1 MHCRILSPETFDKI
15 KELIE
20 KSKYEGQEGMSPI
33 KHLANK
39 VEKVQ
44 ALIAYTEM
52 TQGYEFTNDQLTK
65 KSTISILERKF
76 QELVKNNE
84 DVDAILDKI
93 GKMDPKGRPIQ
104 ETDGYKAVMSYV
116 PHYIKNALEKT
127 SYEFLNQDAIDK
139 VNDINS
145 AILVRILDNVYKKR
159 ARYAM
164 DRSDLEKN
172 IERVAKIIQ
181 SGFKDYRKSDGSV
194 DTGAVLNE
202 LIKNGDGKTRLSDDA
217 VDRIKEEFVDV
228 STNMVNEAMKAKMPI
243 IDVLHSLAGNGEIR
257 MLSVAERNA
266 MGIVDSTIYSLIA
279 SEAKNMVDKGV
290 RVLHDAS
297 VLGYR
302 QNADASARAI
312 ESRKN
317 RREQRVLTDVVKG
330 VVSSLLKEDGGF
342 LHDFKSKE
350 SKETLYALTK
360 AAISNRIDKA
370 DEMAKDVIIERA
382 LRNVGLEEKEI
393 FAEALKKHLVFSED
407 SNGVLDRTALDEAII
422 KAVRLQ
428 NDPEISKQRDAI
440 IEAVAVS
447 YSFVMS
453 ERDTLKNIK
462 TNIEKDERMFH
473 LATNKVAR
481 SILGSTIALEK
492 ISEVEELK
500 DADEEEDGDDDL
512 YEGNLFDDLFDEEG
526 DQEED
531 SEETGSSEEGDA
543 GEDVRFL
550 EAEEKSVMSTI
561 TPAVRALFSVIE
573 DIDLDGK
580 PITDSFGYT
589 KFKSLGETYNTLA
602 SLMEGI
608 ENSEDMLER
617 LEIMETVEPW
627 IRQLRHYIDY
637 RNEESIPKRKRMKA
651 MASQLFS
658 AINKIRIKYAVRD
671 SNGFVFM
678 ADRSSNLDVI
688 SKWASKFTEAF
699 GVDGLTLSVEEID
712 KIATEIDQSMIK
724 LVELDIR
731 RDNGLQM
738 SLQDAEDLINLQE
751 RVSKLLQKFGVFVEP
766 RMLSIEWTKSAQTTR
781 GFNNSANSMPPTGDR
796 NIAGQRYDI
805 LYMLRFSMADYAKKL
820 RNLAAQMGDGKKFTL
835 KSPIDFTKD
844 SNFSYVY
851 NSLAKI
857 SAAFYTGV
865 LSHDTTGTSV
875 EGLLFASSLAPS
887 YRDMAFQELQLRGN
901 NMHPKI
907 VNTIQREY
915 LDKDEIYR
923 NQVKVKLEEFNG
935 YHTANAFLNG
945 AYAARN
951 FVSGLFSRKRVV
963 VHNGR
968 KMDKWNS
975 NELANLYYD
984 SQRDKDNA
992 YYWAHLPVAAEAS
1005 TLEFVKVRR
1014 LNPMEQDKSGKYVD
1028 RDYAIDHL
1036 TMLAYNEARRAQ
1048 HVLYGKDKAMEIG
1061 KRKSMAHRFVS
1072 LPGLNDYKTEI
1083 EGIKDVEY
1091 NIMGAMIDKN
1101 LTDIDR
1107 VRFVHAYNRDH
1118 NTTFEKLEEVLRH
1131 EVELQFNQEVQNE
1144 VKSWDEFALDH
1155 KGQAMEQ
1162 YALAFNGVFWRIQ
1175 IGHLL
1180 YGDKAVLGSMVNEVK
1195 RAKQAQSNIQRLD
1208 LEKNA
1213 VRRTV
1218 VINDRMADRLTKEI
1232 KNILD
1237 KKKELHLIT
1246 QAGYDASLKAY
1257 SDITATDGQA
1267 WLSPSGYKR
1276 ILEGTGQGYTDGAIE
1291 ALEEMS
1297 KAIKEGREP
1306 DYAKIKDHRF
1316 NVIKSLYYGDI
1327 HVEDGDRDTKVIQQY
1342 KHSEAL
1348 LTGLNEEGVSSP
1360 FLNALVKFMEDNQI
1374 DAIEYN
1380 SASKVGNYATVDLS
1394 MDKIDPI
1401 EYTFE
1406 VNGKSRTIT
1415 AASLEQFDEKMAG
1428 YVKKK
1433 ELSEEEVKKYRAEFS
1448 KIMTDDISDLITAQL
1463 VESSTEVEIDGR
1475 KRHIVDRDQ
1484 DGRIKLDDKKVKDM
1498 PYKYYGIQTS
1508 TPLHSFNTWQRLGT
1522 QLRKI
1527 ITTNLNNLDTFEIAG
1542 LEVSGYQI
1550 KAAINEIVGQHAI
1563 DEFIKS
1569 GIEMNPDGEKI
1580 NKKSVKSYNKRFDR
1594 LRKQILDA
1602 LRDSDYYD
1610 PASEDYLQVEVDKYG
1625 RKHFTNDIYDP
1636 SFQDALHSAFYA
1648 MAAKKI
1654 YRMMVPGGSLIQM
1667 SSAEASNDLK
1677 VKYKEDGS
1685 IDYVPVRVT
1694 PHSSEILGYANEK
1707 GEIDIKKIEKDGR
1720 EDLLELVAYRIPTES
1735 KYSAFPLRIVGF
1747 LPRAAGGVIQV
1758 PHECIA
1764 QAGFDFDVDKL
1775 FFMKKDV
1782 GPGKKK
1788 IAEIK
1793 KKYDDKV
1800 RQARIEGKSDK
1811 EMPKRPK
1818 VLDLNYSAAEVFKN
1832 GGVNTRGLNQ
1842 RQRTNVLFDII
1853 RGVLRSPQAALE
1865 MAQPGGY
1872 DGVKKDLKIGY
1883 IISNISKERLEEIL
1897 EQVLDEKD
1905 DKKIGDKNIFEYLH
1919 SLDLDKIND
1928 IVDIFRSG
1936 KNIAL
1941 SEVEMEMQ
1949 RQNKA
1954 GLGLVGVFANE
1965 NTATSVFQQAK
1976 LLELEKPIKITGAT
1990 YQSLNGM
1997 IGDDKTYVSRI
2008 LEEYSAASVDNA
2020 KDPVIGLADITMDN
2034 ASIIATMVRMGV
2046 PGSIIGL
2053 ITATPLWKHIANL
2066 EGDEGRSQALFKAI
2080 AQGGEIKSNRSVDV
2094 SMADLIECSKFET
2107 QALIR
2112 EALNATDDKVVEAF
2126 NKLDARTKESVKRV
2140 ADLLIDVVNAA
2151 SELKDL
2157 VFQSKSD
2164 VSSSGPKGGVTESV
2178 FAMVKSIDQIER
2190 AQNHRYIRHE
2200 GIIVPLRS
2208 LPGLNPESTTNTF
2221 IEQNKGGHFYK
2232 MYLGLGLF
2240 GTMHAES
2247 VYNPKVSPMFAL
2259 SIVETAR
2266 RLGVKPTMD
2275 FTKKFLSAYD
2285 QYVSSAITTYS
2296 EDEQKK
2302 NVLAQEII
2310 TKFPDIF
2317 NRTVPESLRKIV
2329 GLGKENI
2336 VPVRI
2341 NNQWDKRKFQT
2352 LVFKSLGT
2360 PSEEKAMARATAVF
2374 EDIIEQAHNN
2384 RLTGVERAKALRDYE
2399 LLKGLALYATYMS
2412 GNPNMKAM
2420 LQAIPQSVKA
2430 LMMGRNAMLE
2440 RIKFD
2445 ALELRAGQ
2453 ELDTE
2458 FTHQFMQN
2466 YVRGNIRKIGRVVPQ
2481 QDAVALLETTGG
2493 IAPDYIMVTSEK
2505 RDPVYVIADKDQPN
2519 RGIIYVQGIDSRAY
2533 AGDTVYTRIDPRG
2546 IVTEDGT
2553 LYNDYRMDGDYLLP
2567 SLQRAQPEKL
2577 NLVRLSENGLIEQ
2590 SGPLKAKAHSEAV
2603 SYSSLFGV
2611 IAEVEKNQTEENNNA
2626 CRQ

>member
-1 MHCRILSPETFDKI
+1 MHCRILSPETHNEI
-15 KELIE
+15 KRLINE
-20 KSKYEGQEGMSPI
+20 SEYEGQKGMSPI
-33 KHLANK
+33 KHLADK

-52 TQGYEFTNDQLTK
+52 TQGYEFTNEQLTK
-65 KSTISILERKF
+65 KSTIRILERKF

-84 DVDAILDKI
+84 EVDAVLDKI

-104 ETDGYKAVMSYV
+104 ETEGYKAVMSYV

-139 VNDINS
+139 VNDLNS
-145 AILVRILDNVYKKR
+145 AILVRILENVYKKR
-159 ARYAM
+159 ARYAL
-164 DRSDLEKN
+164 DRTDLEKN
-172 IERVAKIIQ
+172 IERVAGIIQ
-181 SGFKDYRKSDGSV
+181 SGFKGFRKSDGSV

-266 MGIVDSTIYSLIA
+266 MGVVDSTIYSLIA

-302 QNADASARAI
+302 QNVDATARAQ
-312 ESRKN
+312 ESRAM
-317 RREQRVLTDVVKG
+317 RREERVLTDVVKG
-330 VVSSLLKEDGGF
+330 VVSSLLKDDGWF

-350 SKETLYALTK
+350 SKETLYAMTK
-360 AAISNRIDKA
+360 AAIRNRIDKA
-370 DEMAKDVIIERA
+370 EHMAKNVIIDRA
-382 LRNVGLEEKEI
+382 LRNVGLEDKEI
-393 FAEALKKHLVFSED
+393 FSEALKRDLEFNTP
-407 SNGVLDRTALDEAII
+407 NGILDRTALDEAII

-440 IEAVAVS
+440 IEAVAAS
-447 YSFVMS
+447 YGFVMS
-453 ERDTLKNIK
+453 ERDTLKNIE
-462 TNIEKDERMFH
+462 TNIDKDERMFH

-481 SILGSTIALEK
+481 SILGSTIALER
-492 ISEVEELK
+492 ISEAEALE
-500 DADEEEDGDDDL
+500 DADEAEDGDDDL
-512 YEGNLFDDLFDEEG
+512 YEGNLFDDLFDEDEG
-526 DQEED
+526 DQVED

-561 TPAVRALFSVIE
+561 TPAVRAMFSVIE
-573 DIDLDGK
+573 DVDLDGK

-617 LEIMETVEPW
+617 LENMEVVEPW
-627 IRQLRHYIDY
+627 IKQLRPYIDY

-724 LVELDIR
+724 LVGLDVSM
-731 RDNGLQM
+731 DSGLQM
-738 SLQDAEDLINLQE
+738 KLSEAEDLIQLQE
-751 RVSKLLQKFGVFVEP
+751 RVSKLLQKFGIFVEP
-766 RMLSIEWTKSAQTTR
+766 RMLSIEWTKAAQTTR
-781 GFNNSANSMPPTGDR
+781 GYNNSASTMPPTGGRDLS
-796 NIAGQRYDI
+796 GQRYDI
-805 LYMLRFSMADYAKKL
+805 LTMLRFSIADYAKNL
-820 RNLAAQMGDGKKFTL
+820 RKLAAQMGDGKKFTL
-835 KSPIDFTKD
+835 KSPIDFTRGSD
-844 SNFSYVY
+844 FSYVY
-851 NSLAKI
+851 SSLSKI

-865 LSHDTTGTSV
+865 LSYDTTGTSV
-875 EGLLFASSLAPS
+875 EGILFASSLAPS
-887 YRDMAFQELQLRGN
+887 YRDMAFQELQFRGN
-901 NMHPKI
+901 NRHPKI
-907 VNTIQREY
+907 VDTIQREY
-915 LDKDEIYR
+915 LDKDEIYK
-923 NQVKVKLEEFNG
+923 NQVTLKGIQGV
-935 YHTANAFLNG
+935 YHTANAFLNE
-945 AYAARN
+945 AYAAKS

-968 KMDKWNS
+968 KMNKWNS

-984 SQRDKDNA
+984 SQKDKDKA

-1061 KRKSMAHRFVS
+1061 KRDSMAHRFVL
-1072 LPGLNDYKTEI
+1072 LPGLNYYKTEI
-1083 EGIKDVEY
+1083 EGIKGVEY
-1091 NIMGAMIDKN
+1091 NIMGAMIDKG

-1107 VRFVHAYNRDH
+1107 VHFVHAYNRDH

-1144 VKSWDEFALDH
+1144 VQSWDEFDLDH
-1155 KGQAMEQ
+1155 KAEAMEQ

-1180 YGDKAVLGSMVNEVK
+1180 YGDKAVLGSIVNEVK
-1195 RAKQAQSNIQRLD
+1195 RAKQAQSNTQRLD
-1208 LEKNA
+1208 FEKNA

-1232 KNILD
+1232 KAILD
-1237 KKKELHLIT
+1237 KKKELGLIT
-1246 QAGYDASLKAY
+1246 KAGYDASLKAY
-1257 SDITATDGQA
+1257 SKITATDGQA

-1276 ILEGTGQGYTDGAIE
+1276 ILEGLGQGYTDGAIE
-1291 ALEEMS
+1291 ALEEMAN
-1297 KAIKEGREP
+1297 AIKEGREP
-1306 DYAKIKDHRF
+1306 DYTKIKDHRF

-1327 HVEDGDRDTKVIQQY
+1327 HVKDGDRDTKVIQQY

-1374 DAIEYN
+1374 DAIEYD
-1380 SASKVGNYATVDLS
+1380 SASKVGNYATVDLDLKDLS
-1394 MDKIDPI
+1394 PI
-1401 EYTFE
+1401 KYTFE
-1406 VNGKSRTIT
+1406 VKGKSRSIT
-1415 AASLEQFDEKMAG
+1415 AASLEEFNEKMAE

-1433 ELSEEEVKKYRAEFS
+1433 ELSEEEVEKYRSEFS
-1448 KIMTDDISDLITAQL
+1448 KMVTNEIYEYITGQL
-1463 VESSTEVEIDGR
+1463 AESSNQVEIDGR
-1475 KRHIVDRDQ
+1475 KKWIVDRDKN
-1484 DGRIKLDDKKVKDM
+1484 GNIILDDKKVKDM

-1542 LEVSGYQI
+1542 TKVSGYQI

-1563 DEFIKS
+1563 DEFVKS
-1569 GIEMNPDGEKI
+1569 GIEMNPDSKKI
-1580 NKKSVKSYNKRFDR
+1580 NKKSVKSYNRRFDR

-1610 PASEDYLQVEVDKYG
+1610 PASEDYLQVEVDQYG

-1654 YRMMVPGGSLIQM
+1654 YRTMVPGGSLIQM

-1694 PHSSEILGYANEK
+1694 PHSSEILEYANGK

-1747 LPRAAGGVIQV
+1747 LPRTAGGVIQV

-1775 FFMKKDV
+1775 YFMKKDA

-1793 KKYDDKV
+1793 KKYDEEV
-1800 RQARIEGKSDK
+1800 RQARIEGRDEKK
-1811 EMPKRPK
+1811 VKRPA
-1818 VLDLNYSAAEVFKN
+1818 VLDLDYSAVEVFKN
-1832 GGVNTRGLNQ
+1832 DGVNTRDLNQ

-1853 RGVLRSPQAALE
+1853 RGILRSPQAALE

-1897 EQVLDEKD
+1897 EQVLDKKE
-1905 DKKIGDKNIFEYLH
+1905 DKKIGDKVILEYLH
-1919 SLDLDKIND
+1919 NLDLDKINK

-1965 NTATSVFQQAK
+1965 NTATSVFQQAQ
-1976 LLELEKPIKITGAT
+1976 LLELSKPIKIAGEK
-1990 YQSLNGM
+1990 YQSLNRVLGVD
-1997 IGDDKTYVSRI
+1997 GTHVSRI
-2008 LEEYSAASVDNA
+2008 FEEYSAASVDNA

-2046 PGSIIGL
+2046 PGNIISL

-2066 EGDEGRSQALFKAI
+2066 EGDEGRSQALFRALG
-2080 AQGGEIKSNRSVDV
+2080 QGGPVDSNRSVDV
-2094 SMADLIECSKFET
+2094 SMDDLIECSKFET

-2112 EALNATDDKVVEAF
+2112 EALNATDDKLVEAF
-2126 NKLDARTKESVKRV
+2126 GKLDARTQHAVKSV
-2140 ADLLIDVVNAA
+2140 ASLLIDVVNAA
-2151 SELKDL
+2151 SEIKDL

-2190 AQNHRYIRHE
+2190 AQNHRYIKHE
-2200 GIIVPLRS
+2200 GIIVSLRS
-2208 LPGLNPESTTNTF
+2208 LPGLSPEATTKTF
-2221 IEQNKGGHFYK
+2221 IEQNKDGHFYK

-2240 GTMHAES
+2240 GTMYAES

-2296 EDEQKK
+2296 EDEEGK

-2310 TKFPDIF
+2310 IKFPDIF
-2317 NRTVPESLRKIV
+2317 NRTAPESLKKIV

-2341 NNQWDKRKFQT
+2341 NNQWETKAFQT

-2458 FTHQFMQN
+2458 FTHQFMAN
-2466 YVRGNIRKIGRVVPQ
+2466 YVRENIRKIGRVVSQ
-2481 QDAVALLETTGG
+2481 KDAEALMNSTGG
-2493 IAPDYIMVTSEK
+2493 VVPNYIMVKGEK
-2505 RDPVYVIADKDQPN
+2505 REPVYVIADENQPN
-2519 RGIIYVQGIDSRAY
+2519 RGIIYVQGRDSKAS
-2533 AGDTVYTRIDPRG
+2533 AEDTVYTRVTPRG

-2553 LYNDYRMDGDYLLP
+2553 LYNDYRMDGGYLLP
-2567 SLQRAQPEKL
+2567 SLQKAQPEKL
-2577 NLVRLSENGLIEQ
+2577 NITRLAGYGLIEP
-2590 SGPLKAKAHSEAV
+2590 SGPFKANAHAEAV
-2603 SYSSLFGV
+2603 SYFSLFGV
-2611 IAEVEKNQTEENNNA
+2611 IANEEANATKENKNP

>member
-1 MHCRILSPETFDKI
+1 MHCRILSPETHNEI
-15 KELIE
+15 KRLINE
-20 KSKYEGQEGMSPI
+20 SEYEGQKGMSPI
-33 KHLANK
+33 KHLADK

-52 TQGYEFTNDQLTK
+52 TQGYEFTNEQLTK
-65 KSTISILERKF
+65 KSTIRILERKF

-84 DVDAILDKI
+84 EVDAVLDKI

-104 ETDGYKAVMSYV
+104 ETEGYKAVMSYV

-139 VNDINS
+139 VNDLNS

-172 IERVAKIIQ
+172 IERVAEIIQ
-181 SGFKDYRKSDGSV
+181 SGFKGFRKSDGSV

-257 MLSVAERNA
+257 MLSVTERNA
-266 MGIVDSTIYSLIA
+266 MGVVDSTIYSLIA

-302 QNADASARAI
+302 QNVDATARAQ
-312 ESRKN
+312 ESRAM
-317 RREQRVLTDVVKG
+317 RREERVLADVVKG
-330 VVSSLLKEDGGF
+330 VVSSLLKDDGWF

-350 SKETLYALTK
+350 SKENLYAMTK

-370 DEMAKDVIIERA
+370 EHMAKNVIIDRA
-382 LRNVGLEEKEI
+382 LRNVGLEDKEI
-393 FAEALKKHLVFSED
+393 FSEALKRDLEFNTP
-407 SNGVLDRTALDEAII
+407 NGILDRTALDEAII

-440 IEAVAVS
+440 IEAVAAAYGV
-447 YSFVMS
+447 VMS
-453 ERDTLKNIK
+453 ERDTLKNISTK
-462 TNIEKDERMFH
+462 IEKDEKMFH

-481 SILGSTIALEK
+481 QILGSTIALER
-492 ISEVEELK
+492 INEAEALK
-500 DADEEEDGDDDL
+500 DADEAEDGDDDL
-512 YEGNLFDDLFDEEG
+512 YERNLFDDLFDEEEG
-526 DQEED
+526 DQVED
-531 SEETGSSEEGDA
+531 SEEAGSSEEGDA

-561 TPAVRALFSVIE
+561 TPAVRAMFSVIE
-573 DIDLDGK
+573 DVDLDGK

-617 LEIMETVEPW
+617 LENMEVVEPW
-627 IRQLRHYIDY
+627 IKQLRPYIDY

-699 GVDGLTLSVEEID
+699 GVDGLTLSVKEID

-724 LVELDIR
+724 LVGLDVSM
-731 RDNGLQM
+731 DSGLQM
-738 SLQDAEDLINLQE
+738 KLSEAEDLIQLQE
-751 RVSKLLQKFGVFVEP
+751 RVSKLLQKFGIFVEP
-766 RMLSIEWTKSAQTTR
+766 RMLSIEWTKAAQTTR
-781 GFNNSANSMPPTGDR
+781 GYNNSASTMPPTGDR
-796 NIAGQRYDI
+796 NLSGQRYDI
-805 LYMLRFSMADYAKKL
+805 LTMLRFSIADYAKNL
-820 RNLAAQMGDGKKFTL
+820 RKLAAQMGDGKKFTL
-835 KSPIDFTKD
+835 KSPIDFTRGSD
-844 SNFSYVY
+844 FSYVY
-851 NSLAKI
+851 SSLSKI

-865 LSHDTTGTSV
+865 LSYDTTGTSV

-887 YRDMAFQELQLRGN
+887 YRDMAFQELQFRGN
-901 NMHPKI
+901 NRHPKI
-907 VNTIQREY
+907 VDTIQREY
-915 LDKDEIYR
+915 LDKDEIYK
-923 NQVKVKLEEFNG
+923 NQVTLKGIQGV
-935 YHTANAFLNG
+935 YHTANAFLNE
-945 AYAARN
+945 AYAAKS

-968 KMDKWNS
+968 KMNKWNS

-984 SQRDKDNA
+984 SQKDKDKA

-1014 LNPMEQDKSGKYVD
+1014 LNPMEQDKSGKYED

-1061 KRKSMAHRFVS
+1061 KRDSMAHRFVL

-1083 EGIKDVEY
+1083 EGIKGVEY
-1091 NIMGAMIDKN
+1091 NIMGAMIDKG

-1107 VRFVHAYNRDH
+1107 VHFVHAYNRDH
-1118 NTTFEKLEEVLRH
+1118 NMTFEKLEEVLRH

-1144 VKSWDEFALDH
+1144 VQSWDEFDLDH
-1155 KGQAMEQ
+1155 KAEAMEQ

-1180 YGDKAVLGSMVNEVK
+1180 YGDKAVLGSIVNEVK
-1195 RAKQAQSNIQRLD
+1195 RAKQAQSNTQRLD

-1232 KNILD
+1232 KAILD
-1237 KKKELHLIT
+1237 KKKELGLIT

-1257 SDITATDGQA
+1257 SKITATDGQA

-1306 DYAKIKDHRF
+1306 DYSKIKDHRF

-1327 HVEDGDRDTKVIQQY
+1327 HVKDGERDTKVIQQY

-1374 DAIEYN
+1374 DAIEYD
-1380 SASKVGNYATVDLS
+1380 SASKVGNYATVDLDLKDLS
-1394 MDKIDPI
+1394 PI
-1401 EYTFE
+1401 KYTFE
-1406 VNGKSRTIT
+1406 VKGKSRVIT
-1415 AASLEQFDEKMAG
+1415 AASLEEFNEKMAE

-1433 ELSEEEVKKYRAEFS
+1433 ELSEEEVEKYRSEFS
-1448 KIMTDDISDLITAQL
+1448 KMVTNEISEYITGQL
-1463 VESSTEVEIDGR
+1463 AESSNQVEIDGR
-1475 KRHIVDRDQ
+1475 KKWIVDRDEN
-1484 DGRIKLDDKKVKDM
+1484 GNIILDDKKVKDM

-1527 ITTNLNNLDTFEIAG
+1527 ITTNLNNEDTFEIAG
-1542 LEVSGYQI
+1542 VKVSGLQI
-1550 KAAINEIVGQHAI
+1550 KAAINQIVGQHAI
-1563 DEFIKS
+1563 DEFVKS
-1569 GIEMNPDGEKI
+1569 GIEMNPDSESI
-1580 NKKSVKSYNKRFDR
+1580 NKKSVKSYNRRFDR

-1610 PASEDYLQVEVDKYG
+1610 PASEDYLQVEVDQYG

-1694 PHSSEILGYANEK
+1694 PHSSEILEYANDK

-1747 LPRAAGGVIQV
+1747 LPRTAGGVIQV

-1775 FFMKKDV
+1775 YFMKKDA
-1782 GPGKKK
+1782 GPEKKK

-1793 KKYDDKV
+1793 KKYDEEV
-1800 RQARIEGKSDK
+1800 RQARIEGRDEKK
-1811 EMPKRPK
+1811 VKRPA
-1818 VLDLNYSAAEVFKN
+1818 VLDLDYSAAEVFKN
-1832 GGVNTRGLNQ
+1832 GGVNTRDLNQ

-1897 EQVLDEKD
+1897 EQVLDKKE
-1905 DKKIGDKNIFEYLH
+1905 DKKIGDKVIFEYLH
-1919 SLDLDKIND
+1919 NLDLDKINK

-1965 NTATSVFQQAK
+1965 NTATSVFQQAQ
-1976 LLELEKPIKITGAT
+1976 LLELSKSIKIAGEK
-1990 YQSLNGM
+1990 YQSLNRVLGVD
-1997 IGDDKTYVSRI
+1997 GTHVSRI

-2046 PGSIIGL
+2046 PGNIIGL

-2066 EGDEGRSQALFKAI
+2066 EGDEGRSQALFRALG
-2080 AQGGEIKSNRSVDV
+2080 QGGPVDSNRSVDV
-2094 SMADLIECSKFET
+2094 SMDYLIECSKFET

-2112 EALNATDDKVVEAF
+2112 EALNATDDKLVEAF
-2126 NKLDARTKESVKRV
+2126 GKLDARTQHAVKSV
-2140 ADLLIDVVNAA
+2140 ASLLIDVVNAA
-2151 SELKDL
+2151 SEIKDL

-2190 AQNHRYIRHE
+2190 AQNHRYIKHE
-2200 GIIVPLRS
+2200 GIIVSLRS
-2208 LPGLNPESTTNTF
+2208 LPGLSPEATTKTF
-2221 IEQNKGGHFYK
+2221 IEQNKDGHFYK

-2240 GTMHAES
+2240 GTMYAES

-2275 FTKKFLSAYD
+2275 FTKKFISAYD

-2296 EDEQKK
+2296 EDEEKR

-2317 NRTVPESLRKIV
+2317 NRTAPESLKKIV

-2336 VPVRI
+2336 IPVLI
-2341 NNQWDKRKFQT
+2341 DKQWQKRTFQS

-2360 PSEEKAMARATAVF
+2360 PSEEKAMAKATAAF
-2374 EDIIEQAHNN
+2374 EDIIEQAHNT

-2458 FTHQFMQN
+2458 FTHQFMAN
-2466 YVRGNIRKIGRVVPQ
+2466 YVRENIRKIGRVVSQ
-2481 QDAVALLETTGG
+2481 KDAEALMNSTGG
-2493 IAPDYIMVTSEK
+2493 VVPNYIMVKGEK
-2505 RDPVYVIADKDQPN
+2505 REPVYVIADENQPN
-2519 RGIIYVQGIDSRAY
+2519 RGIIYVQGRDSKAS
-2533 AGDTVYTRIDPRG
+2533 AEDTVYIRVTTRG

-2553 LYNDYRMDGDYLLP
+2553 LYNDYRMDGGYLLP
-2567 SLQRAQPEKL
+2567 SLQKAQPEKL
-2577 NLVRLSENGLIEQ
+2577 NITRLAGYGLIEP
-2590 SGPLKAKAHSEAV
+2590 SGPFKANAHAEAV
-2603 SYSSLFGV
+2603 SYFSLFGV
-2611 IAEVEKNQTEENNNA
+2611 IANEEANATKENKNP

>member
-1 MHCRILSPETFDKI
+1 MHCRILSPETYEEI
-15 KELIE
+15 KKLINE
-20 KSKYEGQEGMSPI
+20 SEYEGQEGMSPI
-33 KHLANK
+33 KHLADK

-52 TQGYEFTNDQLTK
+52 TQGYEFTNEQLTK
-65 KSTISILERKF
+65 KSTIRILERKF

-84 DVDAILDKI
+84 EVDAVLDKI

-104 ETDGYKAVMSYV
+104 ETEGYKAVMSYV

-139 VNDINS
+139 VNDLNS
-145 AILVRILDNVYKKR
+145 AILVRILENVYKKR
-159 ARYAM
+159 ARYAL
-164 DRSDLEKN
+164 DRTDLEKN
-172 IERVAKIIQ
+172 IERVAGIIQ
-181 SGFKDYRKSDGSV
+181 SGFKGFRKSDGSV

-266 MGIVDSTIYSLIA
+266 MGVVDSTIYSLIA

-302 QNADASARAI
+302 QNVDATARAQ
-312 ESRKN
+312 ESRAM
-317 RREQRVLTDVVKG
+317 RREERVLTDVVKG
-330 VVSSLLKEDGGF
+330 VVSSLLKDDGWF

-350 SKETLYALTK
+350 SKENLYAMTK
-360 AAISNRIDKA
+360 AAIRNRIDKA
-370 DEMAKDVIIERA
+370 DNMAKDVIIDRA
-382 LRNVGLEEKEI
+382 LRNVGLEDKEI
-393 FAEALKKHLVFSED
+393 FADALKRDLEFNTT
-407 SNGVLDRTALDEAII
+407 NGILDRTTLDEAII
-422 KAVRLQ
+422 KAVQLQ
-428 NDPEISKQRDAI
+428 NDPEISKQRDAV
-440 IEAVAVS
+440 IEAVAAAYGV
-447 YSFVMS
+447 VMS
-453 ERDTLKNIK
+453 ERDTLKNISTK
-462 TNIEKDERMFH
+462 IGKDEKMFN

-481 SILGSTIALEK
+481 QILGSTIALER
-492 ISEVEELK
+492 INEAEALK
-500 DADEEEDGDDDL
+500 DADEAEDGDDDL
-512 YEGNLFDDLFDEEG
+512 YERNLFDDLFDEEEG
-526 DQEED
+526 DQVED
-531 SEETGSSEEGDA
+531 SEEAGSSEEGDA

-550 EAEEKSVMSTI
+550 EAEDKSVMSTI
-561 TPAVRALFSVIE
+561 TPAVRAMFSVIE
-573 DIDLDGK
+573 DVDLDGK

-589 KFKSLGETYNTLA
+589 KFKPLGETYNTLA

-617 LEIMETVEPW
+617 LENMEVVEPW
-627 IRQLRHYIDY
+627 IKQLRPYIDY

-678 ADRSSNLDVI
+678 ADRSSNLDI
-688 SKWASKFTEAF
+688 IGKWASKFTETF

-724 LVELDIR
+724 LVGLDVSM
-731 RDNGLQM
+731 DSGLQM
-738 SLQDAEDLINLQE
+738 KLSEAEDLIQLQE
-751 RVSKLLQKFGVFVEP
+751 RASKLLQKFGIFVEP
-766 RMLSIEWTKSAQTTR
+766 RMLSIEWTKAAQTTR
-781 GFNNSANSMPPTGDR
+781 GYNNSASTMPPTGGRDLS
-796 NIAGQRYDI
+796 GQRYDI
-805 LYMLRFSMADYAKKL
+805 LTMLRFSIADYAKNL
-820 RNLAAQMGDGKKFTL
+820 RKLAAQMGDGKKFTL
-835 KSPIDFTKD
+835 KSPIDFTRGSD
-844 SNFSYVY
+844 FSYVY
-851 NSLAKI
+851 SSLSKI

-865 LSHDTTGTSV
+865 LSYDTTGTSV
-875 EGLLFASSLAPS
+875 EGLLFASSLSPS
-887 YRDMAFQELQLRGN
+887 YRDMAFQELQFRGN
-901 NMHPKI
+901 NRHPKI
-907 VNTIQREY
+907 VDTIQREY
-915 LDKDEIYR
+915 LDKDEIYK
-923 NQVKVKLEEFNG
+923 NQVTLKGIQGV
-935 YHTANAFLNG
+935 YHTANAFLNE
-945 AYAARN
+945 AYAAKS

-968 KMDKWNS
+968 KMNKWNS

-984 SQRDKDNA
+984 SQKDKDKA

-1036 TMLAYNEARRAQ
+1036 TMIAYNEARRAQ

-1061 KRKSMAHRFVS
+1061 KRDSMAHRFVL

-1083 EGIKDVEY
+1083 EGIKGVEY
-1091 NIMGAMIDKN
+1091 NIMGAMIDKG

-1107 VRFVHAYNRDH
+1107 VHFVHAYNRDH

-1144 VKSWDEFALDH
+1144 VQSWDEFDLDH
-1155 KGQAMEQ
+1155 KAEAMEQ

-1180 YGDKAVLGSMVNEVK
+1180 YGDKAVLGSIVNEVK
-1195 RAKQAQSNIQRLD
+1195 RAKQAQSNTQRLD
-1208 LEKNA
+1208 LKKNA

-1232 KNILD
+1232 KAILD
-1237 KKKELHLIT
+1237 KKKELGLIT
-1246 QAGYDASLKAY
+1246 KAGYDASLKAY
-1257 SDITATDGQA
+1257 SKITATDGQA

-1276 ILEGTGQGYTDGAIE
+1276 ILEGSGQGYTDGAIE
-1291 ALEEMS
+1291 ALEEMAN
-1297 KAIKEGREP
+1297 AIKEGREP
-1306 DYAKIKDHRF
+1306 DYTKIKDHRF

-1327 HVEDGDRDTKVIQQY
+1327 HVKDGERDTKVIQQY

-1348 LTGLNEEGVSSP
+1348 LTGLNEEGISSP

-1374 DAIEYN
+1374 DAIEYD
-1380 SASKVGNYATVDLS
+1380 SASKVGNYATVDLDLKDLS
-1394 MDKIDPI
+1394 PI
-1401 EYTFE
+1401 KYTFE
-1406 VNGKSRTIT
+1406 VKGKSGAIT
-1415 AASLEQFDEKMAG
+1415 AASLEEFNEKMAE

-1433 ELSEEEVKKYRAEFS
+1433 ELSEEEVEKYRSEFS
-1448 KIMTDDISDLITAQL
+1448 KMVTNEISEYITGQL
-1463 VESSTEVEIDGR
+1463 AESSNQVEIDGR
-1475 KRHIVDRDQ
+1475 KKWIVDRDQ

-1527 ITTNLNNLDTFEIAG
+1527 ITTNLNNLDTFEVAG
-1542 LEVSGYQI
+1542 TQVYGYQI

-1563 DEFIKS
+1563 DEFVKS
-1569 GIEMNPDGEKI
+1569 GIEMNPDSEKI
-1580 NKKSVKSYNKRFDR
+1580 NKKSVKSYNRRFDR
-1594 LRKQILDA
+1594 LRRQILDA

-1610 PASEDYLQVEVDKYG
+1610 PASEDYLEVHVDEYG

-1654 YRMMVPGGSLIQM
+1654 YKMMVPGGSLIQM

-1677 VKYKEDGS
+1677 VVYKKDGS

-1694 PHSSEILGYANEK
+1694 PHSSEILEYANEK

-1747 LPRAAGGVIQV
+1747 LPRVAGGVIQV

-1788 IAEIK
+1788 IAEIRK
-1793 KKYDDKV
+1793 DYDEKV
-1800 RQARIEGKSDK
+1800 RQAQIRGDK
-1811 EMPKRPK
+1811 KMPKKPA

-1832 GGVNTRGLNQ
+1832 GGVNTRDLNQ

-1897 EQVLDEKD
+1897 EQVLDDKA
-1905 DKKIGDKNIFEYLH
+1905 DKKIGDKVIFEYLH
-1919 SLDLDKIND
+1919 NLDLDKINK

-1965 NTATSVFQQAK
+1965 NTATSVFQQAQ
-1976 LLELEKPIKITGAT
+1976 LLELSKSIKIAGEK
-1990 YQSLNGM
+1990 YQSLNRVLGVD
-1997 IGDDKTYVSRI
+1997 GTHVSRI

-2046 PGSIIGL
+2046 PGNIIGL

-2066 EGDEGRSQALFKAI
+2066 EGDEGRSQALFRALG
-2080 AQGGEIKSNRSVDV
+2080 QGGPVDSNRSVDV
-2094 SMADLIECSKFET
+2094 SMDDLIECSKFET

-2112 EALNATDDKVVEAF
+2112 EALNATDDKLVEVF
-2126 NKLDARTKESVKRV
+2126 GKLDARTQHAVKSV
-2140 ADLLIDVVNAA
+2140 ASLLIDVVNAA
-2151 SELKDL
+2151 SEIKDL

-2190 AQNHRYIRHE
+2190 AQNHRYIKHE
-2200 GIIVPLRS
+2200 GIIVSLRS
-2208 LPGLNPESTTNTF
+2208 LPGLSQEATTKTF
-2221 IEQNKGGHFYK
+2221 IEQNKDGHFYK

-2240 GTMHAES
+2240 GTMYAES

-2275 FTKKFLSAYD
+2275 FTKKFISAYD
-2285 QYVSSAITTYS
+2285 QYVSSAIITYS
-2296 EDEQKK
+2296 EDEEKK

-2317 NRTVPESLRKIV
+2317 NRTAPESLKKIV

-2336 VPVRI
+2336 VPVLI
-2341 NNQWDKRKFQT
+2341 NKQWQKRTFQS

-2360 PSEEKAMARATAVF
+2360 PSEEKAMAKATAAF
-2374 EDIIEQAHNN
+2374 EDIIEQAHNT

-2458 FTHQFMQN
+2458 FIHQFMAN
-2466 YVRGNIRKIGRVVPQ
+2466 YVRENIRKIGRVVSQ
-2481 QDAVALLETTGG
+2481 KDAEALMNSTGG
-2493 IAPDYIMVTSEK
+2493 VVPNYIMVKGEK
-2505 RDPVYVIADKDQPN
+2505 REPVYVIADENQPN
-2519 RGIIYVQGIDSRAY
+2519 RGIIYVQGRDSKAS
-2533 AGDTVYTRIDPRG
+2533 AEDTVYTRITPRG

-2553 LYNDYRMDGDYLLP
+2553 LYNDYRMDGGYLLP
-2567 SLQRAQPEKL
+2567 SLQKAQPEKL
-2577 NLVRLSENGLIEQ
+2577 NITRLAGYGLIEP
-2590 SGPLKAKAHSEAV
+2590 SGPFKANAHAEAV
-2603 SYSSLFGV
+2603 SYFSLFGV
-2611 IAEVEKNQTEENNNA
+2611 IANEEANATKENKNP

>member
-1 MHCRILSPETFDKI
+1 MHCRILSPEAHDEI
-15 KELIE
+15 KRLINE
-20 KSKYEGQEGMSPI
+20 SEYEGQKGMSPI
-33 KHLANK
+33 KHLADK

-65 KSTISILERKF
+65 KSTIRILERKF

-84 DVDAILDKI
+84 EVDAVLDKI

-104 ETDGYKAVMSYV
+104 ETEGYKAVMSYV
-116 PHYIKNALEKT
+116 PHYINNALEKT
-127 SYEFLNQDAIDK
+127 AYEFLTQDAIGK
-139 VNDINS
+139 INDLNS

-159 ARYAM
+159 ARYAL

-172 IERVAKIIQ
+172 IARVAKIIQ
-181 SGFKDYRKSDGSV
+181 SGFKGFRKSDGSV

-228 STNMVNEAMKAKMPI
+228 SKNMVNEAMKAKMSV

-266 MGIVDSTIYSLIA
+266 MGVVDSTIYSLIA

-302 QNADASARAI
+302 QNADATARAQ
-312 ESRKN
+312 ESRAMRK
-317 RREQRVLTDVVKG
+317 EQRVLTDVVKG
-330 VVSSLLKEDGGF
+330 VVSSLLKDDGWF

-350 SKETLYALTK
+350 SKETLYAMTK

-370 DEMAKDVIIERA
+370 EHMAKDVIIDRA
-382 LRNVGLEEKEI
+382 LRNVGLEDKAI
-393 FAEALKKHLVFSED
+393 FSEALKGDLVFNAP
-407 SNGVLDRTALDEAII
+407 NGILDRTTLDEAII

-440 IEAVAVS
+440 IEAVAAAYGV
-447 YSFVMS
+447 VMS
-453 ERDTLKNIK
+453 ERDVLNRISKKIK
-462 TNIEKDERMFH
+462 ADEKMFH

-481 SILGSTIALEK
+481 QILGSTIALER
-492 ISEVEELK
+492 INEAEALE
-500 DADEEEDGDDDL
+500 DADKVEDGDDDL
-512 YEGNLFDDLFDEEG
+512 YEGNFFDDLFDEEEG
-526 DQEED
+526 DQVED

-561 TPAVRALFSVIE
+561 TPAVRAMFSVIE
-573 DIDLDGK
+573 DVDLDGK

-617 LEIMETVEPW
+617 LENMEVVEPW
-627 IRQLRHYIDY
+627 IKQLRPYIDY

-658 AINKIRIKYAVRD
+658 AINKIRIRYAVRND
-671 SNGFVFM
+671 QGLVYM

-712 KIATEIDQSMIK
+712 KIATEVDQSMIK
-724 LVELDIR
+724 LVSLDFSM
-731 RDNGLQM
+731 DSGFEM

-751 RVSKLLQKFGVFVEP
+751 RVSKLLQKFGIFVEP
-766 RMLSIEWTKSAQTTR
+766 RMLSIEWTKAAQTTR
-781 GFNNSANSMPPTGDR
+781 GYNNSANSMPPTGDR
-796 NIAGQRYDI
+796 NLSGSRHDI
-805 LYMLRFSMADYAKKL
+805 LTMLRFSMAEYTKNL
-820 RNLAAQMGDGKKFTL
+820 RTLAAQMGDDKKFTL
-835 KSPIDFTKD
+835 KSPIDFTRGSD
-844 SNFSYVY
+844 FSYVY
-851 NSLAKI
+851 SSLSKI

-865 LSHDTTGTSV
+865 LSYDTTGTSV

-887 YRDMAFQELQLRGN
+887 YRDMAFQELQFRGN
-901 NMHPKI
+901 NRHPKI
-907 VNTIQREY
+907 VDTIQREY

-923 NQVKVKLEEFNG
+923 NQVKVKLEEFKG
-935 YHTANAFLNG
+935 YHTANAFLND
-945 AYAARN
+945 AYAAKS
-951 FVSGLFSRKRVV
+951 FISGLFSRKRVV

-968 KMDKWNS
+968 KMNKWNS

-984 SQRDKDNA
+984 SQKDRDNT

-1014 LNPMEQDKSGKYVD
+1014 LDPMKQDKSGKYID

-1061 KRKSMAHRFVS
+1061 KRDSMAHRFVS
-1072 LPGLNDYKTEI
+1072 LPGLNDYTAKVN
-1083 EGIKDVEY
+1083 GVEY
-1091 NIMGAMIDKN
+1091 NIMGAMIDTELKV
-1101 LTDIDR
+1101 IDR
-1107 VRFVHAYNRDH
+1107 VHFVDAYNRDH

-1144 VKSWDEFALDH
+1144 VQSWDEFDLDH
-1155 KGQAMEQ
+1155 KAEGMEQ

-1232 KNILD
+1232 KAILD
-1237 KKKELHLIT
+1237 KKLELHLIT
-1246 QAGYDASLKAY
+1246 KAGYDASLKAY
-1257 SDITATDGQA
+1257 SKITATDGQA

-1291 ALEEMS
+1291 ALEEMAN
-1297 KAIKEGREP
+1297 AIKEGREP

-1327 HVEDGDRDTKVIQQY
+1327 HVKDGDRDTKVIQQY

-1374 DAIEYN
+1374 DAIEYD
-1380 SASKVGNYATVDLS
+1380 SASKVGNYATVDLDLS
-1394 MDKIDPI
+1394 KISPI
-1401 EYTFE
+1401 KYEFE
-1406 VNGKSRTIT
+1406 VGGKKNRTIS
-1415 AASLEQFDEKMAG
+1415 AATIEEFDKKIAE

-1433 ELSEEEVKKYRAEFS
+1433 ELSEEEAEKHKAEFS
-1448 KIMTDDISDLITAQL
+1448 KMITNEISEYITGQL
-1463 VESSTEVEIDGR
+1463 AESSNQVEIDGR
-1475 KRHIVDRDQ
+1475 KAWIVDRDR

-1527 ITTNLNNLDTFEIAG
+1527 ITTNLNNLDTFEVAG
-1542 LEVSGYQI
+1542 TQVYGYQI

-1563 DEFIKS
+1563 DEFVKS
-1569 GIEMNPDGEKI
+1569 GIEMNPDSEKI

-1610 PASEDYLQVEVDKYG
+1610 PASEDYLQVEVDEYG
-1625 RKHFTNDIYDP
+1625 RKRFTNDIYDP

-1694 PHSSEILGYANEK
+1694 PHSSEILEYANEK
-1707 GEIDIKKIEKDGR
+1707 GEIDIKKIEADGR

-1747 LPRAAGGVIQV
+1747 LPRTTGGVIQV

-1775 FFMKKDV
+1775 FFMKKDA
-1782 GPGKKK
+1782 GPGKNK

-1793 KKYDDKV
+1793 KKYDEEV
-1800 RQARIEGKSDK
+1800 RQARIEGRDEKK
-1811 EMPKRPK
+1811 VKRPA
-1818 VLDLNYSAAEVFKN
+1818 VLDLDYSAAEVFKN
-1832 GGVNTRGLNQ
+1832 GGANTRDLNQ

-1897 EQVLDEKD
+1897 GQVLDKKE
-1905 DKKIGDKNIFEYLH
+1905 DKKIGDKVIFEYLH
-1919 SLDLDKIND
+1919 NLDLDKINK

-1976 LLELEKPIKITGAT
+1976 LLELSKSIKIAGKK
-1990 YQSLNGM
+1990 YQSLNDMTGK
-1997 IGDDKTYVSRI
+1997 DETYVSRI

-2034 ASIIATMVRMGV
+2034 ASIIATLVRMGV
-2046 PGSIIGL
+2046 PGNIIGL

-2066 EGDEGRSQALFKAI
+2066 EGDEGRSQALFRALG
-2080 AQGGEIKSNRSVDV
+2080 QGGPIDSNRSVDV
-2094 SMADLIECSKFET
+2094 SMDDLIECSKFET

-2112 EALNATDDKVVEAF
+2112 EALNATDDKLVEAF
-2126 NKLDARTKESVKRV
+2126 GKLDTRTKESVKRV
-2140 ADLLIDVVNAA
+2140 AILLIDVVNAA
-2151 SELKDL
+2151 SEIKDL

-2164 VSSSGPKGGVTESV
+2164 VSSSGPKGGVNESV

-2190 AQNHRYIRHE
+2190 AQNHRYIKHE

-2208 LPGLNPESTTNTF
+2208 LPGLSPDATTKTF

-2240 GTMHAES
+2240 GTMYAES

-2296 EDEQKK
+2296 EDEQEK

-2317 NRTVPESLRKIV
+2317 NRTAPESLKKIV
-2329 GLGKENI
+2329 ALGKENI

-2341 NNQWDKRKFQT
+2341 NNQWQTRKFQT

-2360 PSEEKAMARATAVF
+2360 PSEEKAMAKATAVF

-2458 FTHQFMQN
+2458 FTHQFMAN
-2466 YVRGNIRKIGRVVPQ
+2466 YVRENIKKIGRVVSQ
-2481 QDAVALLETTGG
+2481 KDAEALMQSIGSVV
-2493 IAPDYIMVTSEK
+2493 PDYIMVKGEK
-2505 RDPVYVIADKDQPN
+2505 REPVYVIADENQPN
-2519 RGIIYVQGIDSRAY
+2519 RGIIYVQGRDSKAS
-2533 AGDTVYTRIDPRG
+2533 AEDTVYTRITPRG
-2546 IVTEDGT
+2546 IVTKDGT
-2553 LYNDYRMDGDYLLP
+2553 LYNDYRMDGGYLLP
-2567 SLQRAQPEKL
+2567 SFQNAQPEKL
-2577 NLVRLSENGLIEQ
+2577 NITRLAGYGLIEP
-2590 SGPLKAKAHSEAV
+2590 SGPFKANAHSEAV
-2603 SYSSLFGV
+2603 SYFSLFGV
-2611 IAEVEKNQTEENNNA
+2611 IANQEEQEKKKENNP
-2626 CRQ
+2626 CRP

>member
-1 MHCRILSPETFDKI
+1 MHCRILSPDTFKEI
-15 KELIE
+15 KKLINE
-20 KSKYEGQEGMSPI
+20 SEYEGQKGMSPI
-33 KHLANK
+33 KHLADK

-52 TQGYEFTNDQLTK
+52 TQGYEFTNEQLTK
-65 KSTISILERKF
+65 KSTIRILERKF

-84 DVDAILDKI
+84 EVDAVLDKI

-116 PHYIKNALEKT
+116 PHYINNALEKNA
-127 SYEFLNQDAIDK
+127 YEFLTQDAIGK
-139 VNDINS
+139 INDLNS
-145 AILVRILDNVYKKR
+145 AILLRILDNVYKKR
-159 ARYAM
+159 ARYAL
-164 DRSDLEKN
+164 DRTDLEKN
-172 IERVAKIIQ
+172 IAQVAKIIQ
-181 SGFKDYRKSDGSV
+181 SGFKRFRKSDGSV

-228 STNMVNEAMKAKMPI
+228 STNLVNEAMKAKMPI

-266 MGIVDSTIYSLIA
+266 MGVVDSTIYSLIA

-302 QNADASARAI
+302 QNVDATARAQ
-312 ESRKN
+312 ESRAM
-317 RREQRVLTDVVKG
+317 RREERVLTDVVKG
-330 VVSSLLKEDGGF
+330 VVSSLLKDDGWF

-350 SKETLYALTK
+350 SKETLYAMTK
-360 AAISNRIDKA
+360 AAIRNRIDKA
-370 DEMAKDVIIERA
+370 DNMAKDVIIDRA
-382 LRNVGLEEKEI
+382 LRNVGLEDKEI
-393 FAEALKKHLVFSED
+393 FADALKRDLEFNTP
-407 SNGVLDRTALDEAII
+407 NGILDRTTLDEAII

-428 NDPEISKQRDAI
+428 NNPEISKQRDAI
-440 IEAVAVS
+440 IEAVTAAYGV
-447 YSFVMS
+447 VMS
-453 ERDTLKNIK
+453 ERDVLDRISRKIK
-462 TNIEKDERMFH
+462 ADERMFH

-481 SILGSTIALEK
+481 QILGSTIALER
-492 ISEVEELK
+492 INEAEALE
-500 DADEEEDGDDDL
+500 DADKVEDGDDDL
-512 YEGNLFDDLFDEEG
+512 YEKNLFDDLFDEEEG
-526 DQEED
+526 DQVED
-531 SEETGSSEEGDA
+531 SEETGSSEEGDD

-561 TPAVRALFSVIE
+561 TPAVRAMFSVIE
-573 DIDLDGK
+573 DVDLDGK

-617 LEIMETVEPW
+617 LENMEVVEPW
-627 IRQLRHYIDY
+627 IKQLRPYIDY

-724 LVELDIR
+724 LVGLDFSM
-731 RDNGLQM
+731 DSGLETT
-738 SLQDAEDLINLQE
+738 LKDAEDLINLQE
-751 RVSKLLQKFGVFVEP
+751 RVSKLLQKFGIFVEP
-766 RMLSIEWTKSAQTTR
+766 RMLSIEWTKAAQTTR
-781 GFNNSANSMPPTGDR
+781 GYNNSASTMPPTGDR
-796 NIAGQRYDI
+796 NLSGSRHDI
-805 LYMLRFSMADYAKKL
+805 LTMLRFSIADYAKNL
-820 RNLAAQMGDGKKFTL
+820 RKLAAQMGDGKKFTL
-835 KSPIDFTKD
+835 KSPIDFTRGSD
-844 SNFSYVY
+844 FSYVY
-851 NSLAKI
+851 SSLSRI
-857 SAAFYTGV
+857 SAVFYTGV
-865 LSHDTTGTSV
+865 LSYDTTGTSV

-887 YRDMAFQELQLRGN
+887 YRDMAFQELQFRGN
-901 NMHPKI
+901 NRHPKI
-907 VNTIQREY
+907 VATIQREY
-915 LDKDEIYR
+915 LDKDEIYK
-923 NQVKVKLEEFNG
+923 NQVTLKGIQGV
-935 YHTANAFLNG
+935 YHTANAFLND
-945 AYAARN
+945 AYAAKS

-968 KMDKWNS
+968 KMNKWNS

-984 SQRDKDNA
+984 SQKDKDKA

-1048 HVLYGKDKAMEIG
+1048 HVLYGDDKAMEIG
-1061 KRKSMAHRFVS
+1061 KRDSMAHRFVA
-1072 LPGLNDYKTEI
+1072 LPGLNDYTAKI
-1083 EGIKDVEY
+1083 NGVEY
-1091 NIMGAMIDKN
+1091 NIMGAMIDKE
-1101 LTDIDR
+1101 LKDIDR
-1107 VRFVHAYNRDH
+1107 VHFVDAYNRDH

-1144 VKSWDEFALDH
+1144 VQSWDEFDLDH
-1155 KGQAMEQ
+1155 KAEAMEQ

-1232 KNILD
+1232 KAILD
-1237 KKKELHLIT
+1237 KKLELHLIT
-1246 QAGYDASLKAY
+1246 EAGYDASLKAY
-1257 SDITATDGQA
+1257 SKITATDGQA

-1291 ALEEMS
+1291 ALEEMAN
-1297 KAIKEGREP
+1297 AIKEGREP
-1306 DYAKIKDHRF
+1306 DYSKIKDHRF

-1327 HVEDGDRDTKVIQQY
+1327 HVKDGDRDAKVIQQY

-1348 LTGLNEEGVSSP
+1348 LTGLNEEGISSP

-1374 DAIEYN
+1374 DAIEYD
-1380 SASKVGNYATVDLS
+1380 SASKVGNYATVDLDLKNLS
-1394 MDKIDPI
+1394 PI
-1401 EYTFE
+1401 KYTFE
-1406 VNGKSRTIT
+1406 VKGKSRAIT
-1415 AASLEQFDEKMAG
+1415 AASLEEFNEKMAE

-1433 ELSEEEVKKYRAEFS
+1433 ELSEEEASKHRAEFS
-1448 KIMTDDISDLITAQL
+1448 KMVTNEISEYITGQL
-1463 VESSTEVEIDGR
+1463 AESSNQVEIDGR
-1475 KRHIVDRDQ
+1475 RRWMVDRDE
-1484 DGRIKLDDKKVKDM
+1484 DGNIILDDKKVKDM

-1542 LEVSGYQI
+1542 TKVSGYQI
-1550 KAAINEIVGQHAI
+1550 KEAINEIVGQHAI

-1569 GIEMNPDGEKI
+1569 GIEMNPDSERI

-1610 PASEDYLQVEVDKYG
+1610 PASEDYLQVEVDQYG

-1685 IDYVPVRVT
+1685 IDYVPARVI
-1694 PHSSEILGYANEK
+1694 PHSSEILEYANDK
-1707 GEIDIKKIEKDGR
+1707 GEIDIKKIEADGR
-1720 EDLLELVAYRIPTES
+1720 EDLLELVVYRIPTES

-1747 LPRAAGGVIQV
+1747 IPRTAGGVIQV

-1775 FFMKKDV
+1775 FFMKKDA

-1793 KKYDDKV
+1793 KKYDEEV
-1800 RQARIEGKSDK
+1800 RQARIEGRDEKK
-1811 EMPKRPK
+1811 VKRPA
-1818 VLDLNYSAAEVFKN
+1818 VLDLDYSAAEVFKN
-1832 GGVNTRGLNQ
+1832 DGVNTRDLNQ

-1897 EQVLDEKD
+1897 EQVLDKKE
-1905 DKKIGDKNIFEYLH
+1905 DKKIGDRVIFEYLH
-1919 SLDLDKIND
+1919 NLDLDKINK

-1941 SEVEMEMQ
+1941 SAVEMEMQ

-1976 LLELEKPIKITGAT
+1976 LLELSKKIKIAGEE
-1990 YQSLNGM
+1990 YQSLNRFLGV
-1997 IGDDKTYVSRI
+1997 DETYVSRI

-2046 PGSIIGL
+2046 PGNIIGL

-2066 EGDEGRSQALFKAI
+2066 EGDEGRSQALFRALG
-2080 AQGGEIKSNRSVDV
+2080 QGGPVDSNRSVDV
-2094 SMADLIECSKFET
+2094 SMDDIIECSKFET
-2107 QALIR
+2107 QALIK

-2126 NKLDARTKESVKRV
+2126 NKLDLRTKESVKRV
-2140 ADLLIDVVNAA
+2140 ASLLIDVVNAA
-2151 SELKDL
+2151 SEIKDL

-2164 VSSSGPKGGVTESV
+2164 VSSSGPKGGVNESV

-2190 AQNHRYIRHE
+2190 AQNHRYIKHE
-2200 GIIVPLRS
+2200 GIIVPMRS
-2208 LPGLNPESTTNTF
+2208 LPGLSPDATTKTF
-2221 IEQNKGGHFYK
+2221 IEQNKDGHFYK
-2232 MYLGLGLF
+2232 MYMGLGLF
-2240 GTMHAES
+2240 GTMYAES
-2247 VYNPKVSPMFAL
+2247 IYNPKVSPMFAL

-2296 EDEQKK
+2296 EDEQEK

-2310 TKFPDIF
+2310 TKFPNIF
-2317 NRTVPESLRKIV
+2317 NRTAPESLKKIV
-2329 GLGKENI
+2329 ALGKENI

-2341 NNQWDKRKFQT
+2341 NNQWQTRTFQT

-2360 PSEEKAMARATAVF
+2360 PSEEKAMAKATAAF

-2458 FTHQFMQN
+2458 FTHQFMAN
-2466 YVRGNIRKIGRVVPQ
+2466 YVRENIRKIGSVVSQKDAEALMNSTGGVVPN
-2481 QDAVALLETTGG
+2481 
-2493 IAPDYIMVTSEK
+2493 YIMVKGEK
-2505 RDPVYVIADKDQPN
+2505 REPVYVIVDENQPN
-2519 RGIIYVQGIDSRAY
+2519 RGIIYVQGRDSKAS
-2533 AGDTVYTRIDPRG
+2533 AEDTVYTRVTPRG

-2553 LYNDYRMDGDYLLP
+2553 LYNDYRMDGGYLLP
-2567 SLQRAQPEKL
+2567 SFQKAQPEKL
-2577 NLVRLSENGLIEQ
+2577 NITRLAGYGLIEP
-2590 SGPLKAKAHSEAV
+2590 SGPFKANAHAEAV
-2603 SYSSLFGV
+2603 SYFSLFGV
-2611 IAEVEKNQTEENNNA
+2611 IANEEANATEENNNP
-2626 CRQ
+2626 CRP

>member
-1 MHCRILSPETFDKI
+1 MHCRILSPETHNEI
-15 KELIE
+15 KRLINE
-20 KSKYEGQEGMSPI
+20 SEYEGQKGMSPI
-33 KHLANK
+33 KHLADK

-52 TQGYEFTNDQLTK
+52 TQGYEFTNEQLTK
-65 KSTISILERKF
+65 KSTIRILERKF

-84 DVDAILDKI
+84 EVDAVLDKI

-104 ETDGYKAVMSYV
+104 ETEGYKAVMSYV

-139 VNDINS
+139 VNDLNS

-181 SGFKDYRKSDGSV
+181 SGFKGFRKSDGSV

-266 MGIVDSTIYSLIA
+266 MGVVDSTIYSLIA

-302 QNADASARAI
+302 QNVDATARAQ
-312 ESRKN
+312 ESRAM
-317 RREQRVLTDVVKG
+317 RREERVLTDVVKG
-330 VVSSLLKEDGGF
+330 VVSSLLKDDGWF

-350 SKETLYALTK
+350 SKETLYAMTK
-360 AAISNRIDKA
+360 AAISNRRDKA
-370 DEMAKDVIIERA
+370 DKMAKDVIIERA
-382 LRNVGLEEKEI
+382 LRNVGLEDKEV
-393 FAEALKKHLVFSED
+393 FAEALKRDLVFSED
-407 SNGVLDRTALDEAII
+407 SNGLLDRTALDEAII
-422 KAVRLQ
+422 KAVQLQ

-440 IEAVAVS
+440 IEAVAAS
-447 YSFVMS
+447 YGFVMS
-453 ERDTLKNIK
+453 ERDTLKNIE
-462 TNIEKDERMFH
+462 TNIENDERMFH

-492 ISEVEELK
+492 ISEAEELK

-512 YEGNLFDDLFDEEG
+512 YEGNFFDDLFDEEG
-526 DQEED
+526 DQAED

-573 DIDLDGK
+573 DVDLDGK

-617 LEIMETVEPW
+617 LEVMETVEPW
-627 IRQLRHYIDY
+627 IRQLRPYIDY
-637 RNEESIPKRKRMKA
+637 RNEESIQKRKRMKA

-671 SNGFVFM
+671 SQGFVFM

-712 KIATEIDQSMIK
+712 KIATEIDQSMI
-724 LVELDIR
+724 E
-731 RDNGLQM
+731 
-738 SLQDAEDLINLQE
+738 LINLNSHRDSGLEMKLSEAEELIRLQE
-751 RVSKLLQKFGVFVEP
+751 RVSKLLQKFGIFVEP
-766 RMLSIEWTKSAQTTR
+766 RMLSIEWTKAAQTTR
-781 GFNNSANSMPPTGDR
+781 GYNNSANSMPPTGDR

-805 LYMLRFSMADYAKKL
+805 LYMLRFSMADYAKNL
-820 RNLAAQMGDGKKFTL
+820 RELAAQMGDGKKFTL
-835 KSPIDFTKD
+835 KSPIDFTRGSD
-844 SNFSYVY
+844 FSYVY

-887 YRDMAFQELQLRGN
+887 YRDMKFQELQFRGN
-901 NMHPKI
+901 NRHPKI
-907 VNTIQREY
+907 VDTIQREY
-915 LDKDEIYR
+915 LNKDEIYR
-923 NQVKVKLEEFNG
+923 NQVALEGIEG
-935 YHTANAFLNG
+935 KYHTANAFLNDAYG
-945 AYAARN
+945 AKN

-968 KMDKWNS
+968 KMNKWNS

-984 SQRDKDNA
+984 SQKDKDNA

-1014 LNPMEQDKSGKYVD
+1014 LDPMKEDENKRKVD
-1028 RDYAIDHL
+1028 REFAVNHL

-1048 HVLYGKDKAMEIG
+1048 HVLFGKEKAMKIG
-1061 KRKSMAHRFVS
+1061 KRDSMAHRFVS
-1072 LPGLNDYKTEI
+1072 LPGLNDFTAKI
-1083 EGIKDVEY
+1083 DGVEH
-1091 NIMGAMIDKN
+1091 NIMRAMIDKN
-1101 LTDIDR
+1101 LTDLDR
-1107 VRFVHAYNRDH
+1107 VKFVHAYNRAR
-1118 NTTFEKLEEVLRH
+1118 NTDFTKLEEVLRN
-1131 EVELQFNQEVQNE
+1131 EVELQFNQEVNNE
-1144 VKSWDEFALDH
+1144 VKSWAEFDLDH
-1155 KGQAMEQ
+1155 RGGLEEQ

-1195 RAKQAQSNIQRLD
+1195 RAKQAQSNTQRLD
-1208 LEKNA
+1208 MEKNA

-1232 KNILD
+1232 KAILD
-1237 KKKELHLIT
+1237 KKKELGLIT
-1246 QAGYDASLKAY
+1246 KAGYDASLKAY

-1276 ILEGTGQGYTDGAIE
+1276 ILEGSGQGYTDGAIE
-1291 ALEEMS
+1291 ALEEMA

-1327 HVEDGDRDTKVIQQY
+1327 HVKDGERDTKVIQQY

-1394 MDKIDPI
+1394 LDNIAPI
-1401 EYTFE
+1401 KYTFE
-1406 VNGKSRTIT
+1406 INNGKKRTIT
-1415 AASLEQFDEKMAG
+1415 AASLEDFDKNMAD

-1433 ELSEEEVKKYRAEFS
+1433 ELSEEEVEKYRAEFS
-1448 KIMTDDISDLITAQL
+1448 KIMTDDISDFITAQL

-1475 KRHIVDRDQ
+1475 KRHIVDRDEN
-1484 DGRIKLDDKKVKDM
+1484 GRIKLDDKKIKDM

-1542 LEVSGYQI
+1542 VEVSGYQI

-1569 GIEMNPDGEKI
+1569 GIEMNPDSEKI

-1594 LRKQILDA
+1594 LRRQTLDA

-1610 PASEDYLQVEVDKYG
+1610 PSSEDYLEVHVDEYG

-1654 YRMMVPGGSLIQM
+1654 YKMMVPGGSLIQM

-1694 PHSSEILGYANEK
+1694 PHSSEILEYANEK
-1707 GEIDIKKIEKDGR
+1707 GEIDVKKIEKDGR

-1747 LPRAAGGVIQV
+1747 LPRVAGGVIQV

-1788 IAEIK
+1788 VAEIK
-1793 KKYDDKV
+1793 KKYDEEV
-1800 RQARIEGKSDK
+1800 RQAQIRGDK
-1811 EMPKRPK
+1811 KMPKRPK

-1832 GGVNTRGLNQ
+1832 GGVNTRDLNQ

-1883 IISNISKERLEEIL
+1883 IISKISKERLEEIL
-1897 EQVLDEKD
+1897 EQVLDDKA
-1905 DKKIGDKNIFEYLH
+1905 DKKIGDKVIFEYLH
-1919 SLDLDKIND
+1919 NLDLDKINE

-1965 NTATSVFQQAK
+1965 NTATSVFQQAQ
-1976 LLELEKPIKITGAT
+1976 LLELEKPVTIAGKE
-1990 YQSLNGM
+1990 YKSLNGM
-1997 IGDDKTYVSRI
+1997 NGVDGTYVSRI

-2046 PGSIIGL
+2046 PGNIIGL

-2066 EGDEGRSQALFKAI
+2066 EGDEGRSQALFKAL
-2080 AQGGEIKSNRSVDV
+2080 AQGGEVKSNRSVDV
-2094 SMADLIECSKFET
+2094 SMEDLIECSKFET
-2107 QALIR
+2107 QDLIK

-2126 NKLDARTKESVKRV
+2126 NKLDLRTKESVKRV

-2151 SELKDL
+2151 SEIKDL

-2164 VSSSGPKGGVTESV
+2164 VSSSGPKGGVNESV

-2208 LPGLNPESTTNTF
+2208 LPGLSPDATTKTF
-2221 IEQNKGGHFYK
+2221 IEQNKDGHFYK

-2240 GTMHAES
+2240 GTMYAES
-2247 VYNPKVSPMFAL
+2247 AYNPKVSPMFAL

-2266 RLGVKPTMD
+2266 RLGVKPAMD
-2275 FTKKFLSAYD
+2275 FTKKFISAYD

-2296 EDEQKK
+2296 EDEEKR

-2317 NRTVPESLRKIV
+2317 NRTAPESLKKIV

-2336 VPVRI
+2336 VPVLI
-2341 NNQWDKRKFQT
+2341 DKQWKKRTFQS

-2360 PSEEKAMARATAVF
+2360 PSEEKAMAKATAAF
-2374 EDIIEQAHNN
+2374 EDIIEQAHNT

-2466 YVRGNIRKIGRVVPQ
+2466 YVRENIRKIGRVMPQ

-2577 NLVRLSENGLIEQ
+2577 NLVRLAENGLIEQ

-2603 SYSSLFGV
+2603 SYSSIFGV
-2611 IAEVEKNQTEENNNA
+2611 IAETENNEKKKDNNP
-2626 CRQ
+2626 CR

>member
-1 MHCRILSPETFDKI
+1 MINESE
-15 KELIE
+15 
-20 KSKYEGQEGMSPI
+20 YEGQKGMSPI
-33 KHLANK
+33 KHLADK

-52 TQGYEFTNDQLTK
+52 TQGYEFTNEQLTK
-65 KSTISILERKF
+65 KSTIRILERKF

-84 DVDAILDKI
+84 EVDAVLDKI

-116 PHYIKNALEKT
+116 PHYINNALEKNA
-127 SYEFLNQDAIDK
+127 YEFLTQDAIGK
-139 VNDINS
+139 INDLNS
-145 AILVRILDNVYKKR
+145 AILLRILDNVYKKR
-159 ARYAM
+159 ARYAL
-164 DRSDLEKN
+164 DRTDLEKN
-172 IERVAKIIQ
+172 IARVAKIIQ
-181 SGFKDYRKSDGSV
+181 SGFKGFRKSDGSV

-228 STNMVNEAMKAKMPI
+228 STNLVNEAMKAKMPI

-266 MGIVDSTIYSLIA
+266 MGVVDSTIYSLIA

-302 QNADASARAI
+302 QNADATARAQ
-312 ESRKN
+312 ESRAM
-317 RREQRVLTDVVKG
+317 RREERVLTDVVKG
-330 VVSSLLKEDGGF
+330 VVSSLLKDDGWF

-350 SKETLYALTK
+350 SKETLYAITK
-360 AAISNRIDKA
+360 AAIRNRIDKA
-370 DEMAKDVIIERA
+370 DNMAKDVIIDRA
-382 LRNVGLEEKEI
+382 LRNVGLEDKEI
-393 FAEALKKHLVFSED
+393 FADALKRDLEFSTP
-407 SNGVLDRTALDEAII
+407 NGVLDRTTLDEAIV
-422 KAVRLQ
+422 KAVELQ

-440 IEAVAVS
+440 IEAVAAAYGV
-447 YSFVMS
+447 VMS
-453 ERDTLKNIK
+453 ERDVLKNIETK
-462 TNIEKDERMFH
+462 IETDEKMFH

-481 SILGSTIALEK
+481 QILGSTIALER
-492 ISEVEELK
+492 INEAEALE
-500 DADEEEDGDDDL
+500 DADKVEDGDDDL
-512 YEGNLFDDLFDEEG
+512 YEKNLFDDLFDEEEG
-526 DQEED
+526 DQVED
-531 SEETGSSEEGDA
+531 SEETGSSEEGDD

-561 TPAVRALFSVIE
+561 TPAVRAMFSVIE
-573 DIDLDGK
+573 DVDLDGK

-617 LEIMETVEPW
+617 LENMEVVEPW
-627 IRQLRHYIDY
+627 IKQLRPYIDY

-724 LVELDIR
+724 LVGLDFSM
-731 RDNGLQM
+731 DSGLEM
-738 SLQDAEDLINLQE
+738 SLQDAQDLINLQE
-751 RVSKLLQKFGVFVEP
+751 RVSKLLQKFGIFVEP
-766 RMLSIEWTKSAQTTR
+766 RMLSIEWTKAAQTTR
-781 GFNNSANSMPPTGDR
+781 GYNNSASTMPPTGDR
-796 NIAGQRYDI
+796 NLSGSRHDI
-805 LYMLRFSMADYAKKL
+805 LTMLRFSIADYAMNL
-820 RNLAAQMGDGKKFTL
+820 RKLAAQMGDGKRFTL
-835 KSPIDFTKD
+835 KSPIDFTRGSD
-844 SNFSYVY
+844 FSYVY
-851 NSLAKI
+851 SSLSKI

-865 LSHDTTGTSV
+865 LSYDTTGTSV

-887 YRDMAFQELQLRGN
+887 YRDMAFQELQFRGN
-901 NMHPKI
+901 NRHPKI

-923 NQVKVKLEEFNG
+923 NQVKAKLKEFEG
-935 YHTANAFLNG
+935 YHTANAFLND
-945 AYAARN
+945 AYAAKS

-968 KMDKWNS
+968 KMNKWNS

-984 SQRDKDNA
+984 SQKDKDKA

-1048 HVLYGKDKAMEIG
+1048 HVLYGDDKAMEIG
-1061 KRKSMAHRFVS
+1061 KRDSMAHRFVA
-1072 LPGLNDYKTEI
+1072 LPGLNDYTAKI
-1083 EGIKDVEY
+1083 NGVEY
-1091 NIMGAMIDKN
+1091 NIMGAMIDKE
-1101 LTDIDR
+1101 LKDIDR
-1107 VRFVHAYNRDH
+1107 VHFVDAYNRDH

-1144 VKSWDEFALDH
+1144 VQSWDEFDLDH
-1155 KGQAMEQ
+1155 KGEAVEQ

-1218 VINDRMADRLTKEI
+1218 VISDRMADRLTKEI
-1232 KNILD
+1232 KAILD
-1237 KKKELHLIT
+1237 KKKELKLIT
-1246 QAGYDASLKAY
+1246 EAGYDASLKAY
-1257 SDITATDGQA
+1257 SKITATDGQA

-1306 DYAKIKDHRF
+1306 DYSKIKDHRF

-1327 HVEDGDRDTKVIQQY
+1327 HVKDGDRDTKVIQQY

-1374 DAIEYN
+1374 DAIEYD
-1380 SASKVGNYATVDLS
+1380 SASKVGNYATVDLDLKDLS
-1394 MDKIDPI
+1394 PI
-1401 EYTFE
+1401 KYTFE
-1406 VNGKSRTIT
+1406 VKGKSRSIT
-1415 AASLEQFDEKMAG
+1415 AASIEEFNEKMAE
-1428 YVKKK
+1428 YIKKK
-1433 ELSEEEVKKYRAEFS
+1433 GLSEEEASKYRAEFS
-1448 KIMTDDISDLITAQL
+1448 KMVTNEISEYITGQL
-1463 VESSTEVEIDGR
+1463 AESSNQVEIDGR
-1475 KRHIVDRDQ
+1475 RRWIVDRDE
-1484 DGRIKLDDKKVKDM
+1484 DGNIILDDKKVKDM

-1542 LEVSGYQI
+1542 TKVYGYQI

-1569 GIEMNPDGEKI
+1569 GIEMNPDSERI

-1610 PASEDYLQVEVDKYG
+1610 PASEDYLQVEVDQYG

-1694 PHSSEILGYANEK
+1694 PHSSEILEYANDK

-1720 EDLLELVAYRIPTES
+1720 EDLLELVDYRIPTES
-1735 KYSAFPLRIVGF
+1735 KYSAFPIRIVGF
-1747 LPRAAGGVIQV
+1747 LPRVAGGVIQV

-1775 FFMKKDV
+1775 FFMKKDA

-1793 KKYDDKV
+1793 KKYDEEV
-1800 RQARIEGKSDK
+1800 RQARIEGRDEKK
-1811 EMPKRPK
+1811 IKKPA
-1818 VLDLNYSAAEVFKN
+1818 VLDLDYSAAEVFKN
-1832 GGVNTRGLNQ
+1832 NGVNTRDLNQ

-1883 IISNISKERLEEIL
+1883 IISNISKERLEDIL
-1897 EQVLDEKD
+1897 GQVLDKKE
-1905 DKKIGDKNIFEYLH
+1905 DKKIGDKVIFEYLH
-1919 SLDLDKIND
+1919 NLDLDKINK

-1965 NTATSVFQQAK
+1965 NTATSVFQQAQ
-1976 LLELEKPIKITGAT
+1976 LLELSKSIKIAGEK
-1990 YQSLNGM
+1990 YQSLNRVLGVD
-1997 IGDDKTYVSRI
+1997 GTHVSRI

-2046 PGSIIGL
+2046 PGNIIGL

-2066 EGDEGRSQALFKAI
+2066 EGDEGRSQALFRALG
-2080 AQGGEIKSNRSVDV
+2080 QGGPVDSNRSVDV
-2094 SMADLIECSKFET
+2094 SMDDLIECSKFET

-2112 EALNATDDKVVEAF
+2112 EALNATDDKLVEAF
-2126 NKLDARTKESVKRV
+2126 GKLDARTQHAVKSV
-2140 ADLLIDVVNAA
+2140 ASLLIDVVNAA
-2151 SELKDL
+2151 SEIKDL

-2190 AQNHRYIRHE
+2190 AQNHRYIKHE

-2208 LPGLNPESTTNTF
+2208 LPGLSPESTTKTF
-2221 IEQNKGGHFYK
+2221 IEQNKDGHFYK

-2240 GTMHAES
+2240 GTMYAES
-2247 VYNPKVSPMFAL
+2247 VYNPKMSPMFAL

-2296 EDEQKK
+2296 EDEQEK

-2317 NRTVPESLRKIV
+2317 NRTAPESLKKIV
-2329 GLGKENI
+2329 ALGKKNI

-2341 NNQWDKRKFQT
+2341 NNQWQTRKFQT

-2360 PSEEKAMARATAVF
+2360 PSEEKAMAKATAAF
-2374 EDIIEQAHNN
+2374 EDIIEQAHNT

-2430 LMMGRNAMLE
+2430 LIMGRDAMLE
-2440 RIKFD
+2440 RIKLD

-2458 FTHQFMQN
+2458 FTHQFMAN
-2466 YVRGNIRKIGRVVPQ
+2466 YVRENIKKIGHVVSQ
-2481 QDAVALLETTGG
+2481 KDAEALMQSTGG
-2493 IAPDYIMVTSEK
+2493 VVPDYIIVKGEK
-2505 RDPVYVIADKDQPN
+2505 REPVYVIADENQPN
-2519 RGIIYVQGIDSRAY
+2519 RGIIYVQGRDSKASTE
-2533 AGDTVYTRIDPRG
+2533 DTVYTRITPRG

-2553 LYNDYRMDGDYLLP
+2553 LYNDYRMDGGYLLP
-2567 SLQRAQPEKL
+2567 SLQKAQPEKL
-2577 NLVRLSENGLIEQ
+2577 NITRLAGYGLIEP
-2590 SGPLKAKAHSEAV
+2590 SGPFKANAHAEAV
-2603 SYSSLFGV
+2603 SYFSLFGV
-2611 IAEVEKNQTEENNNA
+2611 IANQEEQEKKKENNP
-2626 CRQ
+2626 CRP

>member
-1 MHCRILSPETFDKI
+1 MHCRILSPETHNEI
-15 KELIE
+15 KRLINE
-20 KSKYEGQEGMSPI
+20 SEYEGQKGMSPI
-33 KHLANK
+33 KHLADK

-52 TQGYEFTNDQLTK
+52 TQGYEFTNEQLTK
-65 KSTISILERKF
+65 KSTIRILERKF

-84 DVDAILDKI
+84 EVDAVLDKI
-93 GKMDPKGRPIQ
+93 GKMDHKGRPIQ
-104 ETDGYKAVMSYV
+104 ETEGYKAVMSYV

-139 VNDINS
+139 VNDLNS
-145 AILVRILDNVYKKR
+145 AILVRILENVYKKR

-181 SGFKDYRKSDGSV
+181 SGFKGFRKSDGSV

-266 MGIVDSTIYSLIA
+266 MGVVDSTIYSLIA

-302 QNADASARAI
+302 QNVDATARAQ
-312 ESRKN
+312 ESRAM
-317 RREQRVLTDVVKG
+317 RREERVLTDVVKG
-330 VVSSLLKEDGGF
+330 VVSSLLKDDGWF
-342 LHDFKSKE
+342 LRDFNSKE
-350 SKETLYALTK
+350 SKETLYAMTK

-370 DEMAKDVIIERA
+370 EHMAKDVIIDRA
-382 LRNVGLEEKEI
+382 LRNVGLEDKTI
-393 FAEALKKHLVFSED
+393 FSEALKRDLVFNTP
-407 SNGVLDRTALDEAII
+407 NGILDRTSLDETII
-422 KAVRLQ
+422 KAVDLQ

-440 IEAVAVS
+440 IEAVAAAYGV
-447 YSFVMS
+447 VMS
-453 ERDTLKNIK
+453 ERDTLKNISTK
-462 TNIEKDERMFH
+462 IEKDEKMFH

-481 SILGSTIALEK
+481 QILGSTIALER
-492 ISEVEELK
+492 INEAEAFE
-500 DADEEEDGDDDL
+500 DADEAEDGDDDL
-512 YEGNLFDDLFDEEG
+512 YEGNLFDDLFDEDEG
-526 DQEED
+526 DQVED

-561 TPAVRALFSVIE
+561 TPAVRAMFSVIE
-573 DIDLDGK
+573 DVDLDGK

-617 LEIMETVEPW
+617 LENMEVVEPW
-627 IRQLRHYIDY
+627 IKQLRPYIDY
-637 RNEESIPKRKRMKA
+637 RNESGAKRRRMKA

-724 LVELDIR
+724 LVGLDFSM
-731 RDNGLQM
+731 DSGLQM
-738 SLQDAEDLINLQE
+738 KLSEANDLIQLQK
-751 RVSKLLQKFGVFVEP
+751 RVSKLLQKFGIFVEP
-766 RMLSIEWTKSAQTTR
+766 RMLSIEWTKAAQTTR
-781 GFNNSANSMPPTGDR
+781 GYNNSASTMPPTGDR
-796 NIAGQRYDI
+796 NLSGSRHDI
-805 LYMLRFSMADYAKKL
+805 LTMLRFSIADYAMNL
-820 RNLAAQMGDGKKFTL
+820 RKLAAQMGDGKRFTL
-835 KSPIDFTKD
+835 KSPIDFTRGSD
-844 SNFSYVY
+844 FSYVY
-851 NSLAKI
+851 SSLSKI

-865 LSHDTTGTSV
+865 LSYDTTGTSV

-887 YRDMAFQELQLRGN
+887 YRDMAFQELQFRGN
-901 NMHPKI
+901 NRHPKI
-907 VNTIQREY
+907 VATIQREY
-915 LDKDEIYR
+915 LDKDEIYK
-923 NQVKVKLEEFNG
+923 NQVTLEGIQGKYE
-935 YHTANAFLNG
+935 TANAFLND
-945 AYAARN
+945 AYAAKS

-968 KMDKWNS
+968 KMNKWNS

-984 SQRDKDNA
+984 SQKDRDNA

-1014 LNPMEQDKSGKYVD
+1014 LDPMKQDESGKYVD

-1061 KRKSMAHRFVS
+1061 KRDSMAHRFVS
-1072 LPGLNDYKTEI
+1072 LPGLNDYTAKVN
-1083 EGIKDVEY
+1083 GVEY
-1091 NIMGAMIDKN
+1091 NIMGAMIDKS
-1101 LTDIDR
+1101 LTDLDR

-1118 NTTFEKLEEVLRH
+1118 KTTFEKLEEVLRH

-1144 VKSWDEFALDH
+1144 VQSWDEFDLDH
-1155 KGQAMEQ
+1155 KAEGMEQ
-1162 YALAFNGVFWRIQ
+1162 YALAFNGMFWRIQ

-1180 YGDKAVLGSMVNEVK
+1180 YGDKAVLGSIVNEVK

-1232 KNILD
+1232 KAILD
-1237 KKKELHLIT
+1237 KKLELKLIT
-1246 QAGYDASLKAY
+1246 QAGHDASLKAY
-1257 SDITATDGQA
+1257 SKITATDGQA

-1291 ALEEMS
+1291 ALEEMAN
-1297 KAIKEGREP
+1297 AIKEGREP

-1316 NVIKSLYYGDI
+1316 NVIKSLYYGDT
-1327 HVEDGDRDTKVIQQY
+1327 HVKDGDRDTKVIQQY

-1374 DAIEYN
+1374 DAIEYD
-1380 SASKVGNYATVDLS
+1380 SASKVGNYATVDLDLKDLS
-1394 MDKIDPI
+1394 PI
-1401 EYTFE
+1401 KYTLE
-1406 VNGKSRTIT
+1406 VKGKSRSIT
-1415 AASLEQFDEKMAG
+1415 AASLEEFNEKMAE

-1433 ELSEEEVKKYRAEFS
+1433 ELSEEEVSKHRAEFS
-1448 KIMTDDISDLITAQL
+1448 RIITNEISDYITAQL
-1463 VESSTEVEIDGR
+1463 AESSDPVEIDGR
-1475 KRHIVDRDQ
+1475 KAWIVDRDQ

-1527 ITTNLNNLDTFEIAG
+1527 ITTNIKNLDTFEIAG
-1542 LEVSGYQI
+1542 TKVYGYQI

-1563 DEFIKS
+1563 DEFVKS
-1569 GIEMNPDGEKI
+1569 GIEMNPDSEKI
-1580 NKKSVKSYNKRFDR
+1580 NKKSVKSYNRRFDR
-1594 LRKQILDA
+1594 LRRQILDA

-1610 PASEDYLQVEVDKYG
+1610 PASEDYLEVHVDEYG
-1625 RKHFTNDIYDP
+1625 RKHFTDDIYDP

-1677 VKYKEDGS
+1677 VQYKEDGS

-1694 PHSSEILGYANEK
+1694 PHSSEILEYANEK

-1747 LPRAAGGVIQV
+1747 LPRVAGGVIQV

-1775 FFMKKDV
+1775 FFMKKDA

-1788 IAEIK
+1788 IAQIK
-1793 KKYDDKV
+1793 KDYEEKK
-1800 RQARIEGKSDK
+1800 RQARIEGRDEKK
-1811 EMPKRPK
+1811 IKRPA
-1818 VLDLNYSAAEVFKN
+1818 VLDLDYSAAEVFKN
-1832 GGVNTRGLNQ
+1832 DGVNTNGLNQ

-1897 EQVLDEKD
+1897 EQVLYEKE
-1905 DKKIGDKNIFEYLH
+1905 DKKIGDKVIFEYLH
-1919 SLDLDKIND
+1919 NLDLDKINK

-1976 LLELEKPIKITGAT
+1976 LLELSKSIKIAGKK
-1990 YQSLNGM
+1990 YQSLNDMTGK
-1997 IGDDKTYVSRI
+1997 DETYVSRI

-2034 ASIIATMVRMGV
+2034 ASIIATLVRMGV
-2046 PGSIIGL
+2046 PGNIIGL

-2066 EGDEGRSQALFKAI
+2066 EGDEGRSQALFRALG
-2080 AQGGEIKSNRSVDV
+2080 QGGPIDSNRSVDV
-2094 SMADLIECSKFET
+2094 SMDDLIECSKFET

-2112 EALNATDDKVVEAF
+2112 EALNATDDKLVEAF
-2126 NKLDARTKESVKRV
+2126 GKLDARTQHAVKSV
-2140 ADLLIDVVNAA
+2140 ASLLIDVVNAA
-2151 SELKDL
+2151 SEIKDL

-2190 AQNHRYIRHE
+2190 AQNHRYIKHE

-2208 LPGLNPESTTNTF
+2208 LPGLSPEATTKTF
-2221 IEQNKGGHFYK
+2221 IEQNKDGHFYK

-2240 GTMHAES
+2240 GTMYAES

-2296 EDEQKK
+2296 EDEQEK

-2317 NRTVPESLRKIV
+2317 NRTAPESLKKIV
-2329 GLGKENI
+2329 ALGKENI

-2341 NNQWDKRKFQT
+2341 NNQWQTRKFQT

-2360 PSEEKAMARATAVF
+2360 PSEEKAMAKATAAF
-2374 EDIIEQAHNN
+2374 EDIIEQAHNT

-2458 FTHQFMQN
+2458 FTHQFMAN
-2466 YVRGNIRKIGRVVPQ
+2466 YVRENIRKIGRVVSQ
-2481 QDAVALLETTGG
+2481 KDAEALMNSTGG
-2493 IAPDYIMVTSEK
+2493 VVPNYIIVKGEK
-2505 RDPVYVIADKDQPN
+2505 REPVYVIADENQPN
-2519 RGIIYVQGIDSRAY
+2519 RGIIYVQGRDSKAS
-2533 AGDTVYTRIDPRG
+2533 AEDTVYTRITPRG

-2553 LYNDYRMDGDYLLP
+2553 LYNDYRMDGGYLLP
-2567 SLQRAQPEKL
+2567 SFQKAQPEKL
-2577 NLVRLSENGLIEQ
+2577 NITRLAGYGLIEP
-2590 SGPLKAKAHSEAV
+2590 SGPFKANAHSEAV
-2603 SYSSLFGV
+2603 SYFSLFGV
-2611 IAEVEKNQTEENNNA
+2611 IENQEEIETAENRNA
-2626 CRQ
+2626 CRK

>member
-1 MHCRILSPETFDKI
+1 MHCRILSPETHNEI
-15 KELIE
+15 KRLINE
-20 KSKYEGQEGMSPI
+20 SEYEVQKGMSPI
-33 KHLANK
+33 KHLADK

-52 TQGYEFTNDQLTK
+52 TQGYEFTDKQLTQ
-65 KSTISILERKF
+65 KSTIRILERKF

-84 DVDAILDKI
+84 DIDAVLGKI
-93 GKMDPKGRPIQ
+93 GEIKPDGRPIQ
-104 ETDGYKAVMSYV
+104 ETEGYKAVMSYV

-139 VNDINS
+139 VNDLNS

-181 SGFKDYRKSDGSV
+181 SGFKGFRKSDGSV

-228 STNMVNEAMKAKMPI
+228 STNLVNEAMKAKMPI

-266 MGIVDSTIYSLIA
+266 MGVVDSTIYSLIA

-302 QNADASARAI
+302 QNADATARAQ
-312 ESRKN
+312 ESRAL

-330 VVSSLLKEDGGF
+330 VVSSLLKDDGWF

-350 SKETLYALTK
+350 SKETLYAMTK

-370 DEMAKDVIIERA
+370 ENMAKDVIIDRA
-382 LRNVGLEEKEI
+382 LRNVGLEDKEI
-393 FAEALKKHLVFSED
+393 FSEALKRDLEFNTP
-407 SNGVLDRTALDEAII
+407 NGILDRTALDEAII

-440 IEAVAVS
+440 IEAVAAAYGV
-447 YSFVMS
+447 VMS
-453 ERDTLKNIK
+453 ERDTLKNISTK
-462 TNIEKDERMFH
+462 IEKDEKMFN

-481 SILGSTIALEK
+481 QILGSTIALER
-492 ISEVEELK
+492 INEAEALK
-500 DADEEEDGDDDL
+500 DADEAEDGDDDL
-512 YEGNLFDDLFDEEG
+512 YERNLFDDLFDEEEG
-526 DQEED
+526 DQVED
-531 SEETGSSEEGDA
+531 SEEAGSSEEGDA

-550 EAEEKSVMSTI
+550 EAEDKSVMSTI
-561 TPAVRALFSVIE
+561 TPAVRAMFSVIE
-573 DIDLDGK
+573 DVDLDGK

-617 LEIMETVEPW
+617 LENMEVVEPW
-627 IRQLRHYIDY
+627 IKQLRPHIDY

-678 ADRSSNLDVI
+678 ADRSSNFDVI

-712 KIATEIDQSMIK
+712 RIATEVDQSMIE
-724 LVELDIR
+724 LVGLDFSM
-731 RDNGLQM
+731 DSGLQM
-738 SLQDAEDLINLQE
+738 TLKDAERLIQLQE
-751 RVSKLLQKFGVFVEP
+751 RVSKLLQKFGIFVEP
-766 RMLSIEWTKSAQTTR
+766 RMLSIEWTKAAQTTR
-781 GFNNSANSMPPTGDR
+781 GYNSSASTMPPTGDR
-796 NIAGQRYDI
+796 NLSGQRYDI
-805 LYMLRFSMADYAKKL
+805 LTMLRFSIADYAKNL
-820 RNLAAQMGDGKKFTL
+820 RKLAAQMGDGKKFTL
-835 KSPIDFTKD
+835 KSPIDFTRGSD
-844 SNFSYVY
+844 FSYVY
-851 NSLAKI
+851 SSLSRI

-865 LSHDTTGTSV
+865 LSYDTTGTSV

-887 YRDMAFQELQLRGN
+887 YRDMAFQELQFRGN
-901 NMHPKI
+901 NRHPKI
-907 VNTIQREY
+907 VDTIQREY
-915 LDKDEIYR
+915 LDKDEIYK
-923 NQVKVKLEEFNG
+923 NQVTSKGIQGV
-935 YHTANAFLNG
+935 YHTANAFLND
-945 AYAARN
+945 AYAAKS

-968 KMDKWNS
+968 KMNKWNS

-984 SQRDKDNA
+984 SQKDKDKA

-1036 TMLAYNEARRAQ
+1036 TMIAYNEARRAQ

-1061 KRKSMAHRFVS
+1061 KRDSMAHRFVL

-1083 EGIKDVEY
+1083 EGIKGVEY
-1091 NIMGAMIDKN
+1091 NIMGAMIDKG

-1107 VRFVHAYNRDH
+1107 VHFVHAYNRDH

-1144 VKSWDEFALDH
+1144 VQSWDEFDLDH
-1155 KGQAMEQ
+1155 KAEAMEQ

-1180 YGDKAVLGSMVNEVK
+1180 YGDKAVLGSIVNEVK
-1195 RAKQAQSNIQRLD
+1195 RAKQAQSNTQRLD

-1232 KNILD
+1232 KAILD
-1237 KKKELHLIT
+1237 KKKELGLIT
-1246 QAGYDASLKAY
+1246 KAGYDASLKAY
-1257 SDITATDGQA
+1257 SKITATDGQA

-1291 ALEEMS
+1291 ALEEMAN
-1297 KAIKEGREP
+1297 AIKEGREP

-1327 HVEDGDRDTKVIQQY
+1327 HVKDGDRDTKVIQQY

-1348 LTGLNEEGVSSP
+1348 LTGLNEEGISSP

-1374 DAIEYN
+1374 DAIEYD
-1380 SASKVGNYATVDLS
+1380 SASKVGNYATVDLDLKDLS
-1394 MDKIDPI
+1394 PI
-1401 EYTFE
+1401 KYTFE
-1406 VNGKSRTIT
+1406 VKGKSRAIT
-1415 AASLEQFDEKMAG
+1415 AASLEEFNEKMAE

-1433 ELSEEEVKKYRAEFS
+1433 ELSEEEVEKYRSEFS
-1448 KIMTDDISDLITAQL
+1448 KMVTNEISEYITGQL
-1463 VESSTEVEIDGR
+1463 AESSNQVEIDGR
-1475 KRHIVDRDQ
+1475 RKWIVDRDEN
-1484 DGRIKLDDKKVKDM
+1484 GNIILDDKKVKDM

-1542 LEVSGYQI
+1542 TKVSGYQI

-1563 DEFIKS
+1563 DEFVKS
-1569 GIEMNPDGEKI
+1569 GIEMNPDSEKI
-1580 NKKSVKSYNKRFDR
+1580 NKKSVKSYNRRFDR

-1610 PASEDYLQVEVDKYG
+1610 PASEDYLQVEVDQYG

-1694 PHSSEILGYANEK
+1694 PHSSEILEYANDK

-1747 LPRAAGGVIQV
+1747 LPRTAGGVIQV

-1775 FFMKKDV
+1775 YFMKKDA

-1793 KKYDDKV
+1793 KKYDEEV
-1800 RQARIEGKSDK
+1800 RQARIEGRDEKK
-1811 EMPKRPK
+1811 VKRPA
-1818 VLDLNYSAAEVFKN
+1818 VLDLDYSAAEVFKN
-1832 GGVNTRGLNQ
+1832 DGVNTRDLNQ

-1897 EQVLDEKD
+1897 EQVLDKKE
-1905 DKKIGDKNIFEYLH
+1905 DKKIGDKVIFEYLH
-1919 SLDLDKIND
+1919 NLDLDKINK

-1954 GLGLVGVFANE
+1954 GLSLVGVFANE
-1965 NTATSVFQQAK
+1965 NTATSVFQQAG
-1976 LLELEKPIKITGAT
+1976 LLELKKPIEIAGKT
-1990 YQSLNGM
+1990 YQSLNDMTGK
-1997 IGDDKTYVSRI
+1997 DETYVSRI

-2046 PGSIIGL
+2046 PGNIIGL

-2066 EGDEGRSQALFKAI
+2066 EGDEGRSQALFRALG
-2080 AQGGEIKSNRSVDV
+2080 QGGPVDSNRSVDV
-2094 SMADLIECSKFET
+2094 SMDDLIECSKFET

-2112 EALNATDDKVVEAF
+2112 EALNATDDKLVEAF
-2126 NKLDARTKESVKRV
+2126 GKLDARTQHAVKSV
-2140 ADLLIDVVNAA
+2140 ASLLIDVVNAA
-2151 SELKDL
+2151 SEIKDL

-2190 AQNHRYIRHE
+2190 AQNHRYIKHE
-2200 GIIVPLRS
+2200 GIIVSLRS
-2208 LPGLNPESTTNTF
+2208 LPGLSPEATTKTF
-2221 IEQNKGGHFYK
+2221 IEQNKDGHFYK

-2240 GTMHAES
+2240 GTMYAES

-2296 EDEQKK
+2296 EDEQEK

-2317 NRTVPESLRKIV
+2317 NRTAPESLRKIV
-2329 GLGKENI
+2329 ALGKENV
-2336 VPVRI
+2336 VPVLI
-2341 NNQWDKRKFQT
+2341 NNRWTERTFQT

-2458 FTHQFMQN
+2458 FTYQFMAN
-2466 YVRGNIRKIGRVVPQ
+2466 YVRENIRKIGRVVSQ
-2481 QDAVALLETTGG
+2481 KDAEALMNSTGG
-2493 IAPDYIMVTSEK
+2493 VVPNYIMVKGEK
-2505 RDPVYVIADKDQPN
+2505 REPVYVIADENQPN
-2519 RGIIYVQGIDSRAY
+2519 RGIIYVQGRDSKAS
-2533 AGDTVYTRIDPRG
+2533 AEDTVYTRITPRG

-2553 LYNDYRMDGDYLLP
+2553 LYNDYRMDGGYLLP
-2567 SLQRAQPEKL
+2567 SLQKAQPEKL
-2577 NLVRLSENGLIEQ
+2577 NITRLAGYGLIEP
-2590 SGPLKAKAHSEAV
+2590 SGPFKANAHAEAV
-2603 SYSSLFGV
+2603 SYFSLFGV
-2611 IAEVEKNQTEENNNA
+2611 IANEEANATKENKNP

>member
-15 KELIE
+15 KDLIE
-20 KSKYEGQEGMSPI
+20 KSEYEGQEGMSPI

-44 ALIAYTEM
+44 ALIAYTEI
-52 TQGYEFTNDQLTK
+52 TQGYEFTDKQLIQ
-65 KSTISILERKF
+65 KSTIRILERKF

-84 DVDAILDKI
+84 EVDAVLDKI

-139 VNDINS
+139 VNDLNS

-159 ARYAM
+159 VRYAM

-181 SGFKDYRKSDGSV
+181 SGFKGYLKSDGSV

-217 VDRIKEEFVDV
+217 VGRIKEEFVDV
-228 STNMVNEAMKAKMPI
+228 STNMVNEAMKTKMPI

-257 MLSVAERNA
+257 MLSVSERNA
-266 MGIVDSTIYSLIA
+266 MGVVDSTIYGLIA

-302 QNADASARAI
+302 QNADAAARAL
-312 ESRKN
+312 ESRAM
-317 RREQRVLTDVVKG
+317 RREERVLTDVVKG
-330 VVSSLLKEDGGF
+330 VVSSLLKDDGWF

-350 SKETLYALTK
+350 SKETLYAMTK
-360 AAISNRIDKA
+360 AAIRNRIDKA
-370 DEMAKDVIIERA
+370 DHTAKDVIIDRA
-382 LRNVGLEEKEI
+382 LRNVGLEDKAI
-393 FAEALKKHLVFSED
+393 FSEALKRDLEFSTP
-407 SNGVLDRTALDEAII
+407 NGVLDRTALDEAII
-422 KAVRLQ
+422 KAVDLQ

-440 IEAVAVS
+440 IEAIAAAYGV
-447 YSFVMS
+447 VMS
-453 ERDTLKNIK
+453 ERDVLKRISI
-462 TNIEKDERMFH
+462 NIEADEKMFH
-473 LATNKVAR
+473 LATNKAAR
-481 SILGSTIALEK
+481 SILGSTIALER
-492 ISEVEELK
+492 ISEAEALE
-500 DADEEEDGDDDL
+500 DADEVEDGDDDL
-512 YEGNLFDDLFDEEG
+512 YEGNLFDDLFDEEEG
-526 DQEED
+526 DQAED
-531 SEETGSSEEGDA
+531 SEEAGSSEEGDA

-561 TPAVRALFSVIE
+561 TPAVRAMFSVIE
-573 DIDLDGK
+573 DVDLDGK

-617 LEIMETVEPW
+617 LENMEVVEPW
-627 IRQLRHYIDY
+627 IKQLRPYIDY

-658 AINKIRIKYAVRD
+658 AINKIRIKYAVRND
-671 SNGFVFM
+671 KGLVYM

-724 LVELDIR
+724 LVGLDFSM
-731 RDNGLQM
+731 DSGLQM
-738 SLQDAEDLINLQE
+738 KLSEAEDLIQLQE
-751 RVSKLLQKFGVFVEP
+751 RVSKLLQKFGIFVEP
-766 RMLSIEWTKSAQTTR
+766 RMLSIEWTKAAQTTR
-781 GFNNSANSMPPTGDR
+781 GYNNSASTMPPTGDR
-796 NIAGQRYDI
+796 NLSGSRHDI
-805 LYMLRFSMADYAKKL
+805 LTMLRFSIADYAMNL
-820 RNLAAQMGDGKKFTL
+820 RKLAAQMGDGKRFTL
-835 KSPIDFTKD
+835 KSPIDFTRGSD
-844 SNFSYVY
+844 FSYIY
-851 NSLAKI
+851 SSLSRI

-865 LSHDTTGTSV
+865 LSYDTTGTSV

-887 YRDMAFQELQLRGN
+887 YRDMAFQELQFRGN
-901 NMHPKI
+901 NRHPKI
-907 VNTIQREY
+907 VATVQHEY

-923 NQVKVKLEEFNG
+923 NQVTLEGIEG
-935 YHTANAFLNG
+935 KYHTANAFLND
-945 AYAARN
+945 AYAAKS

-968 KMDKWNS
+968 KMNKWNS

-984 SQRDKDNA
+984 SQKDKDNA

-1083 EGIKDVEY
+1083 EGIKGLKY

-1144 VKSWDEFALDH
+1144 VKSWDQFALDH
-1155 KGQAMEQ
+1155 KGEAMEQ

-1195 RAKQAQSNIQRLD
+1195 RAKQAQSNTQRLD
-1208 LEKNA
+1208 IEKNA

-1218 VINDRMADRLTKEI
+1218 VINDRMADRLTNEI
-1232 KNILD
+1232 KAILD

-1276 ILEGTGQGYTDGAIE
+1276 ILEGSGQGYTDGDIE
-1291 ALEEMS
+1291 ALEEMAN
-1297 KAIKEGREP
+1297 AIKEGREP

-1327 HVEDGDRDTKVIQQY
+1327 HVKDGERDTKVIQQY

-1394 MDKIDPI
+1394 MDNIAPI
-1401 EYTFE
+1401 KYTFE
-1406 VNGKSRTIT
+1406 VKGKSRTIT
-1415 AASLEQFDEKMAG
+1415 AANLEQFDEKMAD

-1433 ELSEEEVKKYRAEFS
+1433 ELSEEDVKKYRDEFS
-1448 KIMTDDISDLITAQL
+1448 KIMTDDISDYITAQL

-1542 LEVSGYQI
+1542 VEVSGYQI
-1550 KAAINEIVGQHAI
+1550 KAAINEIVGRHAI

-1569 GIEMNPDGEKI
+1569 GIEMNPDSEKI
-1580 NKKSVKSYNKRFDR
+1580 NKKSIKSYNKRFDR
-1594 LRKQILDA
+1594 LRKRILDA

-1610 PASEDYLQVEVDKYG
+1610 PSSEDYLEVHVDEYG

-1654 YRMMVPGGSLIQM
+1654 YKMMVPGGSLIQM

-1694 PHSSEILGYANEK
+1694 PHSSEILEYANDK
-1707 GEIDIKKIEKDGR
+1707 GEIDVKKIEKDGR

-1735 KYSAFPLRIVGF
+1735 KYSVFPLRIVGF
-1747 LPRAAGGVIQV
+1747 LPRVAGGVIQV

-1782 GPGKKK
+1782 GPGRKK

-1793 KKYDDKV
+1793 KKYDEEL
-1800 RQARIEGKSDK
+1800 RQAKIEGREK
-1811 EMPKRPK
+1811 MPKRPK

-1832 GGVNTRGLNQ
+1832 GSVNTRDLNQ

-1865 MAQPGGY
+1865 MVQPGGY

-1897 EQVLDEKD
+1897 EQVLDDKSK
-1905 DKKIGDKNIFEYLH
+1905 KKIGDKNIFEYLH
-1919 SLDLDKIND
+1919 SLDLDDINE

-1965 NTATSVFQQAK
+1965 NTATSVLQQAQ
-1976 LLELEKPIKITGAT
+1976 LLELEKPIKIAGAT
-1990 YQSLNGM
+1990 YQSLNGI

-2046 PGSIIGL
+2046 PGDIIGL

-2066 EGDEGRSQALFKAI
+2066 EGDEGRSQALFKAL
-2080 AQGGEIKSNRSVDV
+2080 AQGGQVDSNRSVDV
-2094 SMADLIECSKFET
+2094 SMEDLIECSKFET
-2107 QALIR
+2107 QALIK

-2126 NKLDARTKESVKRV
+2126 NKLDLRTKESVKRV
-2140 ADLLIDVVNAA
+2140 ANLLIDVVNAA
-2151 SELKDL
+2151 SEVKDL

-2208 LPGLNPESTTNTF
+2208 LPGLSSESTTKTF
-2221 IEQNKGGHFYK
+2221 IEQNKGEHFYK

-2240 GTMHAES
+2240 ATMHAES

-2259 SIVETAR
+2259 SIVYTAR

-2296 EDEQKK
+2296 EDEQEK
-2302 NVLAQEII
+2302 NVLTQEII

-2317 NRTVPESLRKIV
+2317 NRTAPESLKKIV

-2430 LMMGRNAMLE
+2430 LMMGRNTMLE

-2445 ALELRAGQ
+2445 TLELRAGQ

-2458 FTHQFMQN
+2458 FTHQFMAN
-2466 YVRGNIRKIGRVVPQ
+2466 YVRENIRKIGSVVPQ

-2493 IAPDYIMVTSEK
+2493 IAPDHIMVTSEK
-2505 RDPVYVIADKDQPN
+2505 RDPVYVITDKDQPN

-2546 IVTEDGT
+2546 IVTEDGM
-2553 LYNDYRMDGDYLLP
+2553 LYNDYRMDGGYLLP
-2567 SLQRAQPEKL
+2567 SLQKAQPEKL
-2577 NLVRLSENGLIEQ
+2577 NLVRLAENGLIEQ

-2603 SYSSLFGV
+2603 SYFSLFGV
-2611 IAEVEKNQTEENNNA
+2611 IANEEANATEENKNP
-2626 CRQ
+2626 CRK

>member
-1 MHCRILSPETFDKI
+1 MHCRILSPETYDEI
-15 KELIE
+15 KRLINE
-20 KSKYEGQEGMSPI
+20 SEYEGQKGVSPI
-33 KHLANK
+33 KHLADK

-52 TQGYEFTNDQLTK
+52 TQGYEFTDKQLTQ
-65 KSTISILERKF
+65 KSTIRILERKF

-84 DVDAILDKI
+84 EVDAILDKI

-104 ETDGYKAVMSYV
+104 EIEGYKAVMSYV
-116 PHYIKNALEKT
+116 PHYINNALEKNA
-127 SYEFLNQDAIDK
+127 YEFLTQDAIGK
-139 VNDINS
+139 INDLNS
-145 AILVRILDNVYKKR
+145 AIILRILDNVYKKR
-159 ARYAM
+159 ARYAL
-164 DRSDLEKN
+164 DRTDLEKN
-172 IERVAKIIQ
+172 IARVAKIIE
-181 SGFKDYRKSDGSV
+181 SGFKGFRKSDGSV

-228 STNMVNEAMKAKMPI
+228 ATNLVNEAMKAKMPI

-266 MGIVDSTIYSLIA
+266 MGVVDSTIYSLIA

-302 QNADASARAI
+302 QNVDATARAQ
-312 ESRKN
+312 ESRAMRK
-317 RREQRVLTDVVKG
+317 EERVLTDVVKG
-330 VVSSLLKEDGGF
+330 VVSSLLKDDGGF
-342 LHDFKSKE
+342 FHDFKSKE
-350 SKETLYALTK
+350 SKETLYAMTK

-370 DEMAKDVIIERA
+370 ENIAKDVIIDRA
-382 LRNVGLEEKEI
+382 LRNVGLEDKEI
-393 FAEALKKHLVFSED
+393 FSEALKRDLEFS
-407 SNGVLDRTALDEAII
+407 SPNGVLDRTTLDEAIV
-422 KAVRLQ
+422 KAVELQ
-428 NDPEISKQRDAI
+428 NDLEISKQRDAI
-440 IEAVAVS
+440 IEAVAAAYGV
-447 YSFVMS
+447 VMS
-453 ERDTLKNIK
+453 ERDVLKNISTK
-462 TNIEKDERMFH
+462 IEKDEKMFH

-481 SILGSTIALEK
+481 SILGSTIALER
-492 ISEVEELK
+492 INEAEALK
-500 DADEEEDGDDDL
+500 DADEVEDGDDDL
-512 YEGNLFDDLFDEEG
+512 YEGNLFDDLFDEEEG
-526 DQEED
+526 DQAED
-531 SEETGSSEEGDA
+531 SEETGSSEEGDT

-561 TPAVRALFSVIE
+561 TPAVRAMFSVIE
-573 DIDLDGK
+573 DVDLDGK

-617 LEIMETVEPW
+617 LENMEVVEPW
-627 IRQLRHYIDY
+627 IKQLRPYIDY
-637 RNEESIPKRKRMKA
+637 RNESGAKRRRMKA

-658 AINKIRIKYAVRD
+658 AINKIRIKYAVRND
-671 SNGFVFM
+671 QGLVYM

-712 KIATEIDQSMIK
+712 RIATEVDQSMIE
-724 LVELDIR
+724 LVGLDFGM
-731 RDNGLQM
+731 DSGLQM
-738 SLQDAEDLINLQE
+738 TLKDAERLIQLQE
-751 RVSKLLQKFGVFVEP
+751 RVSKLLQKFGIFVEP
-766 RMLSIEWTKSAQTTR
+766 GMLSIEWTKAAQTTR
-781 GFNNSANSMPPTGDR
+781 GYNNSANSMPPTGDR
-796 NIAGQRYDI
+796 NLSGSRHDI
-805 LYMLRFSMADYAKKL
+805 LTMLRFSMAEYAQNL
-820 RNLAAQMGDGKKFTL
+820 RTLAAQMGDGKKFTL
-835 KSPIDFTKD
+835 KSPMDFTRD
-844 SNFSYVY
+844 SNLTYVY

-857 SAAFYTGV
+857 SAAFYKGV

-887 YRDMAFQELQLRGN
+887 YRDMAFHGLQFRGN
-901 NMHPKI
+901 NRHPKI
-907 VNTIQREY
+907 VDTIQREY
-915 LDKDEIYR
+915 LDKDEIYK
-923 NQVKVKLEEFNG
+923 NQVPLKGVQG
-935 YHTANAFLNG
+935 IYHTANAFLND
-945 AYAARN
+945 AYAAKS

-968 KMDKWNS
+968 KMNKWNS

-984 SQRDKDNA
+984 SQKDKDNA

-1014 LNPMEQDKSGKYVD
+1014 LDPMKQDKSGKYAD

-1061 KRKSMAHRFVS
+1061 KRDSMAHRFVS
-1072 LPGLNDYKTEI
+1072 LPGLNNYTAKI
-1083 EGIKDVEY
+1083 EGVEY
-1091 NIMGAMIDKN
+1091 NIMGAMIDTE

-1144 VKSWDEFALDH
+1144 VQSWDEFDLDH
-1155 KGQAMEQ
+1155 KGNAMEQ

-1195 RAKQAQSNIQRLD
+1195 RAKQSQSNIQRLD

-1232 KNILD
+1232 KAILD
-1237 KKKELHLIT
+1237 KKLELKLIT

-1257 SDITATDGQA
+1257 SKITATDGQA

-1291 ALEEMS
+1291 ALEEMAN
-1297 KAIKEGREP
+1297 AIKEGREP

-1327 HVEDGDRDTKVIQQY
+1327 HVKDGDRDTKVIQQY

-1374 DAIEYN
+1374 DAIEYD
-1380 SASKVGNYATVDLS
+1380 SASKVGNYATVDLDLS
-1394 MDKIDPI
+1394 RISPI
-1401 EYTFE
+1401 KYKFE
-1406 VNGKSRTIT
+1406 VGGKKKRTIS
-1415 AASLEQFDEKMAG
+1415 AATIEEFDEKMTE

-1433 ELSEEEVKKYRAEFS
+1433 ELSEEEASKHRAEFS
-1448 KIMTDDISDLITAQL
+1448 KMITNEISEYITGQL
-1463 VESSTEVEIDGR
+1463 AESSNQVEIEGR
-1475 KRHIVDRDQ
+1475 KKWIVDRDENG
-1484 DGRIKLDDKKVKDM
+1484 DIILDDKKVKDM

-1527 ITTNLNNLDTFEIAG
+1527 ITTNLKNLDTFEVAG
-1542 LEVSGYQI
+1542 MQVYGYQI

-1563 DEFIKS
+1563 DEFVKS
-1569 GIEMNPDGEKI
+1569 GIEMNPDSEKI

-1610 PASEDYLQVEVDKYG
+1610 PASEDYLQVEVDEYG

-1654 YRMMVPGGSLIQM
+1654 YRMMVPGGSLIQI

-1677 VKYKEDGS
+1677 VKYKKDGS

-1694 PHSSEILGYANEK
+1694 PHSSEILEYTNEK
-1707 GEIDIKKIEKDGR
+1707 GEIDIKKIEDDGR

-1747 LPRAAGGVIQV
+1747 LPRTAGGVIQV

-1793 KKYDDKV
+1793 KKYDEEV
-1800 RQARIEGKSDK
+1800 RQADIRGDK
-1811 EMPKRPK
+1811 RPKRPK
-1818 VLDLNYSAAEVFKN
+1818 ILDLEYSAAEVFKN
-1832 GGVNTRGLNQ
+1832 DGVNTRDLNQ

-1897 EQVLDEKD
+1897 EQVLDEKE
-1905 DKKIGDKNIFEYLH
+1905 DKKIGDKVIFEYLH
-1919 SLDLDKIND
+1919 NLDLDKINK

-1941 SEVEMEMQ
+1941 SAVEMEMQ

-1965 NTATSVFQQAK
+1965 NTATSVFQQAQ
-1976 LLELEKPIKITGAT
+1976 LLELSKPIKIAGQK
-1990 YQSLNGM
+1990 YQSLNEMTGK
-1997 IGDDKTYVSRI
+1997 DKTYVSRI

-2066 EGDEGRSQALFKAI
+2066 EGDEGRSQALFRALG
-2080 AQGGEIKSNRSVDV
+2080 QGGPIDSNRSVDV
-2094 SMADLIECSKFET
+2094 SMDDLIECSKFET

-2112 EALNATDDKVVEAF
+2112 EALNATDDKLVEAF
-2126 NKLDARTKESVKRV
+2126 GKLDTGTKESVKRV
-2140 ADLLIDVVNAA
+2140 ASLLIDVVNAA
-2151 SELKDL
+2151 SEIKDL

-2164 VSSSGPKGGVTESV
+2164 VSSSGPKGGVNESV

-2190 AQNHRYIRHE
+2190 AQNHRYIKHE
-2200 GIIVPLRS
+2200 GIIVPLRA
-2208 LPGLNPESTTNTF
+2208 LPGLSPDATTKTF

-2240 GTMHAES
+2240 GTMYAES

-2285 QYVSSAITTYS
+2285 QYVSSAVTTYS
-2296 EDEQKK
+2296 EDEEGK

-2317 NRTVPESLRKIV
+2317 NRTAPESLRKIV
-2329 GLGKENI
+2329 SLGKENV
-2336 VPVRI
+2336 VPVLL
-2341 NNQWDKRKFQT
+2341 NNQWQKRTFQT

-2360 PSEEKAMARATAVF
+2360 PSEEKAMAKATAAF

-2430 LMMGRNAMLE
+2430 LMMGRNRMLE

-2458 FTHQFMQN
+2458 FTHQFMAN
-2466 YVRGNIRKIGRVVPQ
+2466 YVRENIRRIGRVVPQ
-2481 QDAVALLETTGG
+2481 KDAEALMNSTGG
-2493 IAPDYIMVTSEK
+2493 VVPDYIMVKGEK
-2505 RDPVYVIADKDQPN
+2505 REPVYVIADENQPN
-2519 RGIIYVQGIDSRAY
+2519 RGIIYVQGRDSKAS
-2533 AGDTVYTRIDPRG
+2533 AEDTVYTRITPRG

-2553 LYNDYRMDGDYLLP
+2553 LYNDYRMDGGYLLP
-2567 SLQRAQPEKL
+2567 SLQKAQPEKL
-2577 NLVRLSENGLIEQ
+2577 NITRLAGYGLIEP
-2590 SGPLKAKAHSEAV
+2590 SGPFKANAHSEAV
-2603 SYSSLFGV
+2603 SYFSLFGV
-2611 IAEVEKNQTEENNNA
+2611 IANQEEQEKKKENNP
-2626 CRQ
+2626 CRP

>member
-1 MHCRILSPETFDKI
+1 MHCRILSTDTFKEI
-15 KELIE
+15 KRLINE
-20 KSKYEGQEGMSPI
+20 SEYEGQKGMSPI
-33 KHLANK
+33 KHLADE

-52 TQGYEFTNDQLTK
+52 TQGYEFTNEQLTK
-65 KSTISILERKF
+65 KSTIRILERKF

-84 DVDAILDKI
+84 EVDAVLDKI

-104 ETDGYKAVMSYV
+104 ETEGYKAVMSYV
-116 PHYIKNALEKT
+116 PHYINNALEKNA
-127 SYEFLNQDAIDK
+127 YEFLTQDAIGK
-139 VNDINS
+139 INDLNS
-145 AILVRILDNVYKKR
+145 AILLRILDNVYKKR
-159 ARYAM
+159 ARYAL
-164 DRSDLEKN
+164 DRTDLEKN
-172 IERVAKIIQ
+172 IARVAKIIE
-181 SGFKDYRKSDGSV
+181 SGFKGFRKSDGSV

-228 STNMVNEAMKAKMPI
+228 STNLVNEAMKAKMPI

-266 MGIVDSTIYSLIA
+266 MGVVDSTIYSLIA

-302 QNADASARAI
+302 QNVDATARAQ
-312 ESRKN
+312 ESRAL
-317 RREQRVLTDVVKG
+317 RREERVLTDVVKG
-330 VVSSLLKEDGGF
+330 VISSLLKDDGWF

-350 SKETLYALTK
+350 SKETLYAMTK
-360 AAISNRIDKA
+360 AAIRNRIDKA
-370 DEMAKDVIIERA
+370 DNMAKDVIIDRA
-382 LRNVGLEEKEI
+382 LRNVGLEDKEI
-393 FAEALKKHLVFSED
+393 FADALKRDLEFSTP
-407 SNGVLDRTALDEAII
+407 NGVLDRTTLDEAIV
-422 KAVRLQ
+422 KAVELQ

-440 IEAVAVS
+440 IEAVAAAYGV
-447 YSFVMS
+447 VMS
-453 ERDTLKNIK
+453 ERDVLKNIETK
-462 TNIEKDERMFH
+462 IETDEKMFH

-481 SILGSTIALEK
+481 SILGSTIALER
-492 ISEVEELK
+492 ISEAEALEDDDKVES
-500 DADEEEDGDDDL
+500 GDDDL
-512 YEGNLFDDLFDEEG
+512 YEGNLFDDLFDEDEG
-526 DQEED
+526 DQTED
-531 SEETGSSEEGDA
+531 SEETGSSEEGDT

-561 TPAVRALFSVIE
+561 TPAVRAMFSVIE
-573 DIDLDGK
+573 DVDLDGK

-617 LEIMETVEPW
+617 LENMEVVEPW
-627 IRQLRHYIDY
+627 IKQLRPYIDY
-637 RNEESIPKRKRMKA
+637 RNESGAKHRRMKS

-724 LVELDIR
+724 LVSLDFSM
-731 RDNGLQM
+731 DNGLQM
-738 SLQDAEDLINLQE
+738 KLSEAEDLIQLQE
-751 RVSKLLQKFGVFVEP
+751 RVSKLLQKFGIFVEP
-766 RMLSIEWTKSAQTTR
+766 RMLSIEWTKAAQTTR
-781 GFNNSANSMPPTGDR
+781 GYNNSASTMPPTGGRDLSEQR
-796 NIAGQRYDI
+796 HNI
-805 LYMLRFSMADYAKKL
+805 LTMLRFSIADYAKNL
-820 RNLAAQMGDGKKFTL
+820 RKLAAQMGDGKRFTL
-835 KSPIDFTKD
+835 KSPIEFTRGSD
-844 SNFSYVY
+844 FSYVY
-851 NSLAKI
+851 SSLSKI

-865 LSHDTTGTSV
+865 LSYDTTGTSV

-887 YRDMAFQELQLRGN
+887 YRDMAFQELQFRGN
-901 NMHPKI
+901 NRHPKI

-923 NQVKVKLEEFNG
+923 NQVTLKGIQGV
-935 YHTANAFLNG
+935 YHTANAFLND
-945 AYAARN
+945 AYAAKS

-968 KMDKWNS
+968 KMNKWNS

-984 SQRDKDNA
+984 SQKDKDKA

-1048 HVLYGKDKAMEIG
+1048 HVLYGEDKAMEIG
-1061 KRKSMAHRFVS
+1061 KRDSMAHRFVA
-1072 LPGLNDYKTEI
+1072 LPGLNDYTAKI
-1083 EGIKDVEY
+1083 NGVEY

-1101 LTDIDR
+1101 LTDLDR
-1107 VRFVHAYNRDH
+1107 IRFVHAYNRDH

-1144 VKSWDEFALDH
+1144 VQSWDEFNLDH
-1155 KGQAMEQ
+1155 KDEAMEQ

-1213 VRRTV
+1213 IRRTV
-1218 VINDRMADRLTKEI
+1218 VISDRMADRLTKEI
-1232 KNILD
+1232 KAILD
-1237 KKKELHLIT
+1237 KKLELHLIT
-1246 QAGYDASLKAY
+1246 KAGYDASLKAY
-1257 SDITATDGQA
+1257 SKITATDGQA

-1291 ALEEMS
+1291 ALEEMAN
-1297 KAIKEGREP
+1297 AIKEGREP
-1306 DYAKIKDHRF
+1306 DYSKIKDHRF

-1327 HVEDGDRDTKVIQQY
+1327 HVKDGDRDTKVIQQY

-1348 LTGLNEEGVSSP
+1348 LTGLNEEGISSP
-1360 FLNALVKFMEDNQI
+1360 FLNALVKFMEDNKI
-1374 DAIEYN
+1374 DAIEYD
-1380 SASKVGNYATVDLS
+1380 SASKVGNYATVDLDLS
-1394 MDKIDPI
+1394 AISPI
-1401 EYTFE
+1401 KYEFE
-1406 VNGKSRTIT
+1406 TGGKKRRTIS
-1415 AASLEQFDEKMAG
+1415 AATIEEFDEKMAE
-1428 YVKKK
+1428 YIKKK
-1433 ELSEEEVKKYRAEFS
+1433 ELSEEEASKHRAEFS
-1448 KIMTDDISDLITAQL
+1448 KMVTNEISEYITGQL
-1463 VESSTEVEIDGR
+1463 AKSSNQAEIDGR
-1475 KRHIVDRDQ
+1475 RRWIVDRDEN
-1484 DGRIKLDDKKVKDM
+1484 GNIMLDDKKVKDM

-1542 LEVSGYQI
+1542 TKVYGYQI

-1569 GIEMNPDGEKI
+1569 GIEMNPDSERI

-1610 PASEDYLQVEVDKYG
+1610 PASEDYLHVEVDQYG
-1625 RKHFTNDIYDP
+1625 RKHFTKDIYDP

-1654 YRMMVPGGSLIQM
+1654 YRMMVPGGSLIQI

-1694 PHSSEILGYANEK
+1694 PHSSEILGYANDK
-1707 GEIDIKKIEKDGR
+1707 GEIDIKKIEADGR

-1747 LPRAAGGVIQV
+1747 LPRTAGGVIQV

-1775 FFMKKDV
+1775 YFMKKDA

-1793 KKYDDKV
+1793 KKYDEEV
-1800 RQARIEGKSDK
+1800 RQARIEGGDEKK
-1811 EMPKRPK
+1811 VKRPA
-1818 VLDLNYSAAEVFKN
+1818 VLDLDYSAAEVFKN
-1832 GGVNTRGLNQ
+1832 SGVNTRDLNQ
-1842 RQRTNVLFDII
+1842 RQRTNLLFDII

-1897 EQVLDEKD
+1897 EQVLDKKE
-1905 DKKIGDKNIFEYLH
+1905 DKKIGDKVIFEYLH
-1919 SLDLDKIND
+1919 NLDLDKINK

-1965 NTATSVFQQAK
+1965 NTATSVFQQAQ
-1976 LLELEKPIKITGAT
+1976 LLELSKSIKIAGKK
-1990 YQSLNGM
+1990 YQSLNRFLGV
-1997 IGDDKTYVSRI
+1997 DETYVSRI

-2046 PGSIIGL
+2046 PGSVIGL

-2066 EGDEGRSQALFKAI
+2066 EGDEGRSQALFRALG
-2080 AQGGEIKSNRSVDV
+2080 QGGPIDSNRSVDV
-2094 SMADLIECSKFET
+2094 SMEDLIESSKFET
-2107 QALIR
+2107 QALIK

-2126 NKLDARTKESVKRV
+2126 NKLDLRTKESVKRV
-2140 ADLLIDVVNAA
+2140 ASLLIDVVNAA
-2151 SELKDL
+2151 SEIKDL

-2190 AQNHRYIRHE
+2190 AQNHRYIKHE

-2208 LPGLNPESTTNTF
+2208 LPGLSPEATTKTF
-2221 IEQNKGGHFYK
+2221 IEQNKDGHFYK

-2240 GTMHAES
+2240 GTMYAES

-2285 QYVSSAITTYS
+2285 QYVSSAVTTYS
-2296 EDEQKK
+2296 EDEEGK

-2317 NRTVPESLRKIV
+2317 NRTAPESLKKIV
-2329 GLGKENI
+2329 SLGKENI

-2360 PSEEKAMARATAVF
+2360 PSEEKAMAKATAAF

-2458 FTHQFMQN
+2458 FTHQFMAN
-2466 YVRGNIRKIGRVVPQ
+2466 YVRENIRKIGSVVSQKDAEALMNSTGGVVPN
-2481 QDAVALLETTGG
+2481 
-2493 IAPDYIMVTSEK
+2493 YIMVKGEK
-2505 RDPVYVIADKDQPN
+2505 REPVYVIADENQPN
-2519 RGIIYVQGIDSRAY
+2519 RGIIYVQGRDSKAS
-2533 AGDTVYTRIDPRG
+2533 AEDTVYTRITPRG

-2553 LYNDYRMDGDYLLP
+2553 LYNDYRMDGGYLLP
-2567 SLQRAQPEKL
+2567 SFQKAQPEKL
-2577 NLVRLSENGLIEQ
+2577 NITRLAGYGLIEP
-2590 SGPLKAKAHSEAV
+2590 SGPFKANAHAEAT
-2603 SYSSLFGV
+2603 SYFSLFGV
-2611 IAEVEKNQTEENNNA
+2611 IANEEANATEENNNP
-2626 CRQ
+2626 CRPQ

>member
-1 MHCRILSPETFDKI
+1 
-15 KELIE
+15 
-20 KSKYEGQEGMSPI
+20 MSPI
-33 KHLANK
+33 KHLADK

-52 TQGYEFTNDQLTK
+52 TQGYEFTNEQLTK
-65 KSTISILERKF
+65 KSTIRILERKF

-84 DVDAILDKI
+84 EVDAVLDKI
-93 GKMDPKGRPIQ
+93 GKMDPKDRPIQ

-116 PHYIKNALEKT
+116 PHYINNALEKNA
-127 SYEFLNQDAIDK
+127 YEFLTQDAIGK
-139 VNDINS
+139 INDLNS
-145 AILVRILDNVYKKR
+145 AILLRILDNVYKKR

-181 SGFKDYRKSDGSV
+181 SGFKSFRKSDGSV

-228 STNMVNEAMKAKMPI
+228 STNMVNEAMKAKMSV

-266 MGIVDSTIYSLIA
+266 MGVVDSTIYSLIA

-302 QNADASARAI
+302 QNADATARAQ
-312 ESRKN
+312 ESRAM
-317 RREQRVLTDVVKG
+317 RREERVLTDVVKG
-330 VVSSLLKEDGGF
+330 VVSSLLKDDGWF

-350 SKETLYALTK
+350 SKETLYAMTK

-370 DEMAKDVIIERA
+370 EHMAKDVIIDRA
-382 LRNVGLEEKEI
+382 LRNVGLEDKAI
-393 FAEALKKHLVFSED
+393 FSEALKRDLVFNAP
-407 SNGVLDRTALDEAII
+407 NGILDRTTLDEAIV
-422 KAVRLQ
+422 KAVELQ

-440 IEAVAVS
+440 IEAVAAAYGV
-447 YSFVMS
+447 VMS
-453 ERDTLKNIK
+453 ERDVLNRISKK
-462 TNIEKDERMFH
+462 IEADEKMFH

-481 SILGSTIALEK
+481 QILGSTIALER
-492 ISEVEELK
+492 INEAEALE
-500 DADEEEDGDDDL
+500 DADKVEDGDDDL
-512 YEGNLFDDLFDEEG
+512 YEGNLFDDLFDEEEG
-526 DQEED
+526 DQVED

-561 TPAVRALFSVIE
+561 TPAVRAMFSVI
-573 DIDLDGK
+573 DDVDLDGK

-617 LEIMETVEPW
+617 LENMEVVEPW
-627 IRQLRHYIDY
+627 IKQLRPYIDY

-724 LVELDIR
+724 LVGLDFSM
-731 RDNGLQM
+731 DNGLQM
-738 SLQDAEDLINLQE
+738 KLSEAEDLIQLQK
-751 RVSKLLQKFGVFVEP
+751 RVSKLLQKFGIFVEP
-766 RMLSIEWTKSAQTTR
+766 RMLSIEWTKAAQTTR
-781 GFNNSANSMPPTGDR
+781 GYNNSASTMPPTGDR
-796 NIAGQRYDI
+796 DLSGQRHDI
-805 LYMLRFSMADYAKKL
+805 LTMLRFSIADYAKNL
-820 RNLAAQMGDGKKFTL
+820 RKLAAQMGDGKKFTL
-835 KSPIDFTKD
+835 KSPIDFTRGSD
-844 SNFSYVY
+844 FSYVY
-851 NSLAKI
+851 SSLSKI

-865 LSHDTTGTSV
+865 LSYDTTGTSV

-887 YRDMAFQELQLRGN
+887 YRDMAFQELQFRGN
-901 NMHPKI
+901 NRHPKI
-907 VNTIQREY
+907 VATIQREY
-915 LDKDEIYR
+915 LDKDEIYKT
-923 NQVKVKLEEFNG
+923 QVPLKGIQGV
-935 YHTANAFLNG
+935 YHTANAFLND
-945 AYAARN
+945 AYAAKS

-984 SQRDKDNA
+984 SQKDKDKA

-1048 HVLYGKDKAMEIG
+1048 HVLYGEDKAMEIG
-1061 KRKSMAHRFVS
+1061 KRDSMAHRFVA
-1072 LPGLNDYKTEI
+1072 LPGLNDYTAKI
-1083 EGIKDVEY
+1083 NGVEY
-1091 NIMGAMIDKN
+1091 NIMGAMIDKK
-1101 LTDIDR
+1101 LKDIDR
-1107 VRFVHAYNRDH
+1107 EHFVDAYNRDH

-1155 KGQAMEQ
+1155 KGEAMEQ

-1180 YGDKAVLGSMVNEVK
+1180 YGEKAVLGSMVNEVK

-1232 KNILD
+1232 KAILD
-1237 KKKELHLIT
+1237 KKLELHLIT
-1246 QAGYDASLKAY
+1246 KAGYDASLKAY
-1257 SDITATDGQA
+1257 SKITATDGQA

-1291 ALEEMS
+1291 ALEEMAN
-1297 KAIKEGREP
+1297 AIKEGREP
-1306 DYAKIKDHRF
+1306 DYSKIKDHRF

-1327 HVEDGDRDTKVIQQY
+1327 HVKDGDRDTKVIQQY

-1374 DAIEYN
+1374 DAIEYD
-1380 SASKVGNYATVDLS
+1380 SASKVGNYATVDLDLKDLS
-1394 MDKIDPI
+1394 PI
-1401 EYTFE
+1401 KYTFE
-1406 VNGKSRTIT
+1406 VKGKSRSIT
-1415 AASLEQFDEKMAG
+1415 AASIEEFNEKMAE
-1428 YVKKK
+1428 YIKKK
-1433 ELSEEEVKKYRAEFS
+1433 ELSEEEASKHRAEFS
-1448 KIMTDDISDLITAQL
+1448 KMVTNEISEYITGQL
-1463 VESSTEVEIDGR
+1463 AESSNQVEIDGR
-1475 KRHIVDRDQ
+1475 RRWIVDRDE
-1484 DGRIKLDDKKVKDM
+1484 DGNIILDDKKVKDM

-1527 ITTNLNNLDTFEIAG
+1527 ITTNLNNLDTFEVAG
-1542 LEVSGYQI
+1542 TQVYGYQI

-1563 DEFIKS
+1563 DEFVKS
-1569 GIEMNPDGEKI
+1569 GIEMNPDSEKI
-1580 NKKSVKSYNKRFDR
+1580 NKKSVKSYNRRFDR
-1594 LRKQILDA
+1594 LRRQILDA

-1610 PASEDYLQVEVDKYG
+1610 PASEDYLQVEVDQYG

-1677 VKYKEDGS
+1677 VKYKEDGA

-1694 PHSSEILGYANEK
+1694 PHSSEILEYANNK
-1707 GEIDIKKIEKDGR
+1707 GEIDIKKIEADGR

-1747 LPRAAGGVIQV
+1747 LPRVAGGVIQV

-1775 FFMKKDV
+1775 FFMKKDA

-1788 IAEIK
+1788 IEEIK
-1793 KKYDDKV
+1793 KKYDEEV
-1800 RQARIEGKSDK
+1800 RQARIEGRDEKK
-1811 EMPKRPK
+1811 IKRPA
-1818 VLDLNYSAAEVFKN
+1818 VLDLDYSAAEVFKN
-1832 GGVNTRGLNQ
+1832 DGVNTNGLNQ

-1883 IISNISKERLEEIL
+1883 IISNISKAKLEEIL
-1897 EQVLDEKD
+1897 EQVLDEKE
-1905 DKKIGDKNIFEYLH
+1905 DKKIGDKVIFEYLH
-1919 SLDLDKIND
+1919 SLDLDKINK

-1941 SEVEMEMQ
+1941 SAVEMEMQ

-1976 LLELEKPIKITGAT
+1976 LLELSKEIKIAGEE
-1990 YQSLNGM
+1990 YQSLNRFLGV
-1997 IGDDKTYVSRI
+1997 DETYVSRI

-2034 ASIIATMVRMGV
+2034 ASIIATLVRMGV
-2046 PGSIIGL
+2046 PGNIIGL

-2066 EGDEGRSQALFKAI
+2066 EGDEGRSQALFRALG
-2080 AQGGEIKSNRSVDV
+2080 QGGPIDSNRSVDV
-2094 SMADLIECSKFET
+2094 SMDDLIECSKFET

-2112 EALNATDDKVVEAF
+2112 EALNATDDKLVEAF
-2126 NKLDARTKESVKRV
+2126 GKLDTRTKESVKRV
-2140 ADLLIDVVNAA
+2140 ASFLIDVVNAA
-2151 SELKDL
+2151 SEIKDL

-2190 AQNHRYIRHE
+2190 AQNHRYIKHE

-2208 LPGLNPESTTNTF
+2208 LPGLSPEATTKTF

-2240 GTMHAES
+2240 GTMYAES

-2296 EDEQKK
+2296 EDEQEK
-2302 NVLAQEII
+2302 NVLTQEII

-2317 NRTVPESLRKIV
+2317 NRTAPESLRKIV
-2329 GLGKENI
+2329 ALGKENV
-2336 VPVRI
+2336 VPVLI
-2341 NNQWDKRKFQT
+2341 NNQWQKRTFQT

-2360 PSEEKAMARATAVF
+2360 PSEEKAMAKATAAF

-2458 FTHQFMQN
+2458 FTHQFMAN
-2466 YVRGNIRKIGRVVPQ
+2466 YVRENIRRIGSVVSQKDAEALMNSTGGVVPN
-2481 QDAVALLETTGG
+2481 
-2493 IAPDYIMVTSEK
+2493 YIMVKGEK
-2505 RDPVYVIADKDQPN
+2505 REPVYVIADENQPN
-2519 RGIIYVQGIDSRAY
+2519 RGIIYVQGRGSKAS
-2533 AGDTVYTRIDPRG
+2533 AEDTVYTRITPRG

-2553 LYNDYRMDGDYLLP
+2553 LYNDYRMDGGYLLP
-2567 SLQRAQPEKL
+2567 SFQKAQPEKL
-2577 NLVRLSENGLIEQ
+2577 NITRLAGYGLIEP
-2590 SGPLKAKAHSEAV
+2590 SGPFKANAHAEAT
-2603 SYSSLFGV
+2603 SYFSLFGV
-2611 IAEVEKNQTEENNNA
+2611 IANEEANATEENNNP
-2626 CRQ
+2626 CRP

>member
-1 MHCRILSPETFDKI
+1 MHCRILSPETHEEI
-15 KELIE
+15 KKLINE
-20 KSKYEGQEGMSPI
+20 SEYEGQKGMSPI
-33 KHLANK
+33 KHLADK
-39 VEKVQ
+39 VDKVQ

-52 TQGYEFTNDQLTK
+52 TQGYEFTDKQLTQ
-65 KSTISILERKF
+65 KSTIRILERKF

-84 DVDAILDKI
+84 DVDAVLGKI
-93 GKMDPKGRPIQ
+93 GEMKPDGRPIQ

-116 PHYIKNALEKT
+116 PHYIQSALEKNA
-127 SYEFLNQDAIDK
+127 YEFLTQDAIGK
-139 VNDINS
+139 INDLNS

-181 SGFKDYRKSDGSV
+181 SGFRSFRKSDGSV

-228 STNMVNEAMKAKMPI
+228 STNLVNEAMKAKMPI

-266 MGIVDSTIYSLIA
+266 MGVVDSTIYSLIA
-279 SEAKNMVDKGV
+279 SEAKNMIDKGV

-302 QNADASARAI
+302 QNVDATARAQ
-312 ESRKN
+312 ESRAM
-317 RREQRVLTDVVKG
+317 RREERVLTDVVKG
-330 VVSSLLKEDGGF
+330 VVSSLLKDDGWF

-350 SKETLYALTK
+350 SKETLYAMTK

-370 DEMAKDVIIERA
+370 EHMAKDVIIDRA
-382 LRNVGLEEKEI
+382 LRNVGLEDKAI
-393 FAEALKKHLVFSED
+393 FSEALKRDLVFNAP
-407 SNGVLDRTALDEAII
+407 NGILDRTTLDEAII
-422 KAVRLQ
+422 KAVDLQ
-428 NDPEISKQRDAI
+428 SDPEISKQRDAI
-440 IEAVAVS
+440 IEAVAAAYGV
-447 YSFVMS
+447 VMS
-453 ERDTLKNIK
+453 ERDVLNRISKNIK
-462 TNIEKDERMFH
+462 ADEKMFH

-481 SILGSTIALEK
+481 QILGSTIALER
-492 ISEVEELK
+492 INEAEALE
-500 DADEEEDGDDDL
+500 DADKVEDGDDDL
-512 YEGNLFDDLFDEEG
+512 YEGNLFDDLFDEEEG
-526 DQEED
+526 DQVED
-531 SEETGSSEEGDA
+531 SEETGSSEEGDT

-561 TPAVRALFSVIE
+561 TPAVRAMFSVIE
-573 DIDLDGK
+573 DVDLDGK

-617 LEIMETVEPW
+617 LENMEVVEPW
-627 IRQLRHYIDY
+627 IKQLRPYIDY
-637 RNEESIPKRKRMKA
+637 RNESGAKRKRMKA

-658 AINKIRIKYAVRD
+658 AINKIRIKYAVRND
-671 SNGFVFM
+671 QGLVYM

-688 SKWASKFTEAF
+688 SKWASKFTETF
-699 GVDGLTLSVEEID
+699 GVDGLSLSVEEID
-712 KIATEIDQSMIK
+712 KIATEIDQSMIR
-724 LVELDIR
+724 LVGLDFSM
-731 RDNGLQM
+731 DSGLEM

-751 RVSKLLQKFGVFVEP
+751 RVSKLLQKFGIFVEP
-766 RMLSIEWTKSAQTTR
+766 RMLSIEWTKAAQTTR
-781 GFNNSANSMPPTGDR
+781 GYNNSANSMPPTGDR
-796 NIAGQRYDI
+796 NLSGSRHDI
-805 LYMLRFSMADYAKKL
+805 LTMLRFSMAEYAQNL
-820 RNLAAQMGDGKKFTL
+820 RTLAAQMGDGKKFTL
-835 KSPIDFTKD
+835 KSPMDFTRD
-844 SNFSYVY
+844 SNLTYVY

-887 YRDMAFQELQLRGN
+887 YRDMAFQELQFRGN
-901 NMHPKI
+901 NRHPKI
-907 VNTIQREY
+907 VATIQREY
-915 LDKDEIYR
+915 LDKDEIYK
-923 NQVKVKLEEFNG
+923 NQVTLKGIQGV
-935 YHTANAFLNG
+935 YHTANAFLND
-945 AYAARN
+945 AYAAKS

-968 KMDKWNS
+968 KMNKWNS

-984 SQRDKDNA
+984 SQKDKDNA

-1061 KRKSMAHRFVS
+1061 KRDSMAHRFVS
-1072 LPGLNDYKTEI
+1072 LPGLNDYTAKVN
-1083 EGIKDVEY
+1083 GVEY
-1091 NIMGAMIDKN
+1091 NIMGAMIDTELN
-1101 LTDIDR
+1101 DIDR
-1107 VRFVHAYNRDH
+1107 VHFVDAYNRDH

-1144 VKSWDEFALDH
+1144 VQSWDEFDLDH
-1155 KGQAMEQ
+1155 KAEGMEQ
-1162 YALAFNGVFWRIQ
+1162 YALAFNGMFWRIQ

-1232 KNILD
+1232 KAILD
-1237 KKKELHLIT
+1237 KKLELHLIT
-1246 QAGYDASLKAY
+1246 KAGYDASLKAY
-1257 SDITATDGQA
+1257 SKITATDGQA

-1291 ALEEMS
+1291 ALEEMAN
-1297 KAIKEGREP
+1297 AIKEGREP

-1327 HVEDGDRDTKVIQQY
+1327 HVKDGDRDTKVIQQY

-1374 DAIEYN
+1374 DAIEYD
-1380 SASKVGNYATVDLS
+1380 SASKVGNYATVDLDLS
-1394 MDKIDPI
+1394 KISPI
-1401 EYTFE
+1401 KYEFE
-1406 VNGKSRTIT
+1406 VGGKKKRTIS
-1415 AASLEQFDEKMAG
+1415 AATIEEFDEKMAE

-1433 ELSEEEVKKYRAEFS
+1433 ELSEEEASKHRAEFS
-1448 KIMTDDISDLITAQL
+1448 KMITNEISDYITAQL
-1463 VESSTEVEIDGR
+1463 AESSNQVEIDGR
-1475 KRHIVDRDQ
+1475 KAWIVDGDQ

-1527 ITTNLNNLDTFEIAG
+1527 ITTNLKNLDTFEIAG
-1542 LEVSGYQI
+1542 TKVYGYQI

-1563 DEFIKS
+1563 DEFVKS
-1569 GIEMNPDGEKI
+1569 GIEMNPDSEKI

-1610 PASEDYLQVEVDKYG
+1610 PASEDYLQVEVDEYG

-1677 VKYKEDGS
+1677 VQYKEDGS

-1694 PHSSEILGYANEK
+1694 PHSSEILEYANEK

-1747 LPRAAGGVIQV
+1747 LPRVAGGVIQV

-1775 FFMKKDV
+1775 FFMKKDA

-1788 IAEIK
+1788 IAQIK
-1793 KKYDDKV
+1793 KDYEEKK
-1800 RQARIEGKSDK
+1800 RQARIEGRDEKK
-1811 EMPKRPK
+1811 IKRPA
-1818 VLDLNYSAAEVFKN
+1818 VLDLDYSAAEVFKN
-1832 GGVNTRGLNQ
+1832 DGVNTSGLNQ

-1897 EQVLDEKD
+1897 EQVLDDKA
-1905 DKKIGDKNIFEYLH
+1905 DKKIGDKVIFEYLH
-1919 SLDLDKIND
+1919 NLKLDDINE

-1976 LLELEKPIKITGAT
+1976 LLELSKSIKIAGKK
-1990 YQSLNGM
+1990 YQSLNDMTGK
-1997 IGDDKTYVSRI
+1997 DETYVSRI

-2046 PGSIIGL
+2046 PGNIIGL

-2066 EGDEGRSQALFKAI
+2066 EGDESRSQALFKALG
-2080 AQGGEIKSNRSVDV
+2080 QGGPIDSNRSVVV
-2094 SMADLIECSKFET
+2094 SMEDLIECSKFET
-2107 QALIR
+2107 QALIK

-2126 NKLDARTKESVKRV
+2126 NKLDLRTKESVKRV
-2140 ADLLIDVVNAA
+2140 ANLLIDVVNAA
-2151 SELKDL
+2151 SEIKDL

-2190 AQNHRYIRHE
+2190 AQNHRFIRHE

-2208 LPGLNPESTTNTF
+2208 LPGLSPESTTKTF
-2221 IEQNKGGHFYK
+2221 IEQNRGGHFYK

-2240 GTMHAES
+2240 ETMYAES

-2285 QYVSSAITTYS
+2285 QYVSSAVTTYS
-2296 EDEQKK
+2296 ENEEEK

-2317 NRTVPESLRKIV
+2317 NRTAPESLKKIV
-2329 GLGKENI
+2329 SLGKENI
-2336 VPVRI
+2336 VPVLL
-2341 NNQWDKRKFQT
+2341 NKQWKTRTFQT

-2360 PSEEKAMARATAVF
+2360 PSEEKAMARATAAF

-2412 GNPNMKAM
+2412 GNPNMRAM

-2430 LMMGRNAMLE
+2430 LMMGRNTMLE

-2458 FTHQFMQN
+2458 FTHQFMAN
-2466 YVRGNIRKIGRVVPQ
+2466 YVRENIRRIGRVVPQ
-2481 QDAVALLETTGG
+2481 KDAEALLNTTGG
-2493 IAPDYIMVTSEK
+2493 VAPDYIVVTSEK

-2519 RGIIYVQGIDSRAY
+2519 RGIIYVQGIDSRVY
-2533 AGDTVYTRIDPRG
+2533 AGDTVYIKITPRG

-2553 LYNDYRMDGDYLLP
+2553 LYNDYRMDGGYLLP

-2577 NLVRLSENGLIEQ
+2577 NLTRLAENGLIEK
-2590 SGPLKAKAHSEAV
+2590 SGPLSARAHSEAV
-2603 SYSSLFGV
+2603 SYFPLFGV
-2611 IAEVEKNQTEENNNA
+2611 IAETEAAATKENKNA

>member
-1 MHCRILSPETFDKI
+1 MHCRILSPETYEEI
-15 KELIE
+15 KKLINE
-20 KSKYEGQEGMSPI
+20 SEYEGQEGMSPI
-33 KHLANK
+33 KHLADK

-65 KSTISILERKF
+65 KSTVRILERKF

-84 DVDAILDKI
+84 EVDAVLDKI
-93 GKMDPKGRPIQ
+93 GKMKPDGRPIQ

-116 PHYIKNALEKT
+116 PLYIQNALENNA
-127 SYEFLNQDAIDK
+127 YEFLTQDAIGK
-139 VNDINS
+139 INDLNS

-159 ARYAM
+159 ARYAL

-217 VDRIKEEFVDV
+217 VARIKEEFVDV
-228 STNMVNEAMKAKMPI
+228 STNMVNEAMKAKMSV

-266 MGIVDSTIYSLIA
+266 MGVVDSTIYSLIA
-279 SEAKNMVDKGV
+279 TEAKNMVDKGV

-360 AAISNRIDKA
+360 AAISNRRDKA
-370 DEMAKDVIIERA
+370 DKMAKDVIIERA
-382 LRNVGLEEKEI
+382 LRSVGLEDKEI
-393 FAEALKKHLVFSED
+393 FAEALKRDLVFSED
-407 SNGVLDRTALDEAII
+407 SNGLLDRTALDEAII
-422 KAVRLQ
+422 KAVELQ

-440 IEAVAVS
+440 IEAVAAS
-447 YSFVMS
+447 YGFVMS
-453 ERDTLKNIK
+453 ERDTLKNIE
-462 TNIEKDERMFH
+462 TNIDKDERMFH

-492 ISEVEELK
+492 ISEAEELK
-500 DADEEEDGDDDL
+500 DPDEEEDGDDDL
-512 YEGNLFDDLFDEEG
+512 YERDLFNDLFDEEG
-526 DQEED
+526 DQAED

-573 DIDLDGK
+573 DVDLDGK
-580 PITDSFGYT
+580 PVTDSFGYT

-617 LEIMETVEPW
+617 LEVMETVEPW
-627 IRQLRHYIDY
+627 IKQLRPYIDY

-671 SNGFVFM
+671 SQGFVFM

-688 SKWASKFTEAF
+688 SKWASKFTETF

-712 KIATEIDQSMIK
+712 KIATEIDQSMIELVNLDSHRDSEINMK
-724 LVELDIR
+724 LSETER
-731 RDNGLQM
+731 
-738 SLQDAEDLINLQE
+738 LIQLQE
-751 RVSKLLQKFGVFVEP
+751 RVSKLLQKFGIFVEP
-766 RMLSIEWTKSAQTTR
+766 RMLSIEWTKAAQTTR
-781 GFNNSANSMPPTGDR
+781 GYNNSANSMPPTGDR

-805 LYMLRFSMADYAKKL
+805 LYMLRFSMADYAKNL
-820 RNLAAQMGDGKKFTL
+820 RRLAAQMGDGKKFTL
-835 KSPIDFTKD
+835 KSPIDFTRGSD
-844 SNFSYVY
+844 FSYVY
-851 NSLAKI
+851 SSLSKI
-857 SAAFYTGV
+857 SAVFYTGV
-865 LSHDTTGTSV
+865 LSYDTTGTSV

-887 YRDMAFQELQLRGN
+887 YRDMAFQELQFRGN
-901 NMHPKI
+901 NRHPKI
-907 VNTIQREY
+907 VDTIRREY

-923 NQVKVKLEEFNG
+923 NQVPLEGIEG
-935 YHTANAFLNG
+935 KYYTANAFLNDAYG
-945 AYAARN
+945 AKN
-951 FVSGLFSRKRVV
+951 LVSGLFSRKRVV

-968 KMDKWNS
+968 KMNKWNS

-984 SQRDKDNA
+984 SQKDKDKA

-1014 LNPMEQDKSGKYVD
+1014 LDPMKEDENKRKVD
-1028 RDYAIDHL
+1028 REFAVNHL

-1048 HVLYGKDKAMEIG
+1048 HVLFGEEKAMKIG
-1061 KRKSMAHRFVS
+1061 KRNSMAHRFVS
-1072 LPGLNDYKTEI
+1072 LPGLNDFTAKI
-1083 EGIKDVEY
+1083 DGVEY

-1101 LTDIDR
+1101 LKDIDR
-1107 VRFVHAYNRDH
+1107 VKFVNAYNIARK
-1118 NTTFEKLEEVLRH
+1118 TEFTKLEEVLRH

-1144 VKSWDEFALDH
+1144 VQSWDEFALDH
-1155 KGQAMEQ
+1155 KAEAMEQ

-1195 RAKQAQSNIQRLD
+1195 RAKQAQSNTQRLD
-1208 LEKNA
+1208 MEKNA

-1232 KNILD
+1232 KAILD
-1237 KKKELHLIT
+1237 KKKELKLIT

-1276 ILEGTGQGYTDGAIE
+1276 ILEGSGQGYTDGAIE
-1291 ALEEMS
+1291 ALEEMAN
-1297 KAIKEGREP
+1297 AIKEGREP

-1327 HVEDGDRDTKVIQQY
+1327 HVKDGERDTKVIQQY

-1374 DAIEYN
+1374 DAIEYD

-1394 MDKIDPI
+1394 LDKIAPI
-1401 EYTFE
+1401 KYTFE
-1406 VNGKSRTIT
+1406 INNGKKRTIT
-1415 AASLEQFDEKMAG
+1415 AASLEEFDEKMAD

-1433 ELSEEEVKKYRAEFS
+1433 ELSEEDVEKYRAEFS
-1448 KIMTDDISDLITAQL
+1448 KIMTDDISDFITAQL

-1475 KRHIVDRDQ
+1475 KRHIVDRDEN
-1484 DGRIKLDDKKVKDM
+1484 GRIELDKKKVKDM

-1527 ITTNLNNLDTFEIAG
+1527 ITTNLKNLDTFEIAG
-1542 LEVSGYQI
+1542 VEVSGYQI

-1569 GIEMNPDGEKI
+1569 GIEMNPDSEKI

-1594 LRKQILDA
+1594 LRRQILDA

-1610 PASEDYLQVEVDKYG
+1610 PSSEDYLEVHVDEYG

-1694 PHSSEILGYANEK
+1694 PHSSEILEYANEK

-1747 LPRAAGGVIQV
+1747 LPRVAGGVIQV

-1793 KKYDDKV
+1793 KEYEEKV
-1800 RQARIEGKSDK
+1800 RQAKIEGRDEKD
-1811 EMPKRPK
+1811 MPKRPK
-1818 VLDLNYSAAEVFKN
+1818 ILDLNYSAAEVFKN
-1832 GGVNTRGLNQ
+1832 GGVNTRQLNQ

-1883 IISNISKERLEEIL
+1883 IISKISKERLEEIL
-1897 EQVLDEKD
+1897 EQVLDDKA
-1905 DKKIGDKNIFEYLH
+1905 DKKIGDKVIFGYLH
-1919 SLDLDKIND
+1919 NLDLDKINK

-1976 LLELEKPIKITGAT
+1976 LLELVRPVVIAGNE
-1990 YQSLNGM
+1990 YRSLNEM
-1997 IGDDKTYVSRI
+1997 IGSDGTHVSRI

-2020 KDPVIGLADITMDN
+2020 KDPVIGLANITMDN
-2034 ASIIATMVRMGV
+2034 ASIIATLVRMRV

-2066 EGDEGRSQALFKAI
+2066 EGDEGRSQALFKAL
-2080 AQGGEIKSNRSVDV
+2080 AQGGEVKSNRDVDV
-2094 SMADLIECSKFET
+2094 SMEDLIECSKFET
-2107 QALIR
+2107 QDLIR

-2126 NKLDARTKESVKRV
+2126 KKLDNRTRESVKRV
-2140 ADLLIDVVNAA
+2140 ANLLIDVVTAA
-2151 SELKDL
+2151 SEIKDL

-2164 VSSSGPKGGVTESV
+2164 VSSSGPKGGVNESV

-2190 AQNHRYIRHE
+2190 AQNHRHIRHE

-2208 LPGLNPESTTNTF
+2208 LPGLSPESTTKTF
-2221 IEQNKGGHFYK
+2221 IEQNKDGHFYK

-2240 GTMHAES
+2240 GTMYAES

-2259 SIVETAR
+2259 TIVETAR
-2266 RLGVKPTMD
+2266 KLGVKPTMD
-2275 FTKKFLSAYD
+2275 FTKKFISAYD

-2296 EDEQKK
+2296 EDEEGR

-2317 NRTVPESLRKIV
+2317 NRTAPESLKKIV

-2336 VPVRI
+2336 VPVLI
-2341 NNQWDKRKFQT
+2341 DKQWKKRTFQS

-2360 PSEEKAMARATAVF
+2360 PNEEKAMAKATAAF
-2374 EDIIEQAHNN
+2374 EDIIEQAHNT

-2466 YVRGNIRKIGRVVPQ
+2466 YVRENIRKIGRVVPQ

-2493 IAPDYIMVTSEK
+2493 IAPDYIMLTSEK

-2533 AGDTVYTRIDPRG
+2533 TGDTVYTRIDPRG

-2577 NLVRLSENGLIEQ
+2577 NLVRLAENGLIEQ

-2611 IAEVEKNQTEENNNA
+2611 IAEVEKNETKKDNNA
-2626 CRQ
+2626 CRP

>member
-1 MHCRILSPETFDKI
+1 MHCRILSPNTFDKI
-15 KELIE
+15 KRLINE
-20 KSKYEGQEGMSPI
+20 SEYEGQKGMSPI
-33 KHLANK
+33 KHLADK

-52 TQGYEFTNDQLTK
+52 TQGYEFTNEQLTK
-65 KSTISILERKF
+65 KSTIRILERKF

-84 DVDAILDKI
+84 EVDAVLDKI

-116 PHYIKNALEKT
+116 PHYINNALEKNA
-127 SYEFLNQDAIDK
+127 YEFLTQDAIGK
-139 VNDINS
+139 INDLNS
-145 AILVRILDNVYKKR
+145 AILLRILDNVYKKR

-181 SGFKDYRKSDGSV
+181 SGFKSFRKSDGSV

-228 STNMVNEAMKAKMPI
+228 STNMVNEAMKAKMSV

-266 MGIVDSTIYSLIA
+266 MGVVDSTIYSLIA

-302 QNADASARAI
+302 QNVDATARAQ
-312 ESRKN
+312 ESRAM
-317 RREQRVLTDVVKG
+317 RREERVLTDVVKG
-330 VVSSLLKEDGGF
+330 VVSSLLKDDGWF

-350 SKETLYALTK
+350 SKETLYAMTK

-370 DEMAKDVIIERA
+370 EHMAKDVIIDRA
-382 LRNVGLEEKEI
+382 LRNVGLEDKAI
-393 FAEALKKHLVFSED
+393 FSEALKRDLEFNTP
-407 SNGVLDRTALDEAII
+407 NGILDRTTLDEAIV

-440 IEAVAVS
+440 IEAVAAAYGV
-447 YSFVMS
+447 VMS
-453 ERDTLKNIK
+453 ERDTLKNISTK
-462 TNIEKDERMFH
+462 IEKYEKMFH

-481 SILGSTIALEK
+481 QILGSTIALER
-492 ISEVEELK
+492 ISEAEALE
-500 DADEEEDGDDDL
+500 DADEVENGDDDL
-512 YEGNLFDDLFDEEG
+512 YEGNLFDDLFDEEEG
-526 DQEED
+526 DQVED

-561 TPAVRALFSVIE
+561 TPAVRAIFSVIE
-573 DIDLDGK
+573 DVDLDGK

-617 LEIMETVEPW
+617 LENMEVVEPW
-627 IRQLRHYIDY
+627 IKQLRPYIDY

-724 LVELDIR
+724 LVGLDFSM
-731 RDNGLQM
+731 DNGLQM
-738 SLQDAEDLINLQE
+738 KLSEAEDLIQLQE
-751 RVSKLLQKFGVFVEP
+751 RVSKLLQKFGIFVEP
-766 RMLSIEWTKSAQTTR
+766 RMLSIEWTKAAQTTR
-781 GFNNSANSMPPTGDR
+781 GYNNSASTMPPTGDR
-796 NIAGQRYDI
+796 NLSGSRHDI
-805 LYMLRFSMADYAKKL
+805 LTMLRFSIADYAMNL
-820 RNLAAQMGDGKKFTL
+820 RKLAAQMGDGKRFTL
-835 KSPIDFTKD
+835 KSPIEFTRGSD
-844 SNFSYVY
+844 FSYVY
-851 NSLAKI
+851 SSLSKI

-865 LSHDTTGTSV
+865 LSYDTTGTSV

-887 YRDMAFQELQLRGN
+887 YRDMAFQELQFRGN
-901 NMHPKI
+901 NRHPKI

-923 NQVKVKLEEFNG
+923 NQVTLKGIQGV
-935 YHTANAFLNG
+935 YHTANAFLND
-945 AYAARN
+945 AYAAKS

-968 KMDKWNS
+968 KMNKWNS

-984 SQRDKDNA
+984 SQKDKDNA

-1014 LNPMEQDKSGKYVD
+1014 LDPMKQDKSGKYVD

-1061 KRKSMAHRFVS
+1061 KRDSMAHRFVS
-1072 LPGLNDYKTEI
+1072 LPGLNDYTAKVN
-1083 EGIKDVEY
+1083 GVEY
-1091 NIMGAMIDKN
+1091 NIMGAMIDTELK
-1101 LTDIDR
+1101 DIDR
-1107 VRFVHAYNRDH
+1107 VHFVDAYNRDH

-1155 KGQAMEQ
+1155 KGEAMEQ

-1232 KNILD
+1232 KAILD
-1237 KKKELHLIT
+1237 KKLELHLIT
-1246 QAGYDASLKAY
+1246 KAGYDASLKAY
-1257 SDITATDGQA
+1257 SKITATDGQA

-1291 ALEEMS
+1291 ALEEMAN
-1297 KAIKEGREP
+1297 AIKEGREP
-1306 DYAKIKDHRF
+1306 DYSKIKDHRF

-1327 HVEDGDRDTKVIQQY
+1327 HVKDGNRDTKIIQQY

-1374 DAIEYN
+1374 DAIEYD
-1380 SASKVGNYATVDLS
+1380 SASKVGNYATVDLDLKDLS
-1394 MDKIDPI
+1394 PI
-1401 EYTFE
+1401 KYTFE
-1406 VNGKSRTIT
+1406 VKGKSRSIT
-1415 AASLEQFDEKMAG
+1415 AASIEEFNEKMAE
-1428 YVKKK
+1428 YIKKK
-1433 ELSEEEVKKYRAEFS
+1433 ELSEEEASKHRAEFS
-1448 KIMTDDISDLITAQL
+1448 KMITNEISEYITGQL
-1463 VESSTEVEIDGR
+1463 AESSNQVEIDGR
-1475 KRHIVDRDQ
+1475 KAWIVDRDQ

-1527 ITTNLNNLDTFEIAG
+1527 ITTNLNNLDTFEVAG
-1542 LEVSGYQI
+1542 TQVYGYQI

-1563 DEFIKS
+1563 DEFVKS
-1569 GIEMNPDGEKI
+1569 GIEMNPDSEKI
-1580 NKKSVKSYNKRFDR
+1580 NKKSVKSYNRRFDR
-1594 LRKQILDA
+1594 LRRQILDA

-1610 PASEDYLQVEVDKYG
+1610 PASEDYLQVEVDQYG

-1648 MAAKKI
+1648 MTAKKI

-1694 PHSSEILGYANEK
+1694 PHSSEILEYANDK
-1707 GEIDIKKIEKDGR
+1707 GEIDIKKIEADGR

-1747 LPRAAGGVIQV
+1747 LPRSAGGVIQV

-1775 FFMKKDV
+1775 FFMKKDA

-1788 IAEIK
+1788 IEEIK
-1793 KKYDDKV
+1793 KKYDEEV
-1800 RQARIEGKSDK
+1800 RQARIEGRDEKK
-1811 EMPKRPK
+1811 VKRPA
-1818 VLDLNYSAAEVFKN
+1818 VLDLDYSAAEVFKN
-1832 GGVNTRGLNQ
+1832 DGVNTNGLNQ

-1897 EQVLDEKD
+1897 EQVLDEKE
-1905 DKKIGDKNIFEYLH
+1905 DKKIGDKVIFEYLH
-1919 SLDLDKIND
+1919 NLDLDKINK

-1976 LLELEKPIKITGAT
+1976 LLELSKKIKIAGEE
-1990 YQSLNGM
+1990 YQSLNRFLGV
-1997 IGDDKTYVSRI
+1997 DETYVSRI

-2034 ASIIATMVRMGV
+2034 ASIIATLVRMGV
-2046 PGSIIGL
+2046 PGNIIGL

-2066 EGDEGRSQALFKAI
+2066 EGDKGRSQALFRALG
-2080 AQGGEIKSNRSVDV
+2080 QGGPIDSNRSVDV
-2094 SMADLIECSKFET
+2094 SMDDLIECSKFET

-2112 EALNATDDKVVEAF
+2112 EALNATDDKLVEAF
-2126 NKLDARTKESVKRV
+2126 GKLDTRTKESVKRV
-2140 ADLLIDVVNAA
+2140 ASLLIDVVNAA
-2151 SELKDL
+2151 SEIKDL

-2190 AQNHRYIRHE
+2190 AQNHRYIKHE

-2208 LPGLNPESTTNTF
+2208 LPGLSPEATTKTF

-2240 GTMHAES
+2240 GTMYAES

-2296 EDEQKK
+2296 EDEQEK

-2317 NRTVPESLRKIV
+2317 NRTAPESLRKIV
-2329 GLGKENI
+2329 ALGKENV
-2336 VPVRI
+2336 VPVLI
-2341 NNQWDKRKFQT
+2341 NNQWQKRTFQT

-2360 PSEEKAMARATAVF
+2360 PSEEKAMAKATAAF

-2458 FTHQFMQN
+2458 FTHQFMAN
-2466 YVRGNIRKIGRVVPQ
+2466 YVRENIKKIGRVVSQ
-2481 QDAVALLETTGG
+2481 KDAEALMQSTGG
-2493 IAPDYIMVTSEK
+2493 VVPDYIMVKGEK
-2505 RDPVYVIADKDQPN
+2505 REPVYVIADENQPN
-2519 RGIIYVQGIDSRAY
+2519 RGIIYIQGRDSKAS
-2533 AGDTVYTRIDPRG
+2533 AEDTVYTRITPRG

-2553 LYNDYRMDGDYLLP
+2553 LYNDYRMDGGYLLP
-2567 SLQRAQPEKL
+2567 SFQNAQPEKL
-2577 NLVRLSENGLIEQ
+2577 NITRLAGYGLIEP
-2590 SGPLKAKAHSEAV
+2590 SGPFKANAHSEAV
-2603 SYSSLFGV
+2603 SYFSLFGV
-2611 IAEVEKNQTEENNNA
+2611 IANQEEQEKKKENNP
-2626 CRQ
+2626 CRP

>member
-1 MHCRILSPETFDKI
+1 MHCRILSPNTFDEI
-15 KELIE
+15 KRLINE
-20 KSKYEGQEGMSPI
+20 SEYEGQKGMSPI
-33 KHLANK
+33 KHLAD
-39 VEKVQ
+39 EIQKVQ

-52 TQGYEFTNDQLTK
+52 TQGYEFTNEQLTK
-65 KSTISILERKF
+65 KSTIRILERKF

-84 DVDAILDKI
+84 EVDAVLDKI

-104 ETDGYKAVMSYV
+104 ETEGYKAVMSYV
-116 PHYIKNALEKT
+116 PHYINNALEKNA
-127 SYEFLNQDAIDK
+127 YEFLTQDAIGK
-139 VNDINS
+139 INDLNS

-159 ARYAM
+159 ARYAL
-164 DRSDLEKN
+164 DRTDLEKN
-172 IERVAKIIQ
+172 IERVAKIIE
-181 SGFKDYRKSDGSV
+181 SGFKGFRKSDGSV

-228 STNMVNEAMKAKMPI
+228 ATNLVNEAMKAKMPI

-257 MLSVAERNA
+257 MLSVAERNT
-266 MGIVDSTIYSLIA
+266 MGVVDSTIYSLIA

-302 QNADASARAI
+302 QNVDATARAQ
-312 ESRKN
+312 ESRAL
-317 RREQRVLTDVVKG
+317 RREERVLTDVVKG
-330 VVSSLLKEDGGF
+330 VVSSLLKDDGWF

-350 SKETLYALTK
+350 SKETLYAMTK

-370 DEMAKDVIIERA
+370 EHMAKDVIIDRA
-382 LRNVGLEEKEI
+382 LRNVGLEDKAI
-393 FAEALKKHLVFSED
+393 FSEALKRDLVFNTP
-407 SNGVLDRTALDEAII
+407 NGILDRTTLDEAII
-422 KAVRLQ
+422 KAVDLQ

-440 IEAVAVS
+440 IEAVAAAYGV
-447 YSFVMS
+447 VMS
-453 ERDTLKNIK
+453 ERDVLNRISRKIK
-462 TNIEKDERMFH
+462 ADEKMFH

-481 SILGSTIALEK
+481 QILGSTIALER
-492 ISEVEELK
+492 ISEAEALK
-500 DADEEEDGDDDL
+500 DADEAEDGDDDL
-512 YEGNLFDDLFDEEG
+512 YEGNFFDDLFDEEKG
-526 DQEED
+526 DQVED

-543 GEDVRFL
+543 AEDVRFL

-561 TPAVRALFSVIE
+561 TPAVRAMFSVIE

-608 ENSEDMLER
+608 ENGEDMLER
-617 LEIMETVEPW
+617 LENMEVVEPW
-627 IRQLRHYIDY
+627 IKQLRPYIDY
-637 RNEESIPKRKRMKA
+637 RNESGAKRRRMKA
-651 MASQLFS
+651 MSSQLFS
-658 AINKIRIKYAVRD
+658 AINKIRIKYAVRND
-671 SNGFVFM
+671 QGLVYM
-678 ADRSSNLDVI
+678 TDRSSNLDVI

-712 KIATEIDQSMIK
+712 RIATEVDQSMIE
-724 LVELDIR
+724 LVGLDFSM
-731 RDNGLQM
+731 DSGLQM
-738 SLQDAEDLINLQE
+738 TLKDAERLIQLQE
-751 RVSKLLQKFGVFVEP
+751 RVSKLLQKFGIFVEP
-766 RMLSIEWTKSAQTTR
+766 RMLSIEWTKAAQTTR
-781 GFNNSANSMPPTGDR
+781 GYNNSANSMPPTGDR
-796 NIAGQRYDI
+796 NLSGSRHDI
-805 LYMLRFSMADYAKKL
+805 LTMLRFSMAEYAQNL
-820 RNLAAQMGDGKKFTL
+820 RTIAAQMGDGKKFTL
-835 KSPIDFTKD
+835 KSPMDFTRD
-844 SNFSYVY
+844 SNLTYVY

-865 LSHDTTGTSV
+865 LSHETTGTSV

-887 YRDMAFQELQLRGN
+887 YRDMAFQELQFRGN
-901 NMHPKI
+901 NRHPKI
-907 VNTIQREY
+907 VDTIQLEY
-915 LDKDEIYR
+915 LDKDEIYK
-923 NQVKVKLEEFNG
+923 NQVTLEGIQGKYE
-935 YHTANAFLNG
+935 TANAFLND
-945 AYAARN
+945 AYAAKS

-968 KMDKWNS
+968 KMNKWNS

-984 SQRDKDNA
+984 SQKDRDNA

-1014 LNPMEQDKSGKYVD
+1014 LDLMKHDKSGKYVD

-1061 KRKSMAHRFVS
+1061 KRDSMAHRFVS
-1072 LPGLNDYKTEI
+1072 LPGLNDYTAKVN
-1083 EGIKDVEY
+1083 GVEY
-1091 NIMGAMIDKN
+1091 NIMGAMIDTELK
-1101 LTDIDR
+1101 DIDR
-1107 VRFVHAYNRDH
+1107 VHFVDAYNRDH

-1144 VKSWDEFALDH
+1144 VQSWDEFDLDH
-1155 KGQAMEQ
+1155 KAKGIEQ

-1232 KNILD
+1232 KAILD
-1237 KKKELHLIT
+1237 KKLELKLIT

-1257 SDITATDGQA
+1257 SKITATDGQA

-1291 ALEEMS
+1291 ALEEMAN
-1297 KAIKEGREP
+1297 AIKEGREP

-1327 HVEDGDRDTKVIQQY
+1327 HVKDGDRDTKVIQQY

-1374 DAIEYN
+1374 DAIEYD
-1380 SASKVGNYATVDLS
+1380 SASKVGNYATVDLDLKNLS
-1394 MDKIDPI
+1394 PI
-1401 EYTFE
+1401 KYTFE
-1406 VNGKSRTIT
+1406 VKGKSRAIT
-1415 AASLEQFDEKMAG
+1415 AASLEEFNEKMAE

-1433 ELSEEEVKKYRAEFS
+1433 ELSEEEASKHRDEFS
-1448 KIMTDDISDLITAQL
+1448 KMVTNEISEYITGQL
-1463 VESSTEVEIDGR
+1463 AESSNQVEIDGR
-1475 KRHIVDRDQ
+1475 KKWIVDRDEN
-1484 DGRIKLDDKKVKDM
+1484 GNIILDDKKVKDM

-1527 ITTNLNNLDTFEIAG
+1527 ITTNLNNEDTFEIAG
-1542 LEVSGYQI
+1542 VKVSGLQI
-1550 KAAINEIVGQHAI
+1550 KAVINEIVGQHAI
-1563 DEFIKS
+1563 DEFIRS
-1569 GIEMNPDGEKI
+1569 GIEMNPDSERI

-1610 PASEDYLQVEVDKYG
+1610 PASEDYLQVEVDQYG

-1654 YRMMVPGGSLIQM
+1654 YRMMVPGGSLIQI

-1694 PHSSEILGYANEK
+1694 PHSSEILEYANDK

-1747 LPRAAGGVIQV
+1747 LPRTAGGVIQV

-1793 KKYDDKV
+1793 KKYDEEV
-1800 RQARIEGKSDK
+1800 RQARIEGRDEKK
-1811 EMPKRPK
+1811 IKRPA
-1818 VLDLNYSAAEVFKN
+1818 VLDLDYSAAEVFKN
-1832 GGVNTRGLNQ
+1832 DGVNTNGLNQ

-1897 EQVLDEKD
+1897 EQVLDKKE
-1905 DKKIGDKNIFEYLH
+1905 DKKIGDKVIFEYLH
-1919 SLDLDKIND
+1919 SLDLDRINK

-1965 NTATSVFQQAK
+1965 NTATSVFQQAQ
-1976 LLELEKPIKITGAT
+1976 LLELSKSIKIAGEK
-1990 YQSLNGM
+1990 YQSLNRVLGVD
-1997 IGDDKTYVSRI
+1997 GTHVSRI

-2046 PGSIIGL
+2046 PGDIIGL

-2066 EGDEGRSQALFKAI
+2066 EGDEGRSQALFRALG
-2080 AQGGEIKSNRSVDV
+2080 QGGPIDSNRSVDV
-2094 SMADLIECSKFET
+2094 SMDDLIECSKFET

-2112 EALNATDDKVVEAF
+2112 EALNATDDKLVEAF
-2126 NKLDARTKESVKRV
+2126 GKLDTRTKESVKRV
-2140 ADLLIDVVNAA
+2140 ASLLIDVVNAA
-2151 SELKDL
+2151 SEIKDL

-2164 VSSSGPKGGVTESV
+2164 VSSSGPKGGVNESV

-2190 AQNHRYIRHE
+2190 AQNHRYIKHE

-2208 LPGLNPESTTNTF
+2208 LPGLSPDATTKTF

-2240 GTMHAES
+2240 GTMYAES

-2296 EDEQKK
+2296 EDEQEK

-2317 NRTVPESLRKIV
+2317 NRTAPESLKKIV
-2329 GLGKENI
+2329 ALGKENI

-2341 NNQWDKRKFQT
+2341 NNQWQTRKFQT

-2360 PSEEKAMARATAVF
+2360 PSEEKAMAKATAAF

-2430 LMMGRNAMLE
+2430 LMMGRNTMLE

-2458 FTHQFMQN
+2458 FTHQFMAN
-2466 YVRGNIRKIGRVVPQ
+2466 YIRENIRKIGSVVSQKDAEALMNSTGGVVPN
-2481 QDAVALLETTGG
+2481 
-2493 IAPDYIMVTSEK
+2493 YIMVKGEK
-2505 RDPVYVIADKDQPN
+2505 REPVYVIADENQPN
-2519 RGIIYVQGIDSRAY
+2519 RGIIYVQGRDSKAS
-2533 AGDTVYTRIDPRG
+2533 AEDTVYTRITPRG

-2553 LYNDYRMDGDYLLP
+2553 LYNDYRMDGGYLLP
-2567 SLQRAQPEKL
+2567 SLQKAQPEKL
-2577 NLVRLSENGLIEQ
+2577 NITRLAGYGLIEP
-2590 SGPLKAKAHSEAV
+2590 SGPLKANAHSEAV
-2603 SYSSLFGV
+2603 SYFPLFGI
-2611 IAEVEKNQTEENNNA
+2611 IANQEEQEEKKDNNP
-2626 CRQ
+2626 CRKKNE

>member
-1 MHCRILSPETFDKI
+1 MHCRILSPETYDEI
-15 KELIE
+15 KRLINE
-20 KSKYEGQEGMSPI
+20 SEYEGQKGMSPI
-33 KHLANK
+33 KHLTDK

-52 TQGYEFTNDQLTK
+52 TQGYEFTDKQLTQ
-65 KSTISILERKF
+65 KSTIRILERKF

-84 DVDAILDKI
+84 EVDAILDKI

-104 ETDGYKAVMSYV
+104 ETEGYKAVMSYV
-116 PHYIKNALEKT
+116 PHYIQSALENNA
-127 SYEFLNQDAIDK
+127 YEFLTQDAIGK
-139 VNDINS
+139 VNDLNS

-172 IERVAKIIQ
+172 IERVAKIVE
-181 SGFKDYRKSDGSV
+181 SGFKGFRKSDGSV

-228 STNMVNEAMKAKMPI
+228 STNMVNEAMKAKMSV

-266 MGIVDSTIYSLIA
+266 MGVVDSTIYSLIA

-302 QNADASARAI
+302 QNADATARAQ
-312 ESRKN
+312 ESRAIRK
-317 RREQRVLTDVVKG
+317 EQRVLTDVVKG
-330 VVSSLLKEDGGF
+330 VVSSLLKDDGWF

-350 SKETLYALTK
+350 SKETLYAMTK

-370 DEMAKDVIIERA
+370 EHMAKDVIIDRA
-382 LRNVGLEEKEI
+382 LRNVGLEDKEI
-393 FAEALKKHLVFSED
+393 FSEALKRDLVFNAP
-407 SNGVLDRTALDEAII
+407 NGILDRTALDEAII
-422 KAVRLQ
+422 KAVRLH
-428 NDPEISKQRDAI
+428 NDPQISKQRDAI
-440 IEAVAVS
+440 IEAVAAAYGV
-447 YSFVMS
+447 VMS
-453 ERDTLKNIK
+453 ERDVLNRISKNI
-462 TNIEKDERMFH
+462 EADERIFH

-481 SILGSTIALEK
+481 QILGSTIALER
-492 ISEVEELK
+492 INEAEALK
-500 DADEEEDGDDDL
+500 DADKVEDGDDDL
-512 YEGNLFDDLFDEEG
+512 YEGNFFDDLFDEEEG
-526 DQEED
+526 DQVED

-561 TPAVRALFSVIE
+561 TPAVRAMFSVIE
-573 DIDLDGK
+573 DVDLDGK

-617 LEIMETVEPW
+617 LENMEVVEPW
-627 IRQLRHYIDY
+627 IKQLRPYIDY

-724 LVELDIR
+724 LVGLDFSM
-731 RDNGLQM
+731 DSGLEM
-738 SLQDAEDLINLQE
+738 SLQDAQDLTNLQE
-751 RVSKLLQKFGVFVEP
+751 RVSKLLQKFGIFVEP
-766 RMLSIEWTKSAQTTR
+766 RMLSIEWTKAAQTTR
-781 GFNNSANSMPPTGDR
+781 GYNNSASTMPLTGDR
-796 NIAGQRYDI
+796 NLSGSRHDI
-805 LYMLRFSMADYAKKL
+805 LTMLRFSIADYAMNL
-820 RNLAAQMGDGKKFTL
+820 RKLAAQMGDGKRFTL
-835 KSPIDFTKD
+835 KSPIEFTRGSD
-844 SNFSYVY
+844 FSYVY
-851 NSLAKI
+851 SRLSKI

-865 LSHDTTGTSV
+865 LSYDTTGTSV

-887 YRDMAFQELQLRGN
+887 YRDMAFQELQFRGN
-901 NMHPKI
+901 NRHPKI

-923 NQVKVKLEEFNG
+923 NQVKAKLKEFEG
-935 YHTANAFLNG
+935 YHTANAFLNDAYG
-945 AYAARN
+945 AKS

-968 KMDKWNS
+968 KMNKWNS

-984 SQRDKDNA
+984 SQKDRDKA

-1014 LNPMEQDKSGKYVD
+1014 LDPMKEDENKRKVD
-1028 RDYAIDHL
+1028 RGFAVDHL

-1048 HVLYGKDKAMEIG
+1048 HVSFGKDKAMKIG
-1061 KRKSMAHRFVS
+1061 KRDSMANRFVF

-1083 EGIKDVEY
+1083 EGIKGLEY
-1091 NIMGAMIDKN
+1091 NIMGAMIDKS

-1131 EVELQFNQEVQNE
+1131 EVELQFDREVNNE
-1144 VKSWDEFALDH
+1144 VKSWAEFDLDYR
-1155 KGQAMEQ
+1155 GGLEEQ
-1162 YALAFNGVFWRIQ
+1162 YELAFNGVFWRIQ

-1180 YGDKAVLGSMVNEVK
+1180 YGDKAVLGSIVNEVK

-1232 KNILD
+1232 KAILD
-1237 KKKELHLIT
+1237 KKKELRLIT
-1246 QAGYDASLKAY
+1246 QAGYDASSKAY

-1306 DYAKIKDHRF
+1306 DYSKIKDHRF

-1327 HVEDGDRDTKVIQQY
+1327 HVKDGDRDTKVIQQY

-1380 SASKVGNYATVDLS
+1380 SASKVGNYATVDLDLKDLS
-1394 MDKIDPI
+1394 PVKY
-1401 EYTFE
+1401 EFE
-1406 VNGKSRTIT
+1406 VKGKSRTIT
-1415 AASLEQFDEKMAG
+1415 AASLEQFDEKMAD

-1433 ELSEEEVKKYRAEFS
+1433 ELSEEEVEKYRSEFS
-1448 KIMTDDISDLITAQL
+1448 MIVTNEISDYITAQL
-1463 VESSTEVEIDGR
+1463 AESSDQVEIDGR
-1475 KRHIVDRDQ
+1475 KAWIVDRDE
-1484 DGRIKLDDKKVKDM
+1484 DGKVQLDDKKVKAM

-1527 ITTNLNNLDTFEIAG
+1527 ITTNLNDLDTFEIAG
-1542 LEVSGYQI
+1542 VEVSGYQI

-1569 GIEMNPDGEKI
+1569 GIEMNPDSEKI

-1594 LRKQILDA
+1594 LRRQILDA

-1610 PASEDYLQVEVDKYG
+1610 PASENYLEVHVDEYG

-1694 PHSSEILGYANEK
+1694 PHSSEILEYANEK

-1747 LPRAAGGVIQV
+1747 LPRVAGGVIQV

-1788 IAEIK
+1788 IAQIK
-1793 KKYDDKV
+1793 KDYEEKK
-1800 RQARIEGKSDK
+1800 RQARIEGRDEKK
-1811 EMPKRPK
+1811 IKRPA
-1818 VLDLNYSAAEVFKN
+1818 VLDLDYSAAEVFKN
-1832 GGVNTRGLNQ
+1832 GGVNTRDLNQ

-1865 MAQPGGY
+1865 MVQPGGY

-1883 IISNISKERLEEIL
+1883 IISNISRERLEEIL

-1905 DKKIGDKNIFEYLH
+1905 DKKIGDKVIFEYLH
-1919 SLDLDKIND
+1919 NLDLDKIND

-1965 NTATSVFQQAK
+1965 NTATSVFQQAG
-1976 LLELEKPIKITGAT
+1976 LLELEKPIEIAGIT
-1990 YQSLNGM
+1990 YQSLNDMTGK
-1997 IGDDKTYVSRI
+1997 DKTHVSRI

-2046 PGSIIGL
+2046 PGSVIGL

-2066 EGDEGRSQALFKAI
+2066 EGDKGRSQALFKALG
-2080 AQGGEIKSNRSVDV
+2080 QGGPIDSNRSVEV
-2094 SMADLIECSKFET
+2094 SIEDLIECSKFET
-2107 QALIR
+2107 QNLIK

-2126 NKLDARTKESVKRV
+2126 NKLDLRTKESVKRV
-2140 ADLLIDVVNAA
+2140 ANLLIDVVNAA
-2151 SELKDL
+2151 SEIKDL

-2208 LPGLNPESTTNTF
+2208 LPGLSPESTTKTF

-2240 GTMHAES
+2240 GTMYAES

-2285 QYVSSAITTYS
+2285 QYVSSAVTTYS
-2296 EDEQKK
+2296 EDEEEK

-2317 NRTVPESLRKIV
+2317 NRTAPESLKKIV
-2329 GLGKENI
+2329 ALGKENV
-2336 VPVRI
+2336 VPVLL
-2341 NNQWDKRKFQT
+2341 NNQWQKRTFQT

-2360 PSEEKAMARATAVF
+2360 PNEEKAMAKATTAF

-2430 LMMGRNAMLE
+2430 LMMGRNTMLE

-2458 FTHQFMQN
+2458 FTHQFMAN
-2466 YVRGNIRKIGRVVPQ
+2466 YVRENIRRIGRVVPQ
-2481 QDAVALLETTGG
+2481 KDAEAILNTTSGV
-2493 IAPDYIMVTSEK
+2493 APDYIMVTSEK

-2519 RGIIYVQGIDSRAY
+2519 RGIIYVQGIDSRAH
-2533 AGDTVYTRIDPRG
+2533 AGDTVYTKITPRG

-2553 LYNDYRMDGDYLLP
+2553 LYNDYRMDGGYLLP
-2567 SLQRAQPEKL
+2567 SLQKAQPEKL
-2577 NLVRLSENGLIEQ
+2577 NLVHLAENDLIKK
-2590 SGPLKAKAHSEAV
+2590 SGPLSAKAHSEAV

-2611 IAEVEKNQTEENNNA
+2611 IAETEAAAEEENNNA
-2626 CRQ
+2626 CRK

>member
-1 MHCRILSPETFDKI
+1 MHCRILSPETHDEI
-15 KELIE
+15 KRLINE
-20 KSKYEGQEGMSPI
+20 SEYEGQKGMSPI
-33 KHLANK
+33 KHLADK

-52 TQGYEFTNDQLTK
+52 TQGYEFTNEQLTK
-65 KSTISILERKF
+65 KSTIRILERKF

-84 DVDAILDKI
+84 EVDAVLDKI

-104 ETDGYKAVMSYV
+104 ETEGYKAVMSYV
-116 PHYIKNALEKT
+116 PHYINNALEKT
-127 SYEFLNQDAIDK
+127 AYEFLTQDAIGK
-139 VNDINS
+139 INDLNS
-145 AILVRILDNVYKKR
+145 AILLRILDNVYKKR
-159 ARYAM
+159 ARYAL
-164 DRSDLEKN
+164 DRTDLEKN
-172 IERVAKIIQ
+172 IARVAKIIE
-181 SGFKDYRKSDGSV
+181 SGFKGFLKSDGSV

-217 VDRIKEEFVDV
+217 VDRIKDEFVDV
-228 STNMVNEAMKAKMPI
+228 ATNMVNEAMKAKMPI

-266 MGIVDSTIYSLIA
+266 MGVVDSTIYSLIA

-302 QNADASARAI
+302 QNADATVRAQESRAI
-312 ESRKN
+312 RK
-317 RREQRVLTDVVKG
+317 EQRVLTDVVKG
-330 VVSSLLKEDGGF
+330 VVSSLLKDDGWF

-350 SKETLYALTK
+350 SKETLYAMTK

-370 DEMAKDVIIERA
+370 ENMAKDVIIDRA
-382 LRNVGLEEKEI
+382 LRNVGLEDKKI
-393 FAEALKKHLVFSED
+393 FADALKRDLEFSTP
-407 SNGVLDRTALDEAII
+407 NGVLDRTALDEAIV
-422 KAVRLQ
+422 KAVDLQ

-440 IEAVAVS
+440 IEAVAAAYGV
-447 YSFVMS
+447 VMS
-453 ERDTLKNIK
+453 ERDVLDRISRKIK
-462 TNIEKDERMFH
+462 ADEKMFH

-481 SILGSTIALEK
+481 SILGSTIALER
-492 ISEVEELK
+492 INEAEALE
-500 DADEEEDGDDDL
+500 DADEVEDGDDDL
-512 YEGNLFDDLFDEEG
+512 YEGNLFDEEEG
-526 DQEED
+526 DQAED

-561 TPAVRALFSVIE
+561 TPAVRAMFSVIE

-617 LEIMETVEPW
+617 LENMEVVEPW
-627 IRQLRHYIDY
+627 IKQLRPYIDY

-658 AINKIRIKYAVRD
+658 AINKIRIKYAVRND
-671 SNGFVFM
+671 QGLVYM
-678 ADRSSNLDVI
+678 TDRSSNLDVI

-712 KIATEIDQSMIK
+712 RIATEVDQSMIE
-724 LVELDIR
+724 LVGLDFSM
-731 RDNGLQM
+731 DSGLQM
-738 SLQDAEDLINLQE
+738 TLKDAERLIQLQE
-751 RVSKLLQKFGVFVEP
+751 RVSKLLQKFGIFVEP
-766 RMLSIEWTKSAQTTR
+766 RMLSIEWTKAAQTTR
-781 GFNNSANSMPPTGDR
+781 GYNNSANSMPPTGDR
-796 NIAGQRYDI
+796 NLSGSRHDI
-805 LYMLRFSMADYAKKL
+805 LTMLRFSMAEYAQNL
-820 RNLAAQMGDGKKFTL
+820 RTLATQMGDGKKFTL
-835 KSPIDFTKD
+835 KSPMDFTRD
-844 SNFSYVY
+844 SNLTYVY

-865 LSHDTTGTSV
+865 LSHETTGTSV

-887 YRDMAFQELQLRGN
+887 YRDMAFQELQFRGN
-901 NMHPKI
+901 NRHPKI
-907 VNTIQREY
+907 VATIQREY
-915 LDKDEIYR
+915 LDKDEIYKD
-923 NQVKVKLEEFNG
+923 QVPLEGIQGKYE
-935 YHTANAFLNG
+935 TANAFLND
-945 AYAARN
+945 AYAAKS

-968 KMDKWNS
+968 KMNKWNS

-984 SQRDKDNA
+984 SQKDRDNA

-1014 LNPMEQDKSGKYVD
+1014 LNPMKQDKSGKYVD

-1048 HVLYGKDKAMEIG
+1048 HVLYGKDKAIEIG
-1061 KRKSMAHRFVS
+1061 KRDSMAHRFVS
-1072 LPGLNDYKTEI
+1072 TPGLNDYTAKVN
-1083 EGIKDVEY
+1083 GVEY
-1091 NIMGAMIDKN
+1091 NIMGAMIDTELK
-1101 LTDIDR
+1101 DIDR
-1107 VRFVHAYNRDH
+1107 VHFVDAYNRDH

-1155 KGQAMEQ
+1155 KGEAMEQ

-1180 YGDKAVLGSMVNEVK
+1180 YGDKAVLGSMINEVK

-1232 KNILD
+1232 KAILD
-1237 KKKELHLIT
+1237 KKLELKLIT

-1257 SDITATDGQA
+1257 SKITATDGQA

-1291 ALEEMS
+1291 ALEEMA

-1306 DYAKIKDHRF
+1306 DYGKIKDHRF

-1327 HVEDGDRDTKVIQQY
+1327 KVDDNGRDTKVIQQY

-1374 DAIEYN
+1374 DAIEYD
-1380 SASKVGNYATVDLS
+1380 SASKVGNYATVDLDLS
-1394 MDKIDPI
+1394 AISPI
-1401 EYTFE
+1401 KYEFE
-1406 VNGKSRTIT
+1406 IGGKKRRTIS
-1415 AASLEQFDEKMAG
+1415 AATIEEFDEKMAE

-1433 ELSEEEVKKYRAEFS
+1433 ELSEEEASKHRDEFS
-1448 KIMTDDISDLITAQL
+1448 KMVTNEISEYITGQL
-1463 VESSTEVEIDGR
+1463 AESSNQVEIDGR
-1475 KRHIVDRDQ
+1475 KKWIVDRDE
-1484 DGRIKLDDKKVKDM
+1484 DGNIILDDKKVKDM

-1542 LEVSGYQI
+1542 TKVYGYQI

-1569 GIEMNPDGEKI
+1569 GIEMNPDSERI
-1580 NKKSVKSYNKRFDR
+1580 NKKSVKSYNRRFDR

-1610 PASEDYLQVEVDKYG
+1610 PASEDYLQVEVDQYG

-1694 PHSSEILGYANEK
+1694 PHSSEILEYANDK
-1707 GEIDIKKIEKDGR
+1707 GEIDIKKIEDDGR

-1747 LPRAAGGVIQV
+1747 LPRVAGGVIQV

-1775 FFMKKDV
+1775 FFMKKDA

-1793 KKYDDKV
+1793 KKYDEQV
-1800 RQARIEGKSDK
+1800 RQARIEGRDEKK
-1811 EMPKRPK
+1811 IKRPA
-1818 VLDLNYSAAEVFKN
+1818 VLDLDYSAAEVFKN
-1832 GGVNTRGLNQ
+1832 DGVNTNGLNQ

-1865 MAQPGGY
+1865 MTQPGGY

-1897 EQVLDEKD
+1897 EQVLDKKE
-1905 DKKIGDKNIFEYLH
+1905 DKKIGDKVIFEYLH
-1919 SLDLDKIND
+1919 NLDLDKINK

-1941 SEVEMEMQ
+1941 SAVEMEMQ

-1976 LLELEKPIKITGAT
+1976 LIELSKKIKIAGEE
-1990 YQSLNGM
+1990 YQSLNRFLGV
-1997 IGDDKTYVSRI
+1997 DKTYVSRI

-2020 KDPVIGLADITMDN
+2020 KDPIIGLADINMDN
-2034 ASIIATMVRMGV
+2034 ASIIATLVRMGV
-2046 PGSIIGL
+2046 PGNIIGL
-2053 ITATPLWKHIANL
+2053 ITATSLWKHIANL
-2066 EGDEGRSQALFKAI
+2066 EGDEGRSQALFRALG
-2080 AQGGEIKSNRSVDV
+2080 QGGPINSNRSVDV
-2094 SMADLIECSKFET
+2094 SMDDLIECSKFET

-2112 EALNATDDKVVEAF
+2112 AALNATDDKLVEAF
-2126 NKLDARTKESVKRV
+2126 GKLDTRTKESVKRV
-2140 ADLLIDVVNAA
+2140 ASLLIDVVNAA
-2151 SELKDL
+2151 SEIKDL

-2164 VSSSGPKGGVTESV
+2164 VSSSGPKGGVNESV

-2190 AQNHRYIRHE
+2190 GQNHRYIKHE

-2208 LPGLNPESTTNTF
+2208 LPGLSPDATTKTF

-2240 GTMHAES
+2240 GTMYAES

-2296 EDEQKK
+2296 EDEQEK

-2310 TKFPDIF
+2310 TKFPNIF
-2317 NRTVPESLRKIV
+2317 NRTAPESLKKIV
-2329 GLGKENI
+2329 ALGKENI

-2341 NNQWDKRKFQT
+2341 NNQWQTRKFQT

-2360 PSEEKAMARATAVF
+2360 PSEEKAMAKATAAF
-2374 EDIIEQAHNN
+2374 EDIIEQAHNT

-2399 LLKGLALYATYMS
+2399 LLKGLAMYATYMS

-2458 FTHQFMQN
+2458 FTHQFMAN
-2466 YVRGNIRKIGRVVPQ
+2466 YVRENIKKIGRVVSQ
-2481 QDAVALLETTGG
+2481 KDAEALMQSTGG
-2493 IAPDYIMVTSEK
+2493 VVTNYIMVKGEK
-2505 RDPVYVIADKDQPN
+2505 RKPVYVIADENQPN
-2519 RGIIYVQGIDSRAY
+2519 RGIIYVQGRDSKASTE
-2533 AGDTVYTRIDPRG
+2533 DTVYTRITPRG

-2553 LYNDYRMDGDYLLP
+2553 LYNDYRMDGGYLLP
-2567 SLQRAQPEKL
+2567 SFQNAQPEKL
-2577 NLVRLSENGLIEQ
+2577 NITRLAGYGLIEP
-2590 SGPLKAKAHSEAV
+2590 SGPFNAKAHSEAV
-2603 SYSSLFGV
+2603 SYFPLFGV
-2611 IAEVEKNQTEENNNA
+2611 IANEEANATEENNNP
-2626 CRQ
+2626 CRP

>member
-1 MHCRILSPETFDKI
+1 MHCRILSPETHDEI
-15 KELIE
+15 KKLINE
-20 KSKYEGQEGMSPI
+20 SEYEGLKGMSPI
-33 KHLANK
+33 KHLADK
-39 VEKVQ
+39 VDKVQ

-65 KSTISILERKF
+65 KSTIRILERKF

-84 DVDAILDKI
+84 EVDAVLDKI

-116 PHYIKNALEKT
+116 PHYINNALEKNA
-127 SYEFLNQDAIDK
+127 YEFLTQDAIGK
-139 VNDINS
+139 INDLNS

-181 SGFKDYRKSDGSV
+181 SGFKGFRKSDGSV

-217 VDRIKEEFVDV
+217 VDRIKDEFVDV
-228 STNMVNEAMKAKMPI
+228 ATNMVNEAMKAKMPV

-266 MGIVDSTIYSLIA
+266 MGVVDSTIYSLIA

-302 QNADASARAI
+302 QNVDATARAQ
-312 ESRKN
+312 ESRAM
-317 RREQRVLTDVVKG
+317 RREERVLTDVVKG
-330 VVSSLLKEDGGF
+330 VVSSLLKDDGWF

-350 SKETLYALTK
+350 SKETLYAMTK
-360 AAISNRIDKA
+360 SAIRNRIDKA
-370 DEMAKDVIIERA
+370 DNMAKDVIIDRA
-382 LRNVGLEEKEI
+382 LRNVGLEDKEI
-393 FAEALKKHLVFSED
+393 FADALKRDLEFNTP
-407 SNGVLDRTALDEAII
+407 NGILDRTTLDEAIV

-440 IEAVAVS
+440 IEAVAAAYGV
-447 YSFVMS
+447 VMS
-453 ERDTLKNIK
+453 ERDTLKNISTK
-462 TNIEKDERMFH
+462 IEKYEKMFH

-481 SILGSTIALEK
+481 QILGSTIALER
-492 ISEVEELK
+492 ISEAEALE
-500 DADEEEDGDDDL
+500 DADEVENGDDDL
-512 YEGNLFDDLFDEEG
+512 YEGNLFDDLFDEEEG
-526 DQEED
+526 DQVED

-561 TPAVRALFSVIE
+561 TPAVRAMFSVIE
-573 DIDLDGK
+573 DVDIDGK

-617 LEIMETVEPW
+617 LENMEVVEPW
-627 IRQLRHYIDY
+627 IKQLRPYIDY

-724 LVELDIR
+724 LVGLDFSM
-731 RDNGLQM
+731 DSGLQM
-738 SLQDAEDLINLQE
+738 KLSEAEDLIKLQE
-751 RVSKLLQKFGVFVEP
+751 RVSKLLQKFGIFVEP
-766 RMLSIEWTKSAQTTR
+766 RMLSIEWTKAAQTTR
-781 GFNNSANSMPPTGDR
+781 GYNNSASTMPPTGDR
-796 NIAGQRYDI
+796 NLSGSRHDI
-805 LYMLRFSMADYAKKL
+805 LTMLRFSIADYAKNL
-820 RNLAAQMGDGKKFTL
+820 RKLAAQMGDGKKFTL
-835 KSPIDFTKD
+835 KSPIDFTRGSD
-844 SNFSYVY
+844 FSYVY
-851 NSLAKI
+851 SSLSMI

-865 LSHDTTGTSV
+865 LSYDTTGTSV

-887 YRDMAFQELQLRGN
+887 YRDMAFQELQFRGN
-901 NMHPKI
+901 NRHPKI
-907 VNTIQREY
+907 VDTIQREY
-915 LDKDEIYR
+915 LDKDEIYK
-923 NQVKVKLEEFNG
+923 NQVTLKG
-935 YHTANAFLNG
+935 IQGTYHTANAFLND
-945 AYAARN
+945 AYADKS

-968 KMDKWNS
+968 KMNKWNS

-984 SQRDKDNA
+984 SQKDKDKA

-1061 KRKSMAHRFVS
+1061 KRDSMAHRFVA
-1072 LPGLNDYKTEI
+1072 LPGLNDYTAKI
-1083 EGIKDVEY
+1083 NGVEY

-1101 LTDIDR
+1101 LTDADR
-1107 VRFVHAYNRDH
+1107 VRFVYAYNRDH

-1144 VKSWDEFALDH
+1144 VQSWDEFDLDH
-1155 KGQAMEQ
+1155 KVKAMEQ
-1162 YALAFNGVFWRIQ
+1162 YELAFNGVFWRIQ

-1195 RAKQAQSNIQRLD
+1195 RAKQAQSNTQRLD

-1213 VRRTV
+1213 VRRAV

-1232 KNILD
+1232 KAILD
-1237 KKKELHLIT
+1237 KKLELHLIT
-1246 QAGYDASLKAY
+1246 KAGYDASLKAY
-1257 SDITATDGQA
+1257 SKITATDGQA

-1291 ALEEMS
+1291 ALEEMAN
-1297 KAIKEGREP
+1297 AIKEGREP
-1306 DYAKIKDHRF
+1306 DYSKIKDHRF

-1327 HVEDGDRDTKVIQQY
+1327 HVKDGNRDTKIIQQY

-1374 DAIEYN
+1374 DAIEYD
-1380 SASKVGNYATVDLS
+1380 SASKVGNYATVDLDLKDLS
-1394 MDKIDPI
+1394 PI
-1401 EYTFE
+1401 KYTFE
-1406 VNGKSRTIT
+1406 VKGKSRSIT
-1415 AASLEQFDEKMAG
+1415 AASLEEFNEKMAE
-1428 YVKKK
+1428 YIKKK
-1433 ELSEEEVKKYRAEFS
+1433 ELSEEEASKHRAEFS
-1448 KIMTDDISDLITAQL
+1448 KMVTNEISEYITGQIA
-1463 VESSTEVEIDGR
+1463 ESSNQVEIDGR
-1475 KRHIVDRDQ
+1475 RRWIVDRDEN
-1484 DGRIKLDDKKVKDM
+1484 GNIILDDKKVKDM

-1542 LEVSGYQI
+1542 TKVSGYQI

-1563 DEFIKS
+1563 DEFVKS
-1569 GIEMNPDGEKI
+1569 GIEMNPDSEKI
-1580 NKKSVKSYNKRFDR
+1580 NKKSVKSYNRRFDR

-1610 PASEDYLQVEVDKYG
+1610 PASEDYLQVEVDQYG

-1694 PHSSEILGYANEK
+1694 PHSSEILEYANDK
-1707 GEIDIKKIEKDGR
+1707 GEIDIKKIEADGR

-1747 LPRAAGGVIQV
+1747 LPRVAGGVIQV

-1775 FFMKKDV
+1775 FFMKKDP

-1793 KKYDDKV
+1793 KKYDEEV
-1800 RQARIEGKSDK
+1800 RQARIEGRDEKK
-1811 EMPKRPK
+1811 VKRPA
-1818 VLDLNYSAAEVFKN
+1818 VLDLDYSAAEVFKN
-1832 GGVNTRGLNQ
+1832 GGVNTRDLNQ

-1897 EQVLDEKD
+1897 EQVLDKKE
-1905 DKKIGDKNIFEYLH
+1905 DKKIGDKVIFEYLH
-1919 SLDLDKIND
+1919 NLDLDKINK

-1976 LLELEKPIKITGAT
+1976 LLELSKKIKIAGEE
-1990 YQSLNGM
+1990 YQSLNRFLGV
-1997 IGDDKTYVSRI
+1997 DETHVSRI

-2046 PGSIIGL
+2046 PGNIIGL

-2066 EGDEGRSQALFKAI
+2066 EGDEGRSQALFRALG
-2080 AQGGEIKSNRSVDV
+2080 QGGPVDSNRSVDV
-2094 SMADLIECSKFET
+2094 SMDDLIECSKFET

-2126 NKLDARTKESVKRV
+2126 NKLDLRTKESVKRV
-2140 ADLLIDVVNAA
+2140 ASLLIDVVNAA
-2151 SELKDL
+2151 SEIKDL

-2190 AQNHRYIRHE
+2190 AQNHRFIRHE

-2208 LPGLNPESTTNTF
+2208 LPGLSPEATTKTF
-2221 IEQNKGGHFYK
+2221 IEQNKDGHFYK

-2240 GTMHAES
+2240 GTMYAES

-2296 EDEQKK
+2296 EDEEEK

-2317 NRTVPESLRKIV
+2317 NRTAPESLRKIV
-2329 GLGKENI
+2329 ALGKENV
-2336 VPVRI
+2336 VPVLI
-2341 NNQWDKRKFQT
+2341 NNQWQKRTFQT

-2458 FTHQFMQN
+2458 FTHQFMAN
-2466 YVRGNIRKIGRVVPQ
+2466 YVRENIRKIGSVVSQKDAEALMNSTGGVVPN
-2481 QDAVALLETTGG
+2481 
-2493 IAPDYIMVTSEK
+2493 YIIVKGEK
-2505 RDPVYVIADKDQPN
+2505 REPVYVIADENQPN
-2519 RGIIYVQGIDSRAY
+2519 RGIIYVQGRDSKAS
-2533 AGDTVYTRIDPRG
+2533 AEDTVYTRITPRG

-2553 LYNDYRMDGDYLLP
+2553 LYNDYRMDGGYLLP
-2567 SLQRAQPEKL
+2567 SFQKAQPEKL
-2577 NLVRLSENGLIEQ
+2577 NITRLAGYGLIEP
-2590 SGPLKAKAHSEAV
+2590 SGPFKANAHAEAT
-2603 SYSSLFGV
+2603 SYFSLFGV
-2611 IAEVEKNQTEENNNA
+2611 IANEEANATEENNNP
-2626 CRQ
+2626 CRP

>member
-1 MHCRILSPETFDKI
+1 MINESE
-15 KELIE
+15 
-20 KSKYEGQEGMSPI
+20 YEGQKGMSPI
-33 KHLANK
+33 KHLADK

-52 TQGYEFTNDQLTK
+52 TQGYEFTNEQLTK
-65 KSTISILERKF
+65 KSTIRILERKF

-84 DVDAILDKI
+84 EVDAVLDKI

-116 PHYIKNALEKT
+116 PHYINNALEKNA
-127 SYEFLNQDAIDK
+127 YEFLTQDAIGK
-139 VNDINS
+139 INDLNS
-145 AILVRILDNVYKKR
+145 AILLRILDNVYKKR

-181 SGFKDYRKSDGSV
+181 SGFKGFRKSDGSV

-217 VDRIKEEFVDV
+217 VDRIKEEFVNV
-228 STNMVNEAMKAKMPI
+228 STNLVNEAMKAKMPI

-266 MGIVDSTIYSLIA
+266 MGVVDSTIYSLIA

-297 VLGYR
+297 VLGYQ
-302 QNADASARAI
+302 QNADATARAQ
-312 ESRKN
+312 ESRAL
-317 RREQRVLTDVVKG
+317 RREERVLTDVVKG
-330 VVSSLLKEDGGF
+330 VVSSLLKDDGWF

-350 SKETLYALTK
+350 SKETLYAMTK

-370 DEMAKDVIIERA
+370 EHMAKDVIIDRA
-382 LRNVGLEEKEI
+382 LRNVGLEDKAI
-393 FAEALKKHLVFSED
+393 FSEALKRDLVFNAP
-407 SNGVLDRTALDEAII
+407 NGILDRTTIDEAIV
-422 KAVRLQ
+422 KAVELQ
-428 NDPEISKQRDAI
+428 NDPEISKRRDAI
-440 IEAVAVS
+440 IEAVAAAYGV
-447 YSFVMS
+447 VMS
-453 ERDTLKNIK
+453 ERDVLKNIETK
-462 TNIEKDERMFH
+462 IETDEKMFH

-481 SILGSTIALEK
+481 SILGSTIALER
-492 ISEVEELK
+492 INEAESLE
-500 DADEEEDGDDDL
+500 DADEVEDGDDDL
-512 YEGNLFDDLFDEEG
+512 YEGNLFDDLFDEEEG
-526 DQEED
+526 DQAED
-531 SEETGSSEEGDA
+531 SEETGSSEEGDT

-561 TPAVRALFSVIE
+561 TPAVRDMFSVIE
-573 DIDLDGK
+573 DVDLDGK
-580 PITDSFGYT
+580 PITDSFGYA

-617 LEIMETVEPW
+617 LENMEVVEPW
-627 IRQLRHYIDY
+627 IKQLRPYIDY

-712 KIATEIDQSMIK
+712 KIATEIDQFMIELVGLDFSM
-724 LVELDIR
+724 DS
-731 RDNGLQM
+731 GLQM
-738 SLQDAEDLINLQE
+738 TLKDAERLIQLQE
-751 RVSKLLQKFGVFVEP
+751 RVSKLLQKFGIFVEP
-766 RMLSIEWTKSAQTTR
+766 RMLSIEWTKAAQTTR
-781 GFNNSANSMPPTGDR
+781 GYNNSASTMPPTGDR
-796 NIAGQRYDI
+796 NLSGSRHDI
-805 LYMLRFSMADYAKKL
+805 LTMLRFSIADYAMNL
-820 RNLAAQMGDGKKFTL
+820 RKLAAQMGDGKRFTL
-835 KSPIDFTKD
+835 KSPIDFTRGSD
-844 SNFSYVY
+844 FSYVY
-851 NSLAKI
+851 SSLSKI

-865 LSHDTTGTSV
+865 LSYDTTGTSV

-887 YRDMAFQELQLRGN
+887 YRDMTFQELQFRGN
-901 NMHPKI
+901 NRHPKI
-907 VNTIQREY
+907 VDTIQREY

-923 NQVKVKLEEFNG
+923 NQVKLKEFEG
-935 YHTANAFLNG
+935 YHTANAFLNDAYG
-945 AYAARN
+945 AKS

-968 KMDKWNS
+968 KMNKWNS

-984 SQRDKDNA
+984 SQKDRDKA

-1048 HVLYGKDKAMEIG
+1048 HILYGNDKAMEIG
-1061 KRKSMAHRFVS
+1061 KRDSMAHRFVS
-1072 LPGLNDYKTEI
+1072 LPGMNDYKTEI
-1083 EGIKDVEY
+1083 EGIKGVEY
-1091 NIMGAMIDKN
+1091 NIMGAMIDKK
-1101 LTDIDR
+1101 LTDLDR
-1107 VRFVHAYNRDH
+1107 EHFVDAYNRDH

-1155 KGQAMEQ
+1155 KGEAMEQ
-1162 YALAFNGVFWRIQ
+1162 YELAFNGVFWRIQ

-1232 KNILD
+1232 KAILD
-1237 KKKELHLIT
+1237 KKLELHLIT
-1246 QAGYDASLKAY
+1246 KAGYNASLKAY
-1257 SDITATDGQA
+1257 SKITATDGQA

-1306 DYAKIKDHRF
+1306 DYSKIKDHRF

-1327 HVEDGDRDTKVIQQY
+1327 HVKDGDRDTKVIQQY

-1348 LTGLNEEGVSSP
+1348 LTGLNEEGVSSS

-1374 DAIEYN
+1374 DAIEYD
-1380 SASKVGNYATVDLS
+1380 SASKVGNYATVDLDLS
-1394 MDKIDPI
+1394 KISPI
-1401 EYTFE
+1401 KYEFE
-1406 VNGKSRTIT
+1406 VGGKKNRTIS
-1415 AASLEQFDEKMAG
+1415 AATIEEFDKKIAE

-1433 ELSEEEVKKYRAEFS
+1433 ELSEEEAEKHKAEFS
-1448 KIMTDDISDLITAQL
+1448 KMITNEISEYITGQL
-1463 VESSTEVEIDGR
+1463 AESSNQVEIDGR
-1475 KRHIVDRDQ
+1475 KAWIVDRDQ

-1527 ITTNLNNLDTFEIAG
+1527 ITTNLNNLDTFEVAG
-1542 LEVSGYQI
+1542 TQVYGYQI

-1563 DEFIKS
+1563 DEFVKS
-1569 GIEMNPDGEKI
+1569 GIEMNPDSEKI

-1610 PASEDYLQVEVDKYG
+1610 PASEDYLQVEVDEYG

-1694 PHSSEILGYANEK
+1694 PHSSEILEYANDK
-1707 GEIDIKKIEKDGR
+1707 GEINIKKIEADGR

-1747 LPRAAGGVIQV
+1747 LPRVAGGVIQV

-1793 KKYDDKV
+1793 KKYDEEI
-1800 RQARIEGKSDK
+1800 RQARIEGRDEKK
-1811 EMPKRPK
+1811 VKRPA
-1818 VLDLNYSAAEVFKN
+1818 VLDLDYSAAEVFKN
-1832 GGVNTRGLNQ
+1832 GGVNTRDLNQ

-1853 RGVLRSPQAALE
+1853 RGVLRSQQAALE

-1883 IISNISKERLEEIL
+1883 IISNISKAKLEGIL
-1897 EQVLDEKD
+1897 EQVLDEKE
-1905 DKKIGDKNIFEYLH
+1905 DKKIGDKVIFEYLH
-1919 SLDLDKIND
+1919 NLDLDKINK

-1949 RQNKA
+1949 KQNKA

-1976 LLELEKPIKITGAT
+1976 LLELSKSIKIAGKK
-1990 YQSLNGM
+1990 YQSLNDMTGK
-1997 IGDDKTYVSRI
+1997 DETYVSRI

-2034 ASIIATMVRMGV
+2034 ASIIATPVRMGV
-2046 PGSIIGL
+2046 PGNIIGL

-2066 EGDEGRSQALFKAI
+2066 EGDEGRSQALFRALG
-2080 AQGGEIKSNRSVDV
+2080 QGGPIDSNRSVDV
-2094 SMADLIECSKFET
+2094 SMDDLIECSKFET

-2112 EALNATDDKVVEAF
+2112 EALNATDDKLVEAF
-2126 NKLDARTKESVKRV
+2126 GKLDTRTKESVKRV
-2140 ADLLIDVVNAA
+2140 ASLLIDVVNAA
-2151 SELKDL
+2151 SEIKDL

-2164 VSSSGPKGGVTESV
+2164 VSSSGPKGGVNESV

-2190 AQNHRYIRHE
+2190 AQNHRYIKHE

-2208 LPGLNPESTTNTF
+2208 LPGLSPDATTKTF

-2240 GTMHAES
+2240 GTMYAES

-2296 EDEQKK
+2296 EDEQEK

-2317 NRTVPESLRKIV
+2317 NRTAPESLKKIV
-2329 GLGKENI
+2329 ALGKENI

-2341 NNQWDKRKFQT
+2341 NNQWQTRKFQT

-2360 PSEEKAMARATAVF
+2360 PSEEKAMAKATAAF
-2374 EDIIEQAHNN
+2374 EDVIEQAHNN

-2420 LQAIPQSVKA
+2420 LQAIPQSVKT

-2458 FTHQFMQN
+2458 FTHQFMAN
-2466 YVRGNIRKIGRVVPQ
+2466 YVRENIKKIGRVVSQ
-2481 QDAVALLETTGG
+2481 KDAEALMQSTGG
-2493 IAPDYIMVTSEK
+2493 VVPDYIMVKGEK
-2505 RDPVYVIADKDQPN
+2505 REPVYVIADENQPN
-2519 RGIIYVQGIDSRAY
+2519 RGIIYIQGRDSKAS
-2533 AGDTVYTRIDPRG
+2533 AEDTVYPRITPRG

-2553 LYNDYRMDGDYLLP
+2553 LYNDYRMDGGYLLP
-2567 SLQRAQPEKL
+2567 SFQNAQPEKM
-2577 NLVRLSENGLIEQ
+2577 NITRLAGYGLIEP
-2590 SGPLKAKAHSEAV
+2590 SGPFKANAHSEAV
-2603 SYSSLFGV
+2603 SYFSLFGV
-2611 IAEVEKNQTEENNNA
+2611 IANQEEIETAENNNP
-2626 CRQ
+2626 CRP

>member
-1 MHCRILSPETFDKI
+1 MHCRILSPETYEEI
-15 KELIE
+15 KKLINE
-20 KSKYEGQEGMSPI
+20 SEYEGQEGMSPI
-33 KHLANK
+33 KHLADK

-65 KSTISILERKF
+65 KSTIRILERKF
-76 QELVKNNE
+76 QELIKNNE
-84 DVDAILDKI
+84 EVDAVLDKI
-93 GKMDPKGRPIQ
+93 GKMKPDGRPIQ

-116 PHYIKNALEKT
+116 PLYIQNALENNA
-127 SYEFLNQDAIDK
+127 YEFLTQDAIGK
-139 VNDINS
+139 INDLNS

-159 ARYAM
+159 ARYAL

-217 VDRIKEEFVDV
+217 VARIKEEFVDV
-228 STNMVNEAMKAKMPI
+228 STNMVNEAMKAKMSV

-266 MGIVDSTIYSLIA
+266 MGVVDSTIYSLIA
-279 SEAKNMVDKGV
+279 TEAKNMVDKGV

-370 DEMAKDVIIERA
+370 DKMAKDVIIDRA
-382 LRNVGLEEKEI
+382 LRNVGLEDKEI
-393 FAEALKKHLVFSED
+393 FAEALKTYLVFSED
-407 SNGVLDRTALDEAII
+407 PNGLLDRTALDEAII

-440 IEAVAVS
+440 IEAVAAS
-447 YSFVMS
+447 YGFVMS
-453 ERDTLKNIK
+453 ERDTLKNIE
-462 TNIEKDERMFH
+462 TNIDKDERMFH

-492 ISEVEELK
+492 ISEAEELK

-526 DQEED
+526 DQAED

-573 DIDLDGK
+573 DVDLDGK

-617 LEIMETVEPW
+617 LEVMETVEPW
-627 IRQLRHYIDY
+627 IKQLRPYIDY
-637 RNEESIPKRKRMKA
+637 RNEESIQKRKRMRA

-671 SNGFVFM
+671 SQGFVFM

-712 KIATEIDQSMIK
+712 KIATEIDQSMIDLVGLDFSMDSGLEMK
-724 LVELDIR
+724 LTE
-731 RDNGLQM
+731 
-738 SLQDAEDLINLQE
+738 AERLIQLQE
-751 RVSKLLQKFGVFVEP
+751 RVSKLLQKFGIFVEP
-766 RMLSIEWTKSAQTTR
+766 RMLSIEWTKAAQTTR
-781 GFNNSANSMPPTGDR
+781 GYNNSASTVPPTGDR
-796 NIAGQRYDI
+796 NLSGSRHDI
-805 LYMLRFSMADYAKKL
+805 LTMLRFSIADYAKNL
-820 RNLAAQMGDGKKFTL
+820 RKLAAQMGDGKKFTL
-835 KSPIDFTKD
+835 KSPIDFTRGSD
-844 SNFSYVY
+844 FSYVY
-851 NSLAKI
+851 SSLSKI
-857 SAAFYTGV
+857 SAVFYTGV
-865 LSHDTTGTSV
+865 LSYDTTGTSV

-887 YRDMAFQELQLRGN
+887 YRDMAFQELQFRGN
-901 NMHPKI
+901 NRHPKI
-907 VNTIQREY
+907 VDTIRREY

-923 NQVKVKLEEFNG
+923 NQVALEG
-935 YHTANAFLNG
+935 IQGKYHTANAFLND
-945 AYAARN
+945 AYVAKS

-968 KMDKWNS
+968 KMNKWNS

-1014 LNPMEQDKSGKYVD
+1014 LDPMKEDENKRKVD
-1028 RDYAIDHL
+1028 REFAINHL

-1048 HVLYGKDKAMEIG
+1048 HVLFGKEKAMKIG
-1061 KRKSMAHRFVS
+1061 KRDSMAHRFVS
-1072 LPGLNDYKTEI
+1072 LPGLNDFTAKV
-1083 EGIKDVEY
+1083 EGIEY
-1091 NIMGAMIDKN
+1091 NIMSAMIDKN
-1101 LTDIDR
+1101 LSDLDR
-1107 VRFVHAYNRDH
+1107 VKFIHAYNRAR
-1118 NTTFEKLEEVLRH
+1118 NTDLTKLEEVLRN
-1131 EVELQFNQEVQNE
+1131 EVEIQFNQEVQNE
-1144 VKSWDEFALDH
+1144 VQSWDEFALDH
-1155 KGQAMEQ
+1155 KGEAMEQ

-1195 RAKQAQSNIQRLD
+1195 RAKQAQSNTQRLD
-1208 LEKNA
+1208 MEKNA

-1232 KNILD
+1232 KAILD
-1237 KKKELHLIT
+1237 KKKELGLIT
-1246 QAGYDASLKAY
+1246 KAGYDASLKAY
-1257 SDITATDGQA
+1257 SEITATDGQA

-1276 ILEGTGQGYTDGAIE
+1276 ILEGSGQGYTDGAIE
-1291 ALEEMS
+1291 ALEEMAN
-1297 KAIKEGREP
+1297 AIKEGREP

-1327 HVEDGDRDTKVIQQY
+1327 HVKDGDRDTKVIQQY

-1394 MDKIDPI
+1394 LDNIAPI
-1401 EYTFE
+1401 KYTFE
-1406 VNGKSRTIT
+1406 VNNGKKRTIT
-1415 AASLEQFDEKMAG
+1415 AASLEEFDENMAD

-1433 ELSEEEVKKYRAEFS
+1433 ELSEEEVEKYRAEFS
-1448 KIMTDDISDLITAQL
+1448 KIMTDDISDFITAQL

-1475 KRHIVDRDQ
+1475 KRHIVDRDEN
-1484 DGRIKLDDKKVKDM
+1484 GRIKLDEKKVKDM

-1542 LEVSGYQI
+1542 VEVSGYQI

-1569 GIEMNPDGEKI
+1569 GIEMNPDSEGI
-1580 NKKSVKSYNKRFDR
+1580 SKKSVKSYNKRFDR
-1594 LRKQILDA
+1594 LRRKILDA
-1602 LRDSDYYD
+1602 LMDSDYYD
-1610 PASEDYLQVEVDKYG
+1610 PSSEDYLEVHVDEYG

-1654 YRMMVPGGSLIQM
+1654 YKMMVPGGSLIQM

-1677 VKYKEDGS
+1677 VQYKEDGS

-1694 PHSSEILGYANEK
+1694 PHSSEILEYANEK
-1707 GEIDIKKIEKDGR
+1707 GEIDVKKIEKDGR

-1747 LPRAAGGVIQV
+1747 LPRVAGGVIQV

-1793 KKYDDKV
+1793 KDYDEKV
-1800 RQARIEGKSDK
+1800 RQAQIRGDK
-1811 EMPKRPK
+1811 KMPKRPA
-1818 VLDLNYSAAEVFKN
+1818 VLDINYSAAEVFKN
-1832 GGVNTRGLNQ
+1832 GGVNTRDLNQ

-1883 IISNISKERLEEIL
+1883 IISKISKERLEEIL
-1897 EQVLDEKD
+1897 EQVLDDKA
-1905 DKKIGDKNIFEYLH
+1905 DKKIGDKVIFEYLH
-1919 SLDLDKIND
+1919 NLDLDKINE

-1965 NTATSVFQQAK
+1965 NTATSVFQQAQ
-1976 LLELEKPIKITGAT
+1976 LLELEKPIKIAGAT

-2066 EGDEGRSQALFKAI
+2066 EGDEGRSQALFKAL
-2080 AQGGEIKSNRSVDV
+2080 AQGGEVKSNRSVDV
-2094 SMADLIECSKFET
+2094 SMEDLIECSKFET
-2107 QALIR
+2107 QDLIK

-2126 NKLDARTKESVKRV
+2126 NKLDLRTKESVKRV

-2151 SELKDL
+2151 SEIKDL

-2164 VSSSGPKGGVTESV
+2164 VSSSGPKGGVNESV

-2200 GIIVPLRS
+2200 GIIVPLRT
-2208 LPGLNPESTTNTF
+2208 LPGLSPNATTKTF
-2221 IEQNKGGHFYK
+2221 IEQNKDGHFYR

-2240 GTMHAES
+2240 GTMYAES

-2296 EDEQKK
+2296 EDEEKK

-2317 NRTVPESLRKIV
+2317 NRTAPESLKKIV

-2336 VPVRI
+2336 VPVLI
-2341 NNQWDKRKFQT
+2341 DKQWKKRTFQS

-2360 PSEEKAMARATAVF
+2360 PSEEKAMAKATAAF
-2374 EDIIEQAHNN
+2374 EDIIEQAHNT

-2466 YVRGNIRKIGRVVPQ
+2466 YVRENIRKIGRVVPQ

-2577 NLVRLSENGLIEQ
+2577 NLVRLAENGLIEQ

-2603 SYSSLFGV
+2603 SYSPLFGV
-2611 IAEVEKNQTEENNNA
+2611 IAEVEKTQTEENNNA

>member
-1 MHCRILSPETFDKI
+1 MINESE
-15 KELIE
+15 
-20 KSKYEGQEGMSPI
+20 YEGQKGMSPI
-33 KHLANK
+33 KHLADK

-52 TQGYEFTNDQLTK
+52 TQGYEFTNEQLTK
-65 KSTISILERKF
+65 KSTIRILERKF

-84 DVDAILDKI
+84 EVDAVLDKI

-116 PHYIKNALEKT
+116 PHYINNALEKNA
-127 SYEFLNQDAIDK
+127 YEFLTQDAIGK
-139 VNDINS
+139 INDLNS
-145 AILVRILDNVYKKR
+145 AILLRILDNVYKKR

-172 IERVAKIIQ
+172 IERVAEIIQ
-181 SGFKDYRKSDGSV
+181 SGFKGFRKSDGSV

-217 VDRIKEEFVDV
+217 VNRIKEEFVDV
-228 STNMVNEAMKAKMPI
+228 STNLVNEAMKAKMPI

-266 MGIVDSTIYSLIA
+266 MGVVDSTIYSLIA

-290 RVLHDAS
+290 RVLRDAS

-302 QNADASARAI
+302 QNVDATARAQ
-312 ESRKN
+312 ESRAM
-317 RREQRVLTDVVKG
+317 RREERVLTDVVKG
-330 VVSSLLKEDGGF
+330 VVSSLLKDDGWF

-350 SKETLYALTK
+350 SKENLYAMTK
-360 AAISNRIDKA
+360 AAIGNRIDKA
-370 DEMAKDVIIERA
+370 DDMAKDVIIDRA
-382 LRNVGLEEKEI
+382 LRNVGLEDKEI
-393 FAEALKKHLVFSED
+393 FADALKRDLEFNTP
-407 SNGVLDRTALDEAII
+407 NGILDRTTLDEAII

-440 IEAVAVS
+440 IEAVAAAYGV
-447 YSFVMS
+447 VMS
-453 ERDTLKNIK
+453 ERDTLKNISTK
-462 TNIEKDERMFH
+462 IEKDEKMFH

-481 SILGSTIALEK
+481 QILGSTIALER
-492 ISEVEELK
+492 INEAEAIE
-500 DADEEEDGDDDL
+500 DADEVESGD
-512 YEGNLFDDLFDEEG
+512 DDLFDEEEG
-526 DQEED
+526 DQVED
-531 SEETGSSEEGDA
+531 SEETGSSEEGDT

-561 TPAVRALFSVIE
+561 TPAVRAMFSVIE
-573 DIDLDGK
+573 DVDLDGK

-617 LEIMETVEPW
+617 LENMEVVEPW
-627 IRQLRHYIDY
+627 IKQLRPYIDY

-688 SKWASKFTEAF
+688 GKWASKFTETF

-724 LVELDIR
+724 LVGLDFSM
-731 RDNGLQM
+731 DSGLQM
-738 SLQDAEDLINLQE
+738 KLSEANDLIQLQE
-751 RVSKLLQKFGVFVEP
+751 RVSKLLQKFGIFVEP
-766 RMLSIEWTKSAQTTR
+766 RMLSIEWTKAAQITR
-781 GFNNSANSMPPTGDR
+781 GYNNSASTMPPTGDR
-796 NIAGQRYDI
+796 NLSGSRHDI
-805 LYMLRFSMADYAKKL
+805 LTMLRFSIADYAMNL
-820 RNLAAQMGDGKKFTL
+820 RKLAAQMGDGKRFTL
-835 KSPIDFTKD
+835 KSPIEFTRGSD
-844 SNFSYVY
+844 FSYVY
-851 NSLAKI
+851 SSLSKI

-865 LSHDTTGTSV
+865 LSYDTTGTSV

-887 YRDMAFQELQLRGN
+887 YRDMAFQELQFRGN
-901 NMHPKI
+901 NRHPKI

-915 LDKDEIYR
+915 LDKDEIYK
-923 NQVKVKLEEFNG
+923 NQVTLKGIQGV
-935 YHTANAFLNG
+935 YHTANAFLND
-945 AYAARN
+945 AYAAKS

-968 KMDKWNS
+968 KMNKWNS

-984 SQRDKDNA
+984 SQKDKDNA

-1048 HVLYGKDKAMEIG
+1048 HVIYGEDKAMEIG
-1061 KRKSMAHRFVS
+1061 KRDSMAHRFVA
-1072 LPGLNDYKTEI
+1072 LPGLNDYTAKI
-1083 EGIKDVEY
+1083 NGVEY
-1091 NIMGAMIDKN
+1091 NIMGAMIDTELK
-1101 LTDIDR
+1101 DIDR
-1107 VRFVHAYNRDH
+1107 VHFVHAYNRDH

-1144 VKSWDEFALDH
+1144 VQSWDEFDLDH
-1155 KGQAMEQ
+1155 KSEAMEQ

-1180 YGDKAVLGSMVNEVK
+1180 YGDKAVLGSIVNEVK

-1218 VINDRMADRLTKEI
+1218 VISDRMADRLTKEI
-1232 KNILD
+1232 KAILD
-1237 KKKELHLIT
+1237 KKKELGLIT
-1246 QAGYDASLKAY
+1246 RAGYDASLKAY
-1257 SDITATDGQA
+1257 SKITATDGQA

-1306 DYAKIKDHRF
+1306 DYSKIKDHRF

-1327 HVEDGDRDTKVIQQY
+1327 HVKDGDRDTKVIQQY

-1374 DAIEYN
+1374 DAIEYD
-1380 SASKVGNYATVDLS
+1380 SASKVGNYATVDLDLKDLS
-1394 MDKIDPI
+1394 PI
-1401 EYTFE
+1401 KYTFE
-1406 VNGKSRTIT
+1406 IKGKSRSIT
-1415 AASLEQFDEKMAG
+1415 AASLEEFNEKMAE
-1428 YVKKK
+1428 YIKKK
-1433 ELSEEEVKKYRAEFS
+1433 ELSEEEASKHRAEFS
-1448 KIMTDDISDLITAQL
+1448 KMVTNEISEYITGQL
-1463 VESSTEVEIDGR
+1463 AESSNQVEIDGR
-1475 KRHIVDRDQ
+1475 KKWIVDRDK
-1484 DGRIKLDDKKVKDM
+1484 DGNVQLDDKKVKNM

-1542 LEVSGYQI
+1542 TKVFGYQI

-1569 GIEMNPDGEKI
+1569 GIEMNPDSERI
-1580 NKKSVKSYNKRFDR
+1580 NKKSIKSYNKRFDR

-1610 PASEDYLQVEVDKYG
+1610 PASEDYLQVEVDQYG

-1694 PHSSEILGYANEK
+1694 PHSSEILEYANDK

-1747 LPRAAGGVIQV
+1747 LPRTAGGVIQV

-1775 FFMKKDV
+1775 FFMKKDA

-1788 IAEIK
+1788 IAQIK
-1793 KKYDDKV
+1793 KDYEEKK
-1800 RQARIEGKSDK
+1800 RQARIEGRDEKK
-1811 EMPKRPK
+1811 IKRPA
-1818 VLDLNYSAAEVFKN
+1818 VLDLDYSAAEVFKN
-1832 GGVNTRGLNQ
+1832 DGVNTNGLNQ

-1897 EQVLDEKD
+1897 EQVLDKKE
-1905 DKKIGDKNIFEYLH
+1905 DKKIGDKVIFEYLH
-1919 SLDLDKIND
+1919 NLDLDKINK

-1976 LLELEKPIKITGAT
+1976 LLELSKSIKIAGEK
-1990 YQSLNGM
+1990 YQSLNRVLGV
-1997 IGDDKTYVSRI
+1997 DETHVSRI

-2046 PGSIIGL
+2046 PGNIIGL

-2066 EGDEGRSQALFKAI
+2066 EGDEGRSQALFRALG
-2080 AQGGEIKSNRSVDV
+2080 QGGPIDSNRSVDV
-2094 SMADLIECSKFET
+2094 SMDDLIECSKFET

-2112 EALNATDDKVVEAF
+2112 EALNATDDKLVEAF
-2126 NKLDARTKESVKRV
+2126 GKLDTKTKESVKRV
-2140 ADLLIDVVNAA
+2140 ASLLIDVVNAA
-2151 SELKDL
+2151 SEIKDL

-2164 VSSSGPKGGVTESV
+2164 VSSSGPKGGVNESV

-2190 AQNHRYIRHE
+2190 AQNHRYIKHE

-2208 LPGLNPESTTNTF
+2208 LPGLSPESATKTF
-2221 IEQNKGGHFYK
+2221 IEQNKDGHFYK

-2240 GTMHAES
+2240 GTMYAES

-2296 EDEQKK
+2296 EDEQEK

-2317 NRTVPESLRKIV
+2317 NRTAPESLRKIV
-2329 GLGKENI
+2329 ALGKETI

-2341 NNQWDKRKFQT
+2341 NNQWQTRKFQT

-2360 PSEEKAMARATAVF
+2360 PSEEKAMAKATAAF
-2374 EDIIEQAHNN
+2374 EDIIEQAHNT

-2458 FTHQFMQN
+2458 FTHQFMAN
-2466 YVRGNIRKIGRVVPQ
+2466 YVRENIRKIGRVVSQ
-2481 QDAVALLETTGG
+2481 KDAEALVNSTGG
-2493 IAPDYIMVTSEK
+2493 VVPNYIMVKGEK
-2505 RDPVYVIADKDQPN
+2505 REPVYVIADENQPN
-2519 RGIIYVQGIDSRAY
+2519 RGIIYVQGRDSKAS
-2533 AGDTVYTRIDPRG
+2533 AEDTVYTRITPRG

-2553 LYNDYRMDGDYLLP
+2553 LYNDYRMDGGYLLP
-2567 SLQRAQPEKL
+2567 SFQKAQPEKL
-2577 NLVRLSENGLIEQ
+2577 NITRLSGYGLIEP
-2590 SGPLKAKAHSEAV
+2590 SGPFKANAHSEAV
-2603 SYSSLFGV
+2603 SYFSLFGV
-2611 IAEVEKNQTEENNNA
+2611 IANQEEIETAENRNA
-2626 CRQ
+2626 CRK

>member
-1 MHCRILSPETFDKI
+1 MHCRILSPETHNEI
-15 KELIE
+15 KRLINE
-20 KSKYEGQEGMSPI
+20 SGYEGQKGMSPI
-33 KHLANK
+33 KHLADK

-52 TQGYEFTNDQLTK
+52 TQGYEFTNEQLTK
-65 KSTISILERKF
+65 KSTIRILERKF

-84 DVDAILDKI
+84 EVDAVLDKI

-116 PHYIKNALEKT
+116 PHYINNALEKNA
-127 SYEFLNQDAIDK
+127 YEFLTQDAIGK
-139 VNDINS
+139 INDLNS
-145 AILVRILDNVYKKR
+145 AILLRILDNVYKKR

-181 SGFKDYRKSDGSV
+181 SGFKGFRKSDGSV

-217 VDRIKEEFVDV
+217 VNRIKEEFVDV

-266 MGIVDSTIYSLIA
+266 MGVVDSTIYSLIA

-302 QNADASARAI
+302 QNVDATARAQ
-312 ESRKN
+312 ESRAM
-317 RREQRVLTDVVKG
+317 RREERVLTDVVKG
-330 VVSSLLKEDGGF
+330 VVSSLLKDDGWF

-350 SKETLYALTK
+350 SKENLYAMTK
-360 AAISNRIDKA
+360 AAIGNRIDKA
-370 DEMAKDVIIERA
+370 DNMAKDVIIDRA
-382 LRNVGLEEKEI
+382 LRNVGLEDKEI
-393 FAEALKKHLVFSED
+393 FADALKRDLEFNTP
-407 SNGVLDRTALDEAII
+407 NGILDRTTLDEAII

-440 IEAVAVS
+440 IEAVAAAYGV
-447 YSFVMS
+447 VMS
-453 ERDTLKNIK
+453 ERDTLKNISTK
-462 TNIEKDERMFH
+462 IEKDEKMFH

-481 SILGSTIALEK
+481 QILGSTIALER
-492 ISEVEELK
+492 INEAEAIE
-500 DADEEEDGDDDL
+500 DADEVESGDDDL
-512 YEGNLFDDLFDEEG
+512 YEKNLFDDLFDEEEG
-526 DQEED
+526 DQVED

-561 TPAVRALFSVIE
+561 TPAVRAMFSVIE
-573 DIDLDGK
+573 DVDLDGK

-617 LEIMETVEPW
+617 LENMEVVEPW
-627 IRQLRHYIDY
+627 IKQLRPYIDY
-637 RNEESIPKRKRMKA
+637 RNEESIPKHKRMKA

-688 SKWASKFTEAF
+688 GKWASKFTETF

-724 LVELDIR
+724 LVGLDFSL
-731 RDNGLQM
+731 DSGLQM
-738 SLQDAEDLINLQE
+738 KLSEAQDLIQLQE
-751 RVSKLLQKFGVFVEP
+751 HVSKLLQKFGIFVEP
-766 RMLSIEWTKSAQTTR
+766 RMLSIEWTKAAQTTR
-781 GFNNSANSMPPTGDR
+781 GYNNSASTMPPTGDR
-796 NIAGQRYDI
+796 NLSGSRHDI
-805 LYMLRFSMADYAKKL
+805 LTMLRFSIADYAMNL
-820 RNLAAQMGDGKKFTL
+820 RKLAAQMGDGKKFTL
-835 KSPIDFTKD
+835 KSPIDFTRGSD
-844 SNFSYVY
+844 FSYVY
-851 NSLAKI
+851 SSLSKI

-865 LSHDTTGTSV
+865 LSYDTTGTSV

-887 YRDMAFQELQLRGN
+887 YRDMAFQELQFRGN
-901 NMHPKI
+901 NRHPKI
-907 VNTIQREY
+907 VDTIQREY
-915 LDKDEIYR
+915 LDKDEIYK
-923 NQVKVKLEEFNG
+923 NQVTLKGIQGV
-935 YHTANAFLNG
+935 YHTANAFLND
-945 AYAARN
+945 AYAAKS

-968 KMDKWNS
+968 KMNKWNS
-975 NELANLYYD
+975 NELANLYHD
-984 SQRDKDNA
+984 SQKDKDKA

-1048 HVLYGKDKAMEIG
+1048 HVLYGEDKAMEIG
-1061 KRKSMAHRFVS
+1061 KRDSMAHRFVA
-1072 LPGLNDYKTEI
+1072 LPGLNDYTAKI
-1083 EGIKDVEY
+1083 NGVEY
-1091 NIMGAMIDKN
+1091 NIMGAMIDKE
-1101 LTDIDR
+1101 LKDIDR
-1107 VRFVHAYNRDH
+1107 VHFVHAYNRDH

-1144 VKSWDEFALDH
+1144 VQSWDEFDLDH
-1155 KGQAMEQ
+1155 KGEAVEQ

-1218 VINDRMADRLTKEI
+1218 VISDRMADRLTKEI
-1232 KNILD
+1232 KDILD
-1237 KKKELHLIT
+1237 KKLELHLIT

-1257 SDITATDGQA
+1257 SKITATDGQA

-1306 DYAKIKDHRF
+1306 NYSKIKDHRF

-1327 HVEDGDRDTKVIQQY
+1327 HVKDGDRDTKVIQQY

-1374 DAIEYN
+1374 DAIEYD
-1380 SASKVGNYATVDLS
+1380 SASKVGNYATVDLDLKDLS
-1394 MDKIDPI
+1394 PI
-1401 EYTFE
+1401 KYTFE
-1406 VNGKSRTIT
+1406 IKGESRTI
-1415 AASLEQFDEKMAG
+1415 AAAILEEFDEKMAE
-1428 YVKKK
+1428 YIKKK
-1433 ELSEEEVKKYRAEFS
+1433 ELSEEEASKHRAEFS
-1448 KIMTDDISDLITAQL
+1448 KMVTNEISEYITGQL
-1463 VESSTEVEIDGR
+1463 AESSNQVEIDGR
-1475 KRHIVDRDQ
+1475 RRWIVDRDE
-1484 DGRIKLDDKKVKDM
+1484 DGNIILDDKKVKDM

-1542 LEVSGYQI
+1542 TKVFGYQI

-1569 GIEMNPDGEKI
+1569 GIEMNPDSERI
-1580 NKKSVKSYNKRFDR
+1580 NKKSIKSYNKRFDR

-1610 PASEDYLQVEVDKYG
+1610 PASEDYLQVEVDQYG

-1694 PHSSEILGYANEK
+1694 PHSSEILEYANDK
-1707 GEIDIKKIEKDGR
+1707 GEIDIKKIEEDGR

-1747 LPRAAGGVIQV
+1747 LPRVAGGVIQV

-1775 FFMKKDV
+1775 YFMKKDA

-1793 KKYDDKV
+1793 KKYDEEV
-1800 RQARIEGKSDK
+1800 RQARIEGRDEKK
-1811 EMPKRPK
+1811 VKRPA
-1818 VLDLNYSAAEVFKN
+1818 VLELDYSAAEVFKN
-1832 GGVNTRGLNQ
+1832 DDVNTRDLNQ

-1897 EQVLDEKD
+1897 EQVLDKKE
-1905 DKKIGDKNIFEYLH
+1905 DKKIGDKVIFEYLH
-1919 SLDLDKIND
+1919 NLDLDKINK

-1965 NTATSVFQQAK
+1965 NTATSVFQQAQ
-1976 LLELEKPIKITGAT
+1976 LLELSKSIKIAGEK
-1990 YQSLNGM
+1990 YQSLNRVLGVD
-1997 IGDDKTYVSRI
+1997 GTHVSRI

-2046 PGSIIGL
+2046 PGNIIGL

-2066 EGDEGRSQALFKAI
+2066 EGDEGRSQALFRALG
-2080 AQGGEIKSNRSVDV
+2080 QGGPIDSNRSVDV
-2094 SMADLIECSKFET
+2094 SMDDLIECSKFET

-2112 EALNATDDKVVEAF
+2112 EALNATDDKLVEAF
-2126 NKLDARTKESVKRV
+2126 GKLDARTQHAVKSV
-2140 ADLLIDVVNAA
+2140 ANLLIDVVNAA
-2151 SELKDL
+2151 SEIKDL

-2190 AQNHRYIRHE
+2190 AQNHRYIKHE

-2208 LPGLNPESTTNTF
+2208 LPGLSPDATTKNF
-2221 IEQNKGGHFYK
+2221 IEQNKDGHFYK

-2240 GTMHAES
+2240 GTMYAES

-2296 EDEQKK
+2296 EDEQEK

-2317 NRTVPESLRKIV
+2317 NRTAPESLKKIV
-2329 GLGKENI
+2329 ALGKENI

-2341 NNQWDKRKFQT
+2341 NNQWQTRKFQT

-2360 PSEEKAMARATAVF
+2360 PSEERAMAKATAAF

-2430 LMMGRNAMLE
+2430 LMMGRNTMLE

-2458 FTHQFMQN
+2458 FTHQFMAN
-2466 YVRGNIRKIGRVVPQ
+2466 YIRENIRKIGSVVSQKDAEALMNSTGGVVPN
-2481 QDAVALLETTGG
+2481 
-2493 IAPDYIMVTSEK
+2493 YIIVKGEK
-2505 RDPVYVIADKDQPN
+2505 REPVYVIADENQPN
-2519 RGIIYVQGIDSRAY
+2519 RGIIYVQGRDSKAS
-2533 AGDTVYTRIDPRG
+2533 AEDTVYTRITPRG

-2553 LYNDYRMDGDYLLP
+2553 LYNDYRMDGGYLLP
-2567 SLQRAQPEKL
+2567 SFQKAQPEKM
-2577 NLVRLSENGLIEQ
+2577 NLTRLAGYGLIEP
-2590 SGPLKAKAHSEAV
+2590 SGPFKANAHAEAV
-2603 SYSSLFGV
+2603 SYFSLFGV
-2611 IAEVEKNQTEENNNA
+2611 IANQEEQEKKKENNP
-2626 CRQ
+2626 CRP

>member
-1 MHCRILSPETFDKI
+1 MHCRILSPETHDEI
-15 KELIE
+15 KRLINE
-20 KSKYEGQEGMSPI
+20 SEYEGQKGMSPI
-33 KHLANK
+33 KHLADK
-39 VEKVQ
+39 VDKVQ

-52 TQGYEFTNDQLTK
+52 TQGYEFTNEQLTK
-65 KSTISILERKF
+65 KSTIRILERKF

-84 DVDAILDKI
+84 EVDAVLDKI

-104 ETDGYKAVMSYV
+104 ETEGYKAVMSYV
-116 PHYIKNALEKT
+116 PHYINNALEKNA
-127 SYEFLNQDAIDK
+127 YEFLTQDAIGK
-139 VNDINS
+139 INDLNS
-145 AILVRILDNVYKKR
+145 AILLRILDNVYKKR

-164 DRSDLEKN
+164 DRTDLEKN
-172 IERVAKIIQ
+172 IERVAKVIE
-181 SGFKDYRKSDGSV
+181 SGFKGFRKSDGSV

-217 VDRIKEEFVDV
+217 VDRIKDEFLDV
-228 STNMVNEAMKAKMPI
+228 ATNMVNEAMKAKMPI

-266 MGIVDSTIYSLIA
+266 MGVVDSTIYSLIA

-302 QNADASARAI
+302 QNVDATARAQ
-312 ESRKN
+312 ESRAL
-317 RREQRVLTDVVKG
+317 RREERVLTDVVKG
-330 VVSSLLKEDGGF
+330 VVSSLLKDDGWF

-350 SKETLYALTK
+350 SKETLYAMTK

-370 DEMAKDVIIERA
+370 ENMAKDVIIDRA
-382 LRNVGLEEKEI
+382 LRNVGLEDKKI
-393 FAEALKKHLVFSED
+393 FADALKRDLEFSTP
-407 SNGVLDRTALDEAII
+407 NGVLDRTALDEAIV
-422 KAVRLQ
+422 KAVDLQ

-440 IEAVAVS
+440 IEAVAAA
-447 YSFVMS
+447 YSVVMS
-453 ERDTLKNIK
+453 ERDVLKNISTK
-462 TNIEKDERMFH
+462 IEKDEKMFH

-481 SILGSTIALEK
+481 SILGSTIALER
-492 ISEVEELK
+492 INEAEALK
-500 DADEEEDGDDDL
+500 DADEIEDGDDDL
-512 YEGNLFDDLFDEEG
+512 YEGNLFDDLFDEEEG
-526 DQEED
+526 DQAED
-531 SEETGSSEEGDA
+531 SEEGDT

-561 TPAVRALFSVIE
+561 TPAVRAMFSVIE
-573 DIDLDGK
+573 DVDLDGK

-617 LEIMETVEPW
+617 LENMEVVEPW
-627 IRQLRHYIDY
+627 IKQLRPYIDY
-637 RNEESIPKRKRMKA
+637 RNESGAKRKRMKA

-688 SKWASKFTEAF
+688 SKWASKFTETF

-712 KIATEIDQSMIK
+712 NVATEIDQSMIE
-724 LVELDIR
+724 LVGLDFSM
-731 RDNGLQM
+731 DSGLQM
-738 SLQDAEDLINLQE
+738 TLKEAERLIQLQE
-751 RVSKLLQKFGVFVEP
+751 RVSKLLQKFGIFVEP
-766 RMLSIEWTKSAQTTR
+766 RMLSIEWTKAAQTTR
-781 GFNNSANSMPPTGDR
+781 GYNNSASSMPPTGDR
-796 NIAGQRYDI
+796 DLSGSRQDI
-805 LYMLRFSMADYAKKL
+805 LTMLRFSMADYAKNL
-820 RNLAAQMGDGKKFTL
+820 RALAAQMGDGKRFTL
-835 KSPIDFTKD
+835 KSPIDFTRD
-844 SNFSYVY
+844 SNLAYVY
-851 NSLAKI
+851 NSLSKI
-857 SAAFYTGV
+857 SSAFYTGV

-887 YRDMAFQELQLRGN
+887 YRDMAFQELQFRGN
-901 NMHPKI
+901 NRHPKI
-907 VNTIQREY
+907 VATIQREY
-915 LDKDEIYR
+915 LDKDEIYK
-923 NQVKVKLEEFNG
+923 NQVTLEGIQGKYE
-935 YHTANAFLNG
+935 TANAFLND
-945 AYAARN
+945 AYAAKS
-951 FVSGLFSRKRVV
+951 FVSGLFTRKRVV

-968 KMDKWNS
+968 KMSKWNS

-984 SQRDKDNA
+984 SQKDRDNG

-1005 TLEFVKVRR
+1005 TLEFVKVRK
-1014 LNPMEQDKSGKYVD
+1014 LDPMKQDKSGKYVD

-1061 KRKSMAHRFVS
+1061 KRDSMAHRFVS
-1072 LPGLNDYKTEI
+1072 LPGMNDYKTEI
-1083 EGIKDVEY
+1083 EGIKGVEY
-1091 NIMGAMIDKN
+1091 NIMGAMIDKE
-1101 LTDIDR
+1101 LKDIDR

-1144 VKSWDEFALDH
+1144 VQSWDEFDLDH
-1155 KGQAMEQ
+1155 EAKGMEQ

-1232 KNILD
+1232 KAILD
-1237 KKKELHLIT
+1237 KKLELKLIT
-1246 QAGYDASLKAY
+1246 QAGYNASLKAY
-1257 SDITATDGQA
+1257 SKITATDGQA

-1291 ALEEMS
+1291 ALEEMAN
-1297 KAIKEGREP
+1297 AIKEGREP
-1306 DYAKIKDHRF
+1306 DYSKIKDHRF
-1316 NVIKSLYYGDI
+1316 NVIKSLYYGDT
-1327 HVEDGDRDTKVIQQY
+1327 HVKDGERDTKVIQQY

-1374 DAIEYN
+1374 NAIEYD
-1380 SASKVGNYATVDLS
+1380 SASKVGNYATVDLDLS
-1394 MDKIDPI
+1394 DISPI
-1401 EYTFE
+1401 KYEFE
-1406 VNGKSRTIT
+1406 IGGKKKRTIS
-1415 AASLEQFDEKMAG
+1415 AATIEEFDENMAE

-1433 ELSEEEVKKYRAEFS
+1433 ELSEEEAEKHKAEFS
-1448 KIMTDDISDLITAQL
+1448 KMITNEIYEYITGQL
-1463 VESSTEVEIDGR
+1463 AESSNQVEIDGR
-1475 KRHIVDRDQ
+1475 KKWVVDRDK

-1527 ITTNLNNLDTFEIAG
+1527 ITTNLNDLDTFEIAG
-1542 LEVSGYQI
+1542 TQVYGYQI

-1569 GIEMNPDGEKI
+1569 GIEMNPDSEKI
-1580 NKKSVKSYNKRFDR
+1580 NKKSVKSYNRRFDR

-1610 PASEDYLQVEVDKYG
+1610 PASEDYLQVEVDEYG
-1625 RKHFTNDIYDP
+1625 RKHFTNNIYDP

-1694 PHSSEILGYANEK
+1694 PHSSEILEYANEK

-1747 LPRAAGGVIQV
+1747 LPRTAGGVIQV

-1793 KKYDDKV
+1793 KKYDEEV
-1800 RQARIEGKSDK
+1800 RQARIEGRDEKK
-1811 EMPKRPK
+1811 IKRPA
-1818 VLDLNYSAAEVFKN
+1818 VLDLDYSAAEVFKN
-1832 GGVNTRGLNQ
+1832 DGVNTRDLNQ

-1865 MAQPGGY
+1865 MVQPGGY

-1883 IISNISKERLEEIL
+1883 IISNISREKLEEIL
-1897 EQVLDEKD
+1897 EQVLDEKE
-1905 DKKIGDKNIFEYLH
+1905 DKKIGDKVIFEYLH
-1919 SLDLDKIND
+1919 NLDLDKINK

-1941 SEVEMEMQ
+1941 SAVEMEMQ

-1976 LLELEKPIKITGAT
+1976 LLELSKPIKIAGKK

-1997 IGDDKTYVSRI
+1997 RGVDETYVSRI

-2020 KDPVIGLADITMDN
+2020 KDPVIGLADINMDN

-2046 PGSIIGL
+2046 SGSIIGL

-2066 EGDEGRSQALFKAI
+2066 DGDEGRSQALFRALG
-2080 AQGGEIKSNRSVDV
+2080 QGGPINSNRSVDV
-2094 SMADLIECSKFET
+2094 SMDDLIECSKFET

-2112 EALNATDDKVVEAF
+2112 DALNATDDKLVEAF
-2126 NKLDARTKESVKRV
+2126 GKLDARTQHAVKSV
-2140 ADLLIDVVNAA
+2140 ASLLIDVVNAA
-2151 SELKDL
+2151 SEIKDL

-2164 VSSSGPKGGVTESV
+2164 VSSSGPKGGVNESV

-2190 AQNHRYIRHE
+2190 AQNHRYIKHE

-2208 LPGLNPESTTNTF
+2208 LPGLSPDATTKTF

-2240 GTMHAES
+2240 GTMYAES

-2285 QYVSSAITTYS
+2285 QYVSSAVTTYS
-2296 EDEQKK
+2296 EDEEEK

-2317 NRTVPESLRKIV
+2317 NRTAPESLKKIV
-2329 GLGKENI
+2329 ALGKENV

-2341 NNQWDKRKFQT
+2341 NNQWQTRKFQI

-2360 PSEEKAMARATAVF
+2360 PSEEKAMAKATAAF
-2374 EDIIEQAHNN
+2374 EDIIEQAHNT

-2430 LMMGRNAMLE
+2430 LMMGRNTMLE

-2458 FTHQFMQN
+2458 FTHQFMAN
-2466 YVRGNIRKIGRVVPQ
+2466 YVRENIKKIGRVVSQ
-2481 QDAVALLETTGG
+2481 KDAEALMQSIGSVV
-2493 IAPDYIMVTSEK
+2493 PNYIMVKGEK
-2505 RDPVYVIADKDQPN
+2505 REPVYVIADENQPN
-2519 RGIIYVQGIDSRAY
+2519 RGIIYVQGRDSKESAED
-2533 AGDTVYTRIDPRG
+2533 AVYTRITPRG

-2553 LYNDYRMDGDYLLP
+2553 LYNDYRMDGGYLLP
-2567 SLQRAQPEKL
+2567 SFQNAQPEKL
-2577 NLVRLSENGLIEQ
+2577 NITRLAGYGLIKP
-2590 SGPLKAKAHSEAV
+2590 SGPFKANAHSEAV
-2603 SYSSLFGV
+2603 SYFSLFGV
-2611 IAEVEKNQTEENNNA
+2611 IANQEEIETAGNRNA
-2626 CRQ
+2626 CRK

>member
-1 MHCRILSPETFDKI
+1 MHCRILSPETHKEI
-15 KELIE
+15 KRLINE
-20 KSKYEGQEGMSPI
+20 SEYEGQKGMSPI
-33 KHLANK
+33 KHLADK

-52 TQGYEFTNDQLTK
+52 TQGYEFTNEQLTK
-65 KSTISILERKF
+65 KSTIRILERKF

-84 DVDAILDKI
+84 EVDAVLDKI

-116 PHYIKNALEKT
+116 PHYINNALEKNA
-127 SYEFLNQDAIDK
+127 YEFLTQDAIGK
-139 VNDINS
+139 INDLNS
-145 AILVRILDNVYKKR
+145 AILLRILDNVYKKR

-181 SGFKDYRKSDGSV
+181 SGFKGFRKSDGSV

-228 STNMVNEAMKAKMPI
+228 STNLVNEAMKAKMPI

-266 MGIVDSTIYSLIA
+266 MGVVDSTIYSLIA

-302 QNADASARAI
+302 QNVDATARAQ
-312 ESRKN
+312 ESRAL
-317 RREQRVLTDVVKG
+317 RREERVLTDVVKG
-330 VVSSLLKEDGGF
+330 VVSSLLKDDGWF

-350 SKETLYALTK
+350 SKETLYAITK
-360 AAISNRIDKA
+360 AAIRNRIDKA
-370 DEMAKDVIIERA
+370 DNMAKDVIIDRA
-382 LRNVGLEEKEI
+382 LRNVGLEDKEI
-393 FAEALKKHLVFSED
+393 FADALKRDLEFSTP
-407 SNGVLDRTALDEAII
+407 NGVLDRTTLDEAIV
-422 KAVRLQ
+422 KAVELQ

-440 IEAVAVS
+440 IEAVAAAYGV
-447 YSFVMS
+447 VLS
-453 ERDTLKNIK
+453 ERDVLNRISKK
-462 TNIEKDERMFH
+462 IEADERMFH

-481 SILGSTIALEK
+481 QILGSTIALER
-492 ISEVEELK
+492 INEAEALE
-500 DADEEEDGDDDL
+500 DADKVEDGDDDL
-512 YEGNLFDDLFDEEG
+512 YEGNFFDDLFDEEEG
-526 DQEED
+526 DQVED

-561 TPAVRALFSVIE
+561 TPAVRAMFSVIE
-573 DIDLDGK
+573 DVDLDGK

-617 LEIMETVEPW
+617 LENMEVVEPW
-627 IRQLRHYIDY
+627 IKQLRPYIDY
-637 RNEESIPKRKRMKA
+637 RNESGAKRRRMKA

-658 AINKIRIKYAVRD
+658 AINKIRIKYAVRND
-671 SNGFVFM
+671 QGLVYM

-712 KIATEIDQSMIK
+712 RIATEVDQSMIE
-724 LVELDIR
+724 LVGLDFSI
-731 RDNGLQM
+731 DNGLQM
-738 SLQDAEDLINLQE
+738 TLKDAERLIQLQE
-751 RVSKLLQKFGVFVEP
+751 RVSKLLQKFGIFVEP
-766 RMLSIEWTKSAQTTR
+766 RMLSIEWTKAAQTTR
-781 GFNNSANSMPPTGDR
+781 GYNNSANSIPPTGDR
-796 NIAGQRYDI
+796 NLSGSRHDI
-805 LYMLRFSMADYAKKL
+805 LTMLRFSMAEYAKNL
-820 RNLAAQMGDGKKFTL
+820 RTLAAQKGDGKKFTL
-835 KSPIDFTKD
+835 KSPMDFTRD
-844 SNFSYVY
+844 SNLTYVY

-887 YRDMAFQELQLRGN
+887 YRDMAFQELQFRGN
-901 NMHPKI
+901 NRHPKI
-907 VNTIQREY
+907 VATIQREY

-923 NQVKVKLEEFNG
+923 NQVKAKLKEFDG
-935 YHTANAFLNG
+935 YHTANAFLND
-945 AYAARN
+945 AYAAKS

-968 KMDKWNS
+968 KMNKWNS

-984 SQRDKDNA
+984 SQKDKDNA

-1036 TMLAYNEARRAQ
+1036 TMLAYNEAGRAQ

-1061 KRKSMAHRFVS
+1061 KRDSMAHRFVL

-1083 EGIKDVEY
+1083 EGIKGVEY
-1091 NIMGAMIDKN
+1091 NIMGAMIDKS

-1118 NTTFEKLEEVLRH
+1118 KTTFEKLEEVLRH

-1144 VKSWDEFALDH
+1144 VQSWDEFDLDH
-1155 KGQAMEQ
+1155 KAKGMEQ

-1232 KNILD
+1232 KAILD
-1237 KKKELHLIT
+1237 KKKELRLIT

-1257 SDITATDGQA
+1257 SKITATDGQA

-1291 ALEEMS
+1291 ALEEMAN
-1297 KAIKEGREP
+1297 AIKEGREP

-1327 HVEDGDRDTKVIQQY
+1327 HVKDGDRDTKVIQQY

-1374 DAIEYN
+1374 DAIEYD
-1380 SASKVGNYATVDLS
+1380 SASKVGNYATVDLDLS
-1394 MDKIDPI
+1394 KISPI
-1401 EYTFE
+1401 KYEFE
-1406 VNGKSRTIT
+1406 VGGKKNRTIS
-1415 AASLEQFDEKMAG
+1415 AATIEEFDKKIAE

-1433 ELSEEEVKKYRAEFS
+1433 ELSEEEAEKHKAEFS
-1448 KIMTDDISDLITAQL
+1448 KMITNEISEYITGQL
-1463 VESSTEVEIDGR
+1463 AESSNQVEIDGR
-1475 KRHIVDRDQ
+1475 KAWIVDRDQ

-1527 ITTNLNNLDTFEIAG
+1527 ITTNLKDLDTFEVAG
-1542 LEVSGYQI
+1542 TQVYGYQI

-1563 DEFIKS
+1563 DEFVKS
-1569 GIEMNPDGEKI
+1569 GIEMNPDSEKI
-1580 NKKSVKSYNKRFDR
+1580 NKKSVKSYNRRFDR
-1594 LRKQILDA
+1594 LRRQTLDA

-1610 PASEDYLQVEVDKYG
+1610 PASEDYLEVHVDEYG

-1677 VKYKEDGS
+1677 VQYKEDGS

-1694 PHSSEILGYANEK
+1694 PHSSEILEYANEK

-1747 LPRAAGGVIQV
+1747 LPRVAGGVIQV

-1775 FFMKKDV
+1775 FFMKRDV

-1793 KKYDDKV
+1793 KKYDEEV
-1800 RQARIEGKSDK
+1800 RQARIEGRDEKK
-1811 EMPKRPK
+1811 IKRPA
-1818 VLDLNYSAAEVFKN
+1818 VLDLNYSAEEVFKN
-1832 GGVNTRGLNQ
+1832 DGVNTSGLNQ

-1883 IISNISKERLEEIL
+1883 IISNISKEKLEEIL
-1897 EQVLDEKD
+1897 EQVLDEKE
-1905 DKKIGDKNIFEYLH
+1905 DKKIGDKVIFEYLH
-1919 SLDLDKIND
+1919 NLDLNKINK

-1976 LLELEKPIKITGAT
+1976 LLELSKSIKIAGKK
-1990 YQSLNGM
+1990 YQSLNDMTGK
-1997 IGDDKTYVSRI
+1997 DETYVSRI

-2034 ASIIATMVRMGV
+2034 ASIIATLVRMGV
-2046 PGSIIGL
+2046 PGNIIGL
-2053 ITATPLWKHIANL
+2053 ITATHLWKHIANL
-2066 EGDEGRSQALFKAI
+2066 EGDEGRSQALFRALG
-2080 AQGGEIKSNRSVDV
+2080 QGGPINSNRSVDV
-2094 SMADLIECSKFET
+2094 SMDDLIECSKFET
-2107 QALIR
+2107 RALIR
-2112 EALNATDDKVVEAF
+2112 EALNATDDKLVEAF
-2126 NKLDARTKESVKRV
+2126 GKLDTRTKESVKRV
-2140 ADLLIDVVNAA
+2140 ASLLIDVVNAA
-2151 SELKDL
+2151 SEIKDL

-2164 VSSSGPKGGVTESV
+2164 VSSSGPKGGVNESV

-2190 AQNHRYIRHE
+2190 AQNHRYIKHE

-2208 LPGLNPESTTNTF
+2208 LPGLSPDATTKTF

-2240 GTMHAES
+2240 GTMYAES

-2296 EDEQKK
+2296 EDEQEK

-2317 NRTVPESLRKIV
+2317 NRTAPESLKKIV
-2329 GLGKENI
+2329 ALGKETI

-2341 NNQWDKRKFQT
+2341 NNQWQTRKFQT

-2360 PSEEKAMARATAVF
+2360 PSEEKAMAKATAAF
-2374 EDIIEQAHNN
+2374 EDIIEQAHNT

-2458 FTHQFMQN
+2458 FTHQFMAN
-2466 YVRGNIRKIGRVVPQ
+2466 YVRENIKKIGRVVSQ
-2481 QDAVALLETTGG
+2481 KDAEALMQSTGG
-2493 IAPDYIMVTSEK
+2493 VVPDYIMVKGEK
-2505 RDPVYVIADKDQPN
+2505 REPVYVIADENQPN
-2519 RGIIYVQGIDSRAY
+2519 RGIIYVQGRDSKAS
-2533 AGDTVYTRIDPRG
+2533 AEDTVYTRITPRG

-2553 LYNDYRMDGDYLLP
+2553 LYNDYRMDGGYLLP
-2567 SLQRAQPEKL
+2567 SFQNAQPEKL
-2577 NLVRLSENGLIEQ
+2577 NITRLAGYGLIEP
-2590 SGPLKAKAHSEAV
+2590 SGPFKANAHSEAV
-2603 SYSSLFGV
+2603 SYFSLFGV
-2611 IAEVEKNQTEENNNA
+2611 IANQEEIETAENNNP
-2626 CRQ
+2626 CRP

>member
-1 MHCRILSPETFDKI
+1 MHCRILSPETHKEI
-15 KELIE
+15 KRLINE
-20 KSKYEGQEGMSPI
+20 SEYEGQKGMSPI
-33 KHLANK
+33 KHLADK

-52 TQGYEFTNDQLTK
+52 TQGYEFTNEQLTK
-65 KSTISILERKF
+65 KSTIRILERKF

-84 DVDAILDKI
+84 EVDAVLDKI

-116 PHYIKNALEKT
+116 PHYINNALEKNA
-127 SYEFLNQDAIDK
+127 YEFLTQDAIGK
-139 VNDINS
+139 INDLNS
-145 AILVRILDNVYKKR
+145 AILLRILDNVYKKR

-181 SGFKDYRKSDGSV
+181 SGFKGFRKSDGSV
-194 DTGAVLNE
+194 DTGAVLKE
-202 LIKNGDGKTRLSDDA
+202 LTKNGDGKTRLSDDA

-228 STNMVNEAMKAKMPI
+228 STNLVNEAMKAKMPI

-266 MGIVDSTIYSLIA
+266 MGVLDSIIYSLIA

-302 QNADASARAI
+302 QNVDATARAQ
-312 ESRKN
+312 ESRAIRK
-317 RREQRVLTDVVKG
+317 EQRVLTDVVKG
-330 VVSSLLKEDGGF
+330 VVSSLLKDDGWF

-350 SKETLYALTK
+350 SKETLYAMTK

-370 DEMAKDVIIERA
+370 EHMAKDVIIDRA
-382 LRNVGLEEKEI
+382 LRNVGLEDKAI
-393 FAEALKKHLVFSED
+393 FSEALKRDLVFNAP
-407 SNGVLDRTALDEAII
+407 NGILDRTTLDEAII

-440 IEAVAVS
+440 IEAVAAAYGV
-447 YSFVMS
+447 VMS
-453 ERDTLKNIK
+453 ERDVLNRISKKIK
-462 TNIEKDERMFH
+462 ADEKMFH

-481 SILGSTIALEK
+481 QILGSTIALER
-492 ISEVEELK
+492 INEAEALE
-500 DADEEEDGDDDL
+500 DADKVEDGDDDL
-512 YEGNLFDDLFDEEG
+512 YEGNFFDDLFDEEEG
-526 DQEED
+526 DQVED

-561 TPAVRALFSVIE
+561 TPAVRAMFSVIE
-573 DIDLDGK
+573 DVDLDGK

-589 KFKSLGETYNTLA
+589 KFKSIGETYNTLA

-617 LEIMETVEPW
+617 LENMEVVEPW
-627 IRQLRHYIDY
+627 IKQLRPYIDY
-637 RNEESIPKRKRMKA
+637 RNESGAKRRRMKA

-658 AINKIRIKYAVRD
+658 AINKIRIKYAVRND
-671 SNGFVFM
+671 QGLVYM

-712 KIATEIDQSMIK
+712 RIATEVDQSMIE
-724 LVELDIR
+724 LVGLDFSM
-731 RDNGLQM
+731 DSGLQM
-738 SLQDAEDLINLQE
+738 TLKDAERLIQLQE
-751 RVSKLLQKFGVFVEP
+751 RVSKLLQKFGIFVEP
-766 RMLSIEWTKSAQTTR
+766 RMLSIEWTKAAQTTR
-781 GFNNSANSMPPTGDR
+781 GYNNSANSMPPTGDR
-796 NIAGQRYDI
+796 NLSGSRHDI
-805 LYMLRFSMADYAKKL
+805 LTMLRFSMVEYAQNL
-820 RNLAAQMGDGKKFTL
+820 RALAAQKGDGKKFTL
-835 KSPIDFTKD
+835 KSPMDFTRD
-844 SNFSYVY
+844 SNLTYVY

-887 YRDMAFQELQLRGN
+887 YRDMAFQELQFRGN
-901 NMHPKI
+901 NRHPKI
-907 VNTIQREY
+907 VATIQREY
-915 LDKDEIYR
+915 LDKDEIYK
-923 NQVKVKLEEFNG
+923 NQVTLKGIQGV
-935 YHTANAFLNG
+935 YHTANAFLND
-945 AYAARN
+945 AYAAKS

-984 SQRDKDNA
+984 SQKDKDNA

-1014 LNPMEQDKSGKYVD
+1014 LDPMKQDKSGKYVD

-1048 HVLYGKDKAMEIG
+1048 HVLYGNDKAMEIG
-1061 KRKSMAHRFVS
+1061 KRDSMAHRFVS
-1072 LPGLNDYKTEI
+1072 LPGLNDYTAKVN
-1083 EGIKDVEY
+1083 GVEY
-1091 NIMGAMIDKN
+1091 NIMGAMIDKE
-1101 LTDIDR
+1101 LKDIDR
-1107 VRFVHAYNRDH
+1107 VHFVNAYNRDH

-1144 VKSWDEFALDH
+1144 VQSWDEFDLDH
-1155 KGQAMEQ
+1155 KAKGIEQ

-1180 YGDKAVLGSMVNEVK
+1180 YGDKAVLGSIVNEVK

-1232 KNILD
+1232 KAILD
-1237 KKKELHLIT
+1237 KKLKLHLIT
-1246 QAGYDASLKAY
+1246 KAGYDASLKAY
-1257 SDITATDGQA
+1257 SKITATDGQA

-1291 ALEEMS
+1291 ALEEMAN
-1297 KAIKEGREP
+1297 AIKEGREP

-1327 HVEDGDRDTKVIQQY
+1327 HVKDGNRDTKVIQQY

-1374 DAIEYN
+1374 DAIEYD
-1380 SASKVGNYATVDLS
+1380 SASKVGNYATVDLDLS
-1394 MDKIDPI
+1394 KISPI
-1401 EYTFE
+1401 KYEFE
-1406 VNGKSRTIT
+1406 VGGKKNRTIS
-1415 AASLEQFDEKMAG
+1415 AATIEEFDKKIAE

-1433 ELSEEEVKKYRAEFS
+1433 ELSEEEAEKHKAEFS
-1448 KIMTDDISDLITAQL
+1448 KMITNEISEYITGQL
-1463 VESSTEVEIDGR
+1463 AESSNQVEIDGR
-1475 KRHIVDRDQ
+1475 KAWIVGRDQ

-1527 ITTNLNNLDTFEIAG
+1527 ITTNLKDLDSFEVAG
-1542 LEVSGYQI
+1542 TQVYGYQI

-1569 GIEMNPDGEKI
+1569 GIEMNPDSEKI
-1580 NKKSVKSYNKRFDR
+1580 NKKSVKSYNRRFDR
-1594 LRKQILDA
+1594 LRRQILDA

-1610 PASEDYLQVEVDKYG
+1610 PASEDYLQVEVDQYG

-1677 VKYKEDGS
+1677 VQYKEDGS

-1694 PHSSEILGYANEK
+1694 PHSSEILEYANEK

-1747 LPRAAGGVIQV
+1747 LPRVAGGVIQV

-1775 FFMKKDV
+1775 FFMKKDA

-1788 IAEIK
+1788 IAQIK
-1793 KKYDDKV
+1793 KDYEEKK
-1800 RQARIEGKSDK
+1800 RQARIEGRDEKK
-1811 EMPKRPK
+1811 IKRPA
-1818 VLDLNYSAAEVFKN
+1818 VLDLDYSAAEVFKDN
-1832 GGVNTRGLNQ
+1832 GVNTNGLNQ

-1883 IISNISKERLEEIL
+1883 IISNISKAKLEGIL
-1897 EQVLDEKD
+1897 EQVLDEKE
-1905 DKKIGDKNIFEYLH
+1905 DKKIGDKVIFEYLH
-1919 SLDLDKIND
+1919 NLDLDKINK

-1954 GLGLVGVFANE
+1954 GLGIIGVFANE

-1976 LLELEKPIKITGAT
+1976 LLELSKEIKIAGEE
-1990 YQSLNGM
+1990 YQSLNRFLGV
-1997 IGDDKTYVSRI
+1997 DETYVSRI

-2034 ASIIATMVRMGV
+2034 ASIIATLVRMGV
-2046 PGSIIGL
+2046 PGNIIGL

-2066 EGDEGRSQALFKAI
+2066 EDDEGRSQALFRALG
-2080 AQGGEIKSNRSVDV
+2080 QGGPIDSNRSVDV
-2094 SMADLIECSKFET
+2094 SMDDLIECSKFET

-2112 EALNATDDKVVEAF
+2112 EALNATDDKLVEAF
-2126 NKLDARTKESVKRV
+2126 GKLDTRTKESVKRV
-2140 ADLLIDVVNAA
+2140 ASLLIDVVNAA
-2151 SELKDL
+2151 SEIKNL

-2164 VSSSGPKGGVTESV
+2164 VSSSGPKGGVNESV

-2190 AQNHRYIRHE
+2190 AQNHRYIKHE

-2208 LPGLNPESTTNTF
+2208 LPGLSPESTTKTF
-2221 IEQNKGGHFYK
+2221 IEQNRGGHFYK

-2240 GTMHAES
+2240 GTMYAES

-2285 QYVSSAITTYS
+2285 QYVSSAVTTYS
-2296 EDEQKK
+2296 EDEEGK

-2317 NRTVPESLRKIV
+2317 NRTAPESLKKIV
-2329 GLGKENI
+2329 ALGKENI

-2341 NNQWDKRKFQT
+2341 NNHWQTRKFQT

-2360 PSEEKAMARATAVF
+2360 PSEEKAMAKATAAF
-2374 EDIIEQAHNN
+2374 EDIIEQAHNT

-2445 ALELRAGQ
+2445 ALGLRAGQ
-2453 ELDTE
+2453 KLDTE
-2458 FTHQFMQN
+2458 FTHQFMAN
-2466 YVRGNIRKIGRVVPQ
+2466 YVRENIKKIGRVVSQ
-2481 QDAVALLETTGG
+2481 KDAKALMQSTEGVV
-2493 IAPDYIMVTSEK
+2493 PDHIMVKGKNRE
-2505 RDPVYVIADKDQPN
+2505 PVYVIADENQPN
-2519 RGIIYVQGIDSRAY
+2519 RGIIYVQGRDSKVSA
-2533 AGDTVYTRIDPRG
+2533 ADTVYTRITPRG

-2553 LYNDYRMDGDYLLP
+2553 LYNDYRMDGGYLLP
-2567 SLQRAQPEKL
+2567 SLQKAQPERL
-2577 NLVRLSENGLIEQ
+2577 NITRLAWYGLIEP
-2590 SGPLKAKAHSEAV
+2590 SGPFKANAHSEAV
-2603 SYSSLFGV
+2603 SYFSLFGV
-2611 IAEVEKNQTEENNNA
+2611 IANQEEQEKKKENNP
-2626 CRQ
+2626 CRP

>member
-1 MHCRILSPETFDKI
+1 MHCRILSPNTFDEI
-15 KELIE
+15 KRLINE
-20 KSKYEGQEGMSPI
+20 SEYEGQKGMSPI
-33 KHLANK
+33 KHLAD
-39 VEKVQ
+39 EIQKVQ

-52 TQGYEFTNDQLTK
+52 TQGYEFTNEQLTK
-65 KSTISILERKF
+65 KSTIRILERKF

-84 DVDAILDKI
+84 EVDAVLDKI

-104 ETDGYKAVMSYV
+104 ETEGYKAVMSYV
-116 PHYIKNALEKT
+116 PHYINNALEKNA
-127 SYEFLNQDAIDK
+127 YEFLTQDAIGK
-139 VNDINS
+139 INDLNS

-181 SGFKDYRKSDGSV
+181 SGFKGFRKSDGSV

-217 VDRIKEEFVDV
+217 VDRIKDEFLDV
-228 STNMVNEAMKAKMPI
+228 STNLVNEAMKAKMPI

-266 MGIVDSTIYSLIA
+266 MGVVDSTIYSLIA

-302 QNADASARAI
+302 QNVDATARAQ
-312 ESRKN
+312 ESRAM
-317 RREQRVLTDVVKG
+317 RREERVLTDVVKG
-330 VVSSLLKEDGGF
+330 VVSSLLKDDGWF

-350 SKETLYALTK
+350 SKETLYAMTK

-370 DEMAKDVIIERA
+370 EHMAKDVIIDRA
-382 LRNVGLEEKEI
+382 LRNVGLEDKAI
-393 FAEALKKHLVFSED
+393 FSKALKRDLVFNAP
-407 SNGVLDRTALDEAII
+407 NGILDRTTLDEAII

-440 IEAVAVS
+440 IEAMAAAYGV
-447 YSFVMS
+447 VMS
-453 ERDTLKNIK
+453 ERDVLDRISRKIK
-462 TNIEKDERMFH
+462 ADEKMFH
-473 LATNKVAR
+473 LTTNKVAR
-481 SILGSTIALEK
+481 QILGSTIALERINEAEALEDTDK
-492 ISEVEELK
+492 V
-500 DADEEEDGDDDL
+500 EDGDDDL
-512 YEGNLFDDLFDEEG
+512 YEGNFFDDLFDEEEG
-526 DQEED
+526 DQVED

-561 TPAVRALFSVIE
+561 TPAVRAMFSVIE
-573 DIDLDGK
+573 DVDLDGK

-589 KFKSLGETYNTLA
+589 KFKPLGETYNTLA

-617 LEIMETVEPW
+617 LENMEVVEPW
-627 IRQLRHYIDY
+627 IKQLRPYIDY

-712 KIATEIDQSMIK
+712 KIATEVDQSMIK
-724 LVELDIR
+724 LVSLDFSM
-731 RDNGLQM
+731 DSGLEM

-751 RVSKLLQKFGVFVEP
+751 RVSKLLQKFGIFVEP
-766 RMLSIEWTKSAQTTR
+766 RMLSIEWTKAAQTTR
-781 GFNNSANSMPPTGDR
+781 GYNNSASTMPPTGDR
-796 NIAGQRYDI
+796 DLSGSRHDI
-805 LYMLRFSMADYAKKL
+805 LTMLRFSMADYAKNL
-820 RNLAAQMGDGKKFTL
+820 RKLAAQMGDGKRFTL
-835 KSPIDFTKD
+835 KSPIDFTRGSD
-844 SNFSYVY
+844 FSYVY
-851 NSLAKI
+851 SSLSKI

-865 LSHDTTGTSV
+865 LSYDTTGTSV

-887 YRDMAFQELQLRGN
+887 YRDMAFQELQFRGN
-901 NMHPKI
+901 NRHPKI
-907 VNTIQREY
+907 VATIQREY
-915 LDKDEIYR
+915 LDKDEIYK
-923 NQVKVKLEEFNG
+923 NQVTLKGIQGV
-935 YHTANAFLNG
+935 YHTANAFLND
-945 AYAARN
+945 AYAAKS

-968 KMDKWNS
+968 KMNKWNS

-984 SQRDKDNA
+984 SQKDKDNA

-1061 KRKSMAHRFVS
+1061 KRDSMAHRFVS
-1072 LPGLNDYKTEI
+1072 LPGLNDYTAKVN
-1083 EGIKDVEY
+1083 GVEY
-1091 NIMGAMIDKN
+1091 NIMGAMIDTELK
-1101 LTDIDR
+1101 DIDR
-1107 VRFVHAYNRDH
+1107 VHFVDAYNRDH

-1144 VKSWDEFALDH
+1144 VQSWDEFDLDH
-1155 KGQAMEQ
+1155 KAKGIEQ

-1232 KNILD
+1232 KAILD
-1237 KKKELHLIT
+1237 KKKELRLIT
-1246 QAGYDASLKAY
+1246 DAGYKASLKAY

-1291 ALEEMS
+1291 ALEEMAN
-1297 KAIKEGREP
+1297 AIKEGREP

-1327 HVEDGDRDTKVIQQY
+1327 HVKDGDRDTKVIQQY

-1374 DAIEYN
+1374 DAIEYD
-1380 SASKVGNYATVDLS
+1380 SASKVGNYATVDLDLS
-1394 MDKIDPI
+1394 KISPI
-1401 EYTFE
+1401 KYEFE
-1406 VNGKSRTIT
+1406 VGGKKNRTIS
-1415 AASLEQFDEKMAG
+1415 AATIEEFDKKIAE

-1433 ELSEEEVKKYRAEFS
+1433 ELSEEEAEKHKAEFS
-1448 KIMTDDISDLITAQL
+1448 KMITNEISEYITGQL
-1463 VESSTEVEIDGR
+1463 AESSNQVEIDGR
-1475 KRHIVDRDQ
+1475 KAWIVDRDQ
-1484 DGRIKLDDKKVKDM
+1484 DGKVKLDDKKVKAM

-1542 LEVSGYQI
+1542 TKVYGYQI

-1569 GIEMNPDGEKI
+1569 GIEMNPDSEKI

-1610 PASEDYLQVEVDKYG
+1610 PASEDYLQVEVDQYG

-1677 VKYKEDGS
+1677 VQYKEDGS

-1694 PHSSEILGYANEK
+1694 PHSSEILEYANEK
-1707 GEIDIKKIEKDGR
+1707 GEIDVKAIEDDGR

-1747 LPRAAGGVIQV
+1747 LPRVAGGVIQV

-1775 FFMKKDV
+1775 FFMKKDA

-1788 IAEIK
+1788 IAQIK
-1793 KKYDDKV
+1793 KKYDEEV
-1800 RQARIEGKSDK
+1800 RQAKVEGREK
-1811 EMPKRPK
+1811 MPKRPA
-1818 VLDLNYSAAEVFKN
+1818 VLDLDYSAAEVFKN
-1832 GGVNTRGLNQ
+1832 DGVNTRDLNQ

-1897 EQVLDEKD
+1897 EQVLDEKE
-1905 DKKIGDKNIFEYLH
+1905 DKKIGDKVIFEYLH
-1919 SLDLDKIND
+1919 NLDLDKINK

-1976 LLELEKPIKITGAT
+1976 LLELSKSIKIAGKK
-1990 YQSLNGM
+1990 YQSLNDMTGK
-1997 IGDDKTYVSRI
+1997 DETYVSRI

-2046 PGSIIGL
+2046 PGNIIGL

-2066 EGDEGRSQALFKAI
+2066 EGDEGRSQVLFRALG
-2080 AQGGEIKSNRSVDV
+2080 QGGPIDSNRSVDV
-2094 SMADLIECSKFET
+2094 SMDDLIECSKFET
-2107 QALIR
+2107 QAIIR
-2112 EALNATDDKVVEAF
+2112 EALNATDDKLVEAF
-2126 NKLDARTKESVKRV
+2126 GKLDARTQHAVKSV
-2140 ADLLIDVVNAA
+2140 ASLLIDVVNAA
-2151 SELKDL
+2151 SEIKDL

-2190 AQNHRYIRHE
+2190 AQNHKFIRHE

-2208 LPGLNPESTTNTF
+2208 LPGLSPESTTKTF
-2221 IEQNKGGHFYK
+2221 IEQNRGGHFYK

-2240 GTMHAES
+2240 GTMYAES

-2296 EDEQKK
+2296 EDEQEK

-2317 NRTVPESLRKIV
+2317 NRTAPESLKKIV
-2329 GLGKENI
+2329 ALGKENV
-2336 VPVRI
+2336 VPVLI
-2341 NNQWDKRKFQT
+2341 NNQWQKRTFQT

-2360 PSEEKAMARATAVF
+2360 PSEEKAMAKATAAF

-2430 LMMGRNAMLE
+2430 LMMGRNTMLE

-2458 FTHQFMQN
+2458 FTHQFMAN
-2466 YVRGNIRKIGRVVPQ
+2466 YVRENIRKIGSVVSQ
-2481 QDAVALLETTGG
+2481 KDAEALMQSTGG
-2493 IAPDYIMVTSEK
+2493 VVPDYIMVKGEK
-2505 RDPVYVIADKDQPN
+2505 REPVYVIADENQPN
-2519 RGIIYVQGIDSRAY
+2519 RGIIYLQGRDSKAS
-2533 AGDTVYTRIDPRG
+2533 AEDTVYTRITPRG

-2553 LYNDYRMDGDYLLP
+2553 LYNDYRMDGGYLLP
-2567 SLQRAQPEKL
+2567 SFQKAQPEKM
-2577 NLVRLSENGLIEQ
+2577 NLTRLAGYGLIEP
-2590 SGPLKAKAHSEAV
+2590 SGSFKANAHSEAV
-2603 SYSSLFGV
+2603 SYFSLFGV
-2611 IAEVEKNQTEENNNA
+2611 IANQEEQEKKKDNNP
-2626 CRQ
+2626 CRP

>member
-1 MHCRILSPETFDKI
+1 MHCRILSPETHKEI
-15 KELIE
+15 KRLINE
-20 KSKYEGQEGMSPI
+20 SEYEGQKGMSPI
-33 KHLANK
+33 KHLADK

-52 TQGYEFTNDQLTK
+52 TQGYEFTNEQLTK
-65 KSTISILERKF
+65 KSTIRILERKF

-84 DVDAILDKI
+84 EVDAVLDKI

-104 ETDGYKAVMSYV
+104 ETDGYRAVMSYV
-116 PHYIKNALEKT
+116 PHYINNALEKT
-127 SYEFLNQDAIDK
+127 AYEFLTQDAIGK
-139 VNDINS
+139 INDLNS

-181 SGFKDYRKSDGSV
+181 SGFKGFRKSDGSV

-217 VDRIKEEFVDV
+217 VGRIKEEFVDV
-228 STNMVNEAMKAKMPI
+228 STNLVNEAMKAKMPI

-266 MGIVDSTIYSLIA
+266 MGVVDSTIYSLIA

-302 QNADASARAI
+302 QNVDATARAQ
-312 ESRKN
+312 ESRAM
-317 RREQRVLTDVVKG
+317 RREERVLTDVVKG
-330 VVSSLLKEDGGF
+330 VVSSLLKDDGWF

-350 SKETLYALTK
+350 SKETLYAMTK

-370 DEMAKDVIIERA
+370 EHMAKDVIIDRA
-382 LRNVGLEEKEI
+382 LRSVGLEDKEI
-393 FAEALKKHLVFSED
+393 FADALKRGLEFNTP
-407 SNGVLDRTALDEAII
+407 NGILDRTTLDEAII

-440 IEAVAVS
+440 IEAMAAAYGV
-447 YSFVMS
+447 VMS
-453 ERDTLKNIK
+453 ERDTLKNISTK
-462 TNIEKDERMFH
+462 IEKDEKMFH
-473 LATNKVAR
+473 LTTNKVAR
-481 SILGSTIALEK
+481 QILGSTIALER
-492 ISEVEELK
+492 INEAEALE
-500 DADEEEDGDDDL
+500 DADEAEDGDDDL
-512 YEGNLFDDLFDEEG
+512 YEGNLFDDLFDEEEG
-526 DQEED
+526 DQAED
-531 SEETGSSEEGDA
+531 SEETGSSEEGDT

-561 TPAVRALFSVIE
+561 TPAVRAMFSVIE
-573 DIDLDGK
+573 DVDLDGK

-617 LEIMETVEPW
+617 LENMEVVEPW
-627 IRQLRHYIDY
+627 IKQLRPYIDY
-637 RNEESIPKRKRMKA
+637 RNESGAKRKRMKA

-688 SKWASKFTEAF
+688 GKWASKFTETF

-724 LVELDIR
+724 LVGLDFSM
-731 RDNGLQM
+731 DSGLQM
-738 SLQDAEDLINLQE
+738 KLSEANDLIQLQE
-751 RVSKLLQKFGVFVEP
+751 RVSKLLQKFGIFVEP
-766 RMLSIEWTKSAQTTR
+766 RMLSIEWTKAAQTTR
-781 GFNNSANSMPPTGDR
+781 GYNNSASTMPPTGDR
-796 NIAGQRYDI
+796 NLSGSRHDI
-805 LYMLRFSMADYAKKL
+805 LTMLRFSIADYAMNL
-820 RNLAAQMGDGKKFTL
+820 RRLADQMGDGKKFTL
-835 KSPIDFTKD
+835 KSPIDFTRGSD
-844 SNFSYVY
+844 FSYVY
-851 NSLAKI
+851 SSLSKI

-865 LSHDTTGTSV
+865 LSYDTTGTSV

-887 YRDMAFQELQLRGN
+887 YRDMAFQELQFRGN
-901 NMHPKI
+901 NRHPKI
-907 VNTIQREY
+907 VDTIQREY
-915 LDKDEIYR
+915 LDKDEIYK
-923 NQVKVKLEEFNG
+923 NQVTLKGIQGV
-935 YHTANAFLNG
+935 YHTANAFLND
-945 AYAARN
+945 AYAAKS

-968 KMDKWNS
+968 KMNKWNS

-984 SQRDKDNA
+984 SQKDKDKA

-1048 HVLYGKDKAMEIG
+1048 HVLYGEDKAMEIG
-1061 KRKSMAHRFVS
+1061 KRDSMAHRFVA
-1072 LPGLNDYKTEI
+1072 LPGLNDYTAKI
-1083 EGIKDVEY
+1083 NGVEY
-1091 NIMGAMIDKN
+1091 NIMGAMIDKE

-1107 VRFVHAYNRDH
+1107 VRFVQAYNRDH

-1144 VKSWDEFALDH
+1144 VQSWDEFDLDH
-1155 KGQAMEQ
+1155 KAEAVEQ

-1180 YGDKAVLGSMVNEVK
+1180 YGDKAVLGSIVNEVK

-1218 VINDRMADRLTKEI
+1218 VISDRMADRLTKEI
-1232 KNILD
+1232 KAILD
-1237 KKKELHLIT
+1237 KKKELDLIT
-1246 QAGYDASLKAY
+1246 KAGYDASLKAY
-1257 SDITATDGQA
+1257 SKITATDGQA

-1306 DYAKIKDHRF
+1306 DYSKIKDHRF

-1327 HVEDGDRDTKVIQQY
+1327 HVKDGDRDTKVIQQY

-1374 DAIEYN
+1374 DAIEYD
-1380 SASKVGNYATVDLS
+1380 SASKVGNYATVDLDLKDLS
-1394 MDKIDPI
+1394 PI
-1401 EYTFE
+1401 KYTFE
-1406 VNGKSRTIT
+1406 VKGKSRSIT
-1415 AASLEQFDEKMAG
+1415 AASLEEFNEKMAE
-1428 YVKKK
+1428 YIKKK
-1433 ELSEEEVKKYRAEFS
+1433 ELSEEEASKHRAEFS
-1448 KIMTDDISDLITAQL
+1448 KMVTNEISEYITGQL
-1463 VESSTEVEIDGR
+1463 AESSNQVEIDGR
-1475 KRHIVDRDQ
+1475 RRWIVDRDE
-1484 DGRIKLDDKKVKDM
+1484 DGNIILDDKKVKDM

-1542 LEVSGYQI
+1542 TKVSGYQI

-1569 GIEMNPDGEKI
+1569 GIEMNPDSERI

-1610 PASEDYLQVEVDKYG
+1610 PASEDYLQVEVDQYG

-1694 PHSSEILGYANEK
+1694 PHSSEILEYANDK

-1747 LPRAAGGVIQV
+1747 LPRTAGGVIQV

-1775 FFMKKDV
+1775 FFMKKDA

-1793 KKYDDKV
+1793 KNYEEKV
-1800 RQARIEGKSDK
+1800 KQADEEKRKR
-1811 EMPKRPK
+1811 PKRPA
-1818 VLDLNYSAAEVFKN
+1818 VLDLEYSAAEVFKG
-1832 GGVNTRGLNQ
+1832 GGVNTRVLNQ

-1883 IISNISKERLEEIL
+1883 IISNISKAKIEEIL
-1897 EQVLDEKD
+1897 EQVLDEKE
-1905 DKKIGDKNIFEYLH
+1905 DKKIGDKVIFEYLH
-1919 SLDLDKIND
+1919 NLDLDKINK

-1965 NTATSVFQQAK
+1965 NTATSVFQQAQ
-1976 LLELEKPIKITGAT
+1976 LLELSKSIKIAGEK
-1990 YQSLNGM
+1990 YQSLNRVLGV
-1997 IGDDKTYVSRI
+1997 DRTHVSRI

-2046 PGSIIGL
+2046 PGNIIGL

-2066 EGDEGRSQALFKAI
+2066 EGDEGRSQALFRALG
-2080 AQGGEIKSNRSVDV
+2080 QGGPIDSNRSVDV
-2094 SMADLIECSKFET
+2094 SMDDLIECSKFET

-2112 EALNATDDKVVEAF
+2112 EALNTTDDKLVEAF
-2126 NKLDARTKESVKRV
+2126 GKLDARTQHAVKSV
-2140 ADLLIDVVNAA
+2140 ASLLIDVVNAA
-2151 SELKDL
+2151 SEIKDL

-2190 AQNHRYIRHE
+2190 AQNHRYIKHE

-2208 LPGLNPESTTNTF
+2208 LPGLSPDATTKTF
-2221 IEQNKGGHFYK
+2221 IEQNKDGHFYK

-2240 GTMHAES
+2240 GTMYAES

-2296 EDEQKK
+2296 EDEQEK
-2302 NVLAQEII
+2302 NILAQEII

-2317 NRTVPESLRKIV
+2317 NRTAPESLKKIV
-2329 GLGKENI
+2329 ALGKENI

-2341 NNQWDKRKFQT
+2341 NNQWQTRKFQT

-2360 PSEEKAMARATAVF
+2360 PSEEKAMAKATAAF
-2374 EDIIEQAHNN
+2374 EDIIEQAHNT

-2458 FTHQFMQN
+2458 FTHQFMAN
-2466 YVRGNIRKIGRVVPQ
+2466 YVRENIKKIGRVVSQ
-2481 QDAVALLETTGG
+2481 KDAEALMQSTGG
-2493 IAPDYIMVTSEK
+2493 VVPDYIMVKGEK
-2505 RDPVYVIADKDQPN
+2505 REPVYVIADENQPN
-2519 RGIIYVQGIDSRAY
+2519 RGIIYVQGRDSKAS
-2533 AGDTVYTRIDPRG
+2533 AEDTVYTRITPRG

-2553 LYNDYRMDGDYLLP
+2553 LYNDYRMDGGYLLP
-2567 SLQRAQPEKL
+2567 SLQKAQPEKL
-2577 NLVRLSENGLIEQ
+2577 NITRLAGYGLIEP
-2590 SGPLKAKAHSEAV
+2590 SGPFKANAHSEAV
-2603 SYSSLFGV
+2603 SYFSLFGV
-2611 IAEVEKNQTEENNNA
+2611 IANQEEQEKKKENNP

>member
-1 MHCRILSPETFDKI
+1 MHCRILSPSTFDKI
-15 KELIE
+15 KELIK
-20 KSKYEGQEGMSPI
+20 KSVHDGQEGMSPI
-33 KHLANK
+33 KHLADK

-44 ALIAYTEM
+44 ALIAYTEI
-52 TQGYEFTNDQLTK
+52 TQGYEFTDEQLTK
-65 KSTISILERKF
+65 QSTIKILEAKYS
-76 QELVKNNE
+76 ELAASDNTEQASKVLE
-84 DVDAILDKI
+84 KI
-93 GKMDPKGRPIQ
+93 GEMKPDGRPIQ
-104 ETDGYKAVMSYV
+104 ETEGYKAVMSYV
-116 PHYIKNALEKT
+116 PHYINNALEKNA
-127 SYEFLNQDAIDK
+127 YEFLTQDAIGK
-139 VNDINS
+139 INDLNS

-172 IERVAKIIQ
+172 IERVAKIIE
-181 SGFKDYRKSDGSV
+181 SGFKGFRKSDGSV
-194 DTGAVLNE
+194 DAGAVLNE

-217 VDRIKEEFVDV
+217 VDRIKDEFLDV
-228 STNMVNEAMKAKMPI
+228 ATNMVNEAMKAKMPI

-266 MGIVDSTIYSLIA
+266 MGVVDSTIYSLIA

-302 QNADASARAI
+302 QNVDATARAQ
-312 ESRKN
+312 ESRAL
-317 RREQRVLTDVVKG
+317 RREERVLTDVVKG
-330 VVSSLLKEDGGF
+330 VVSSLLKDDGWF

-350 SKETLYALTK
+350 SKETLYAMTK
-360 AAISNRIDKA
+360 AAIRNRIDKA
-370 DEMAKDVIIERA
+370 DNMAKDVIIDRA
-382 LRNVGLEEKEI
+382 LRNVGLEDKKI
-393 FAEALKKHLVFSED
+393 FADALKRDLEFSTP
-407 SNGVLDRTALDEAII
+407 NGVLDRTALDEAIV
-422 KAVRLQ
+422 KAVDLQ

-440 IEAVAVS
+440 IEAVAAAYGV
-447 YSFVMS
+447 VMS
-453 ERDTLKNIK
+453 ERDVLNRISRKIK
-462 TNIEKDERMFH
+462 ADEKMFH

-481 SILGSTIALEK
+481 QILGSTIALER
-492 ISEVEELK
+492 INEAEALE
-500 DADEEEDGDDDL
+500 DADKVEDGDDDL
-512 YEGNLFDDLFDEEG
+512 FDEDEG
-526 DQEED
+526 DQAED
-531 SEETGSSEEGDA
+531 SEETGSSEEGDT

-561 TPAVRALFSVIE
+561 TPAVRAMFSVIE
-573 DIDLDGK
+573 DVDLDGK

-617 LEIMETVEPW
+617 LENMEVVEPW
-627 IRQLRHYIDY
+627 IKQLRPYIDY

-712 KIATEIDQSMIK
+712 KIATEIDQSMIR
-724 LVELDIR
+724 LVGLDVSM
-731 RDNGLQM
+731 DSGLQM
-738 SLQDAEDLINLQE
+738 KLSEAEDLIQLQE
-751 RVSKLLQKFGVFVEP
+751 RVSKLLQKFGIFVEP
-766 RMLSIEWTKSAQTTR
+766 RMLSIEWTKAAQTTR
-781 GFNNSANSMPPTGDR
+781 GYNNSASTMPPTGDR
-796 NIAGQRYDI
+796 DLSGQRHDI
-805 LYMLRFSMADYAKKL
+805 LTMLRFSIADYAMNL
-820 RNLAAQMGDGKKFTL
+820 RKLAAQMGDGKRFTL
-835 KSPIDFTKD
+835 KSPIDFTRGSD
-844 SNFSYVY
+844 FSYVY
-851 NSLAKI
+851 SSLSKI

-865 LSHDTTGTSV
+865 LSYDTTGTSV

-887 YRDMAFQELQLRGN
+887 YRDMAFQELQFRGN
-901 NMHPKI
+901 NRHPKI
-907 VNTIQREY
+907 VATIQREY
-915 LDKDEIYR
+915 LDKDEIYK
-923 NQVKVKLEEFNG
+923 NQVTLKGIQGV
-935 YHTANAFLNG
+935 YHTANAFLNE
-945 AYAARN
+945 AYAAKS

-968 KMDKWNS
+968 KMNKWNS

-984 SQRDKDNA
+984 SQKDKDKA

-1061 KRKSMAHRFVS
+1061 KRDSMAHRFVL

-1083 EGIKDVEY
+1083 EGIKGVEY
-1091 NIMGAMIDKN
+1091 NIMGAMIDKG

-1107 VRFVHAYNRDH
+1107 VHFVHAYNRDH
-1118 NTTFEKLEEVLRH
+1118 NTTFEKLEEVFRH

-1144 VKSWDEFALDH
+1144 VQSWDEFDLDH
-1155 KGQAMEQ
+1155 KAEAMEQ

-1180 YGDKAVLGSMVNEVK
+1180 YGDKAVLGSIVNEVK
-1195 RAKQAQSNIQRLD
+1195 RAKQAQSNTQRLD

-1232 KNILD
+1232 KAILD
-1237 KKKELHLIT
+1237 KKKELGLIT

-1257 SDITATDGQA
+1257 SKITATDGQA

-1291 ALEEMS
+1291 ALEEMAN
-1297 KAIKEGREP
+1297 AIKEGREP

-1327 HVEDGDRDTKVIQQY
+1327 HVKDGDRDTKVIQQY

-1348 LTGLNEEGVSSP
+1348 LTGLNEEGISSP

-1374 DAIEYN
+1374 DAIEYD
-1380 SASKVGNYATVDLS
+1380 SASKVGNYATVDLDLKDLS
-1394 MDKIDPI
+1394 PI
-1401 EYTFE
+1401 KYTFE
-1406 VNGKSRTIT
+1406 VKGKSRAIT
-1415 AASLEQFDEKMAG
+1415 AASLEEFNEKMAE

-1433 ELSEEEVKKYRAEFS
+1433 ELSEEEVEKYRSEFS
-1448 KIMTDDISDLITAQL
+1448 KMVTNEISEYITGQL
-1463 VESSTEVEIDGR
+1463 AESSNQVEIDGR
-1475 KRHIVDRDQ
+1475 KKWIVDRDEN
-1484 DGRIKLDDKKVKDM
+1484 GNIILDDKKVKDM

-1542 LEVSGYQI
+1542 TKVSGYQI

-1563 DEFIKS
+1563 DEFVKS
-1569 GIEMNPDGEKI
+1569 GIEMNPDSEKI
-1580 NKKSVKSYNKRFDR
+1580 NKKSVKSYNRRFDR

-1610 PASEDYLQVEVDKYG
+1610 PASEDYLQVEVDEYG

-1654 YRMMVPGGSLIQM
+1654 YRMMVPGGSLVQM

-1694 PHSSEILGYANEK
+1694 PHSSEILEYANDK
-1707 GEIDIKKIEKDGR
+1707 GEIDIKKIEADGR

-1747 LPRAAGGVIQV
+1747 LPRTAGGVIQV

-1775 FFMKKDV
+1775 YFMKKDA

-1793 KKYDDKV
+1793 KKYDEEV
-1800 RQARIEGKSDK
+1800 RQARIEGRDEKK
-1811 EMPKRPK
+1811 VKRPA
-1818 VLDLNYSAAEVFKN
+1818 VLDLDYSAAEVFKN
-1832 GGVNTRGLNQ
+1832 DGVNTRDLNQ

-1897 EQVLDEKD
+1897 EQVLDKKE
-1905 DKKIGDKNIFEYLH
+1905 DKKIGDKVIFEYLH
-1919 SLDLDKIND
+1919 NLDLDKINK

-1965 NTATSVFQQAK
+1965 NTATSVFQQAQ
-1976 LLELEKPIKITGAT
+1976 LLELSKSIKIAGEK
-1990 YQSLNGM
+1990 YQSLNRVLGVD
-1997 IGDDKTYVSRI
+1997 GTHVSRI

-2046 PGSIIGL
+2046 PGNIIGL

-2066 EGDEGRSQALFKAI
+2066 EGDEGRSQALFRALG
-2080 AQGGEIKSNRSVDV
+2080 QGGPVDSNRSVDV
-2094 SMADLIECSKFET
+2094 SMDDLIECSKFET

-2112 EALNATDDKVVEAF
+2112 EALNATDDKLVEAF
-2126 NKLDARTKESVKRV
+2126 GKLDARTQHAVKSV
-2140 ADLLIDVVNAA
+2140 ASLLIDVVNAA
-2151 SELKDL
+2151 SEIKDL

-2190 AQNHRYIRHE
+2190 AQNHRYIKHE

-2208 LPGLNPESTTNTF
+2208 LPGLSPESTTKTF

-2240 GTMHAES
+2240 GTMYAES

-2296 EDEQKK
+2296 EDEQEK

-2317 NRTVPESLRKIV
+2317 NRTAPESLRKIV
-2329 GLGKENI
+2329 ALGKENV
-2336 VPVRI
+2336 VPVLI
-2341 NNQWDKRKFQT
+2341 NNRWTERTFQT

-2458 FTHQFMQN
+2458 FTHQFMAN
-2466 YVRGNIRKIGRVVPQ
+2466 YVRENIRKIGRVVSQ
-2481 QDAVALLETTGG
+2481 KDAEALMNSTGG
-2493 IAPDYIMVTSEK
+2493 VVPNYIMVKGEK
-2505 RDPVYVIADKDQPN
+2505 REPVYVIADENQPN
-2519 RGIIYVQGIDSRAY
+2519 RGIIYVQGRDSKAS
-2533 AGDTVYTRIDPRG
+2533 AEDTVYTRITPRG

-2553 LYNDYRMDGDYLLP
+2553 LYNDYRMDGGYLLP
-2567 SLQRAQPEKL
+2567 SLQKAQPEKL
-2577 NLVRLSENGLIEQ
+2577 NITRLAGYGLIEP
-2590 SGPLKAKAHSEAV
+2590 SGPFKANAHAEAV
-2603 SYSSLFGV
+2603 SYFSLFGV
-2611 IAEVEKNQTEENNNA
+2611 IANEEANATKENKNP

>member
-1 MHCRILSPETFDKI
+1 MINESE
-15 KELIE
+15 
-20 KSKYEGQEGMSPI
+20 YEGQEGMSPI
-33 KHLANK
+33 KHLADK

-65 KSTISILERKF
+65 KSTIRILERKF
-76 QELVKNNE
+76 QELIKNNE
-84 DVDAILDKI
+84 EVDAVLDKI

-104 ETDGYKAVMSYV
+104 ETEGYKAVMSYV

-139 VNDINS
+139 VNDLNS

-172 IERVAKIIQ
+172 IERVAGIIQ

-217 VDRIKEEFVDV
+217 VARIKEEFVDV
-228 STNMVNEAMKAKMPI
+228 STNLVNEAMKAKMPI

-266 MGIVDSTIYSLIA
+266 MGVVDSTIYSLIA
-279 SEAKNMVDKGV
+279 SEAKKMVDKGV

-302 QNADASARAI
+302 QNADATARAQ
-312 ESRKN
+312 ESRAM
-317 RREQRVLTDVVKG
+317 RREERVLTDVVKG
-330 VVSSLLKEDGGF
+330 VVSSLLKDDGWF

-350 SKETLYALTK
+350 SKETLYAMTK

-370 DEMAKDVIIERA
+370 EHMAKNVIIDRA
-382 LRNVGLEEKEI
+382 LRNVGLEDKEI
-393 FAEALKKHLVFSED
+393 FSEALKRDLEFNTP
-407 SNGVLDRTALDEAII
+407 NGILDRTALDEAII

-440 IEAVAVS
+440 IEAVAAAYGV
-447 YSFVMS
+447 VMS
-453 ERDTLKNIK
+453 ERDTLKNISTK
-462 TNIEKDERMFH
+462 IEKDEKMFN

-481 SILGSTIALEK
+481 QILGSTIALER
-492 ISEVEELK
+492 INEAEALK
-500 DADEEEDGDDDL
+500 DADEAEDGDDDL
-512 YEGNLFDDLFDEEG
+512 YERNLFDDLFDEEEG
-526 DQEED
+526 DQVED
-531 SEETGSSEEGDA
+531 SEEGDA

-561 TPAVRALFSVIE
+561 TPAVRAMFSVIE
-573 DIDLDGK
+573 DVDLDGK

-617 LEIMETVEPW
+617 LENMEVVEPW
-627 IRQLRHYIDY
+627 IKQLRPYIDY

-678 ADRSSNLDVI
+678 ADRSSNLDII

-724 LVELDIR
+724 LVGLDVSM
-731 RDNGLQM
+731 DSGLQM
-738 SLQDAEDLINLQE
+738 KLSEAEELIQLQE
-751 RVSKLLQKFGVFVEP
+751 RVSKLLQKFGIFVEP
-766 RMLSIEWTKSAQTTR
+766 RMLSIEWTKAAQTTR
-781 GFNNSANSMPPTGDR
+781 GYNNSASTMPPTGGRDLS
-796 NIAGQRYDI
+796 GQRYDI
-805 LYMLRFSMADYAKKL
+805 LTMLRFSIADYAKNL
-820 RNLAAQMGDGKKFTL
+820 RKLAAQMGDGKKFTL
-835 KSPIDFTKD
+835 KSPIDFTRGSD
-844 SNFSYVY
+844 FSYVY
-851 NSLAKI
+851 SSLSKI

-865 LSHDTTGTSV
+865 LSYDTTGTSV

-887 YRDMAFQELQLRGN
+887 YRDMAFQELQFRGN
-901 NMHPKI
+901 NRHPKI
-907 VNTIQREY
+907 VDTIQREY
-915 LDKDEIYR
+915 LDKDEIYK
-923 NQVKVKLEEFNG
+923 NQVTLKGIQGV
-935 YHTANAFLNG
+935 YHTANAFLNE
-945 AYAARN
+945 AYAAKS

-968 KMDKWNS
+968 KMNKWNS

-984 SQRDKDNA
+984 SQKDKDKA

-1061 KRKSMAHRFVS
+1061 KRDSMAHRFVL

-1083 EGIKDVEY
+1083 EGIKGVEY
-1091 NIMGAMIDKN
+1091 NIMGAMIDKG

-1107 VRFVHAYNRDH
+1107 VHFVHAYNRDH

-1144 VKSWDEFALDH
+1144 VQSWDEFDLDH
-1155 KGQAMEQ
+1155 KAEAMEQ

-1180 YGDKAVLGSMVNEVK
+1180 YGDKAVLGSIVNEVK
-1195 RAKQAQSNIQRLD
+1195 RAKQAQSNTQRLD

-1232 KNILD
+1232 KAILD
-1237 KKKELHLIT
+1237 KKKELGLIT
-1246 QAGYDASLKAY
+1246 KAGYDASLKAY
-1257 SDITATDGQA
+1257 SKITATDGQA

-1276 ILEGTGQGYTDGAIE
+1276 ILEGSGQGYTDGAIE
-1291 ALEEMS
+1291 ALEEMAN
-1297 KAIKEGREP
+1297 AIKEGREP
-1306 DYAKIKDHRF
+1306 DYTKIKDHRF

-1327 HVEDGDRDTKVIQQY
+1327 HVKDGDRDTKVIQQY

-1348 LTGLNEEGVSSP
+1348 LTGLNEEGISSP

-1374 DAIEYN
+1374 DAIEYD
-1380 SASKVGNYATVDLS
+1380 SASKVGNYATVDLDLKDLS
-1394 MDKIDPI
+1394 PI
-1401 EYTFE
+1401 KYTFE
-1406 VNGKSRTIT
+1406 VKGKSRSIT
-1415 AASLEQFDEKMAG
+1415 AASLEEFNEKMAE
-1428 YVKKK
+1428 YIKKK
-1433 ELSEEEVKKYRAEFS
+1433 ELSEEEASKHRAEFS
-1448 KIMTDDISDLITAQL
+1448 KMVTNEISEYITGQL
-1463 VESSTEVEIDGR
+1463 AESSNQVEIDGR
-1475 KRHIVDRDQ
+1475 KKWIVDRDEN
-1484 DGRIKLDDKKVKDM
+1484 GNIILDDKKVKDM

-1542 LEVSGYQI
+1542 TKVSGYQI

-1563 DEFIKS
+1563 DEFVKS
-1569 GIEMNPDGEKI
+1569 GIEMNPDSEKI
-1580 NKKSVKSYNKRFDR
+1580 NKKSVKSYNRRFDR

-1610 PASEDYLQVEVDKYG
+1610 PASEDYLQVEVDQYG

-1694 PHSSEILGYANEK
+1694 PHSSEILEYANDK

-1747 LPRAAGGVIQV
+1747 LPRTAGGVIQV

-1775 FFMKKDV
+1775 YFMKKDA

-1793 KKYDDKV
+1793 KKYDEEV
-1800 RQARIEGKSDK
+1800 RQARIEGRDEKK
-1811 EMPKRPK
+1811 VKRPA
-1818 VLDLNYSAAEVFKN
+1818 VLDLDYSAAEVFKN
-1832 GGVNTRGLNQ
+1832 DGVNTRDLNQ

-1897 EQVLDEKD
+1897 EQVLDKKE
-1905 DKKIGDKNIFEYLH
+1905 DKKIGDKVIFEYLYN
-1919 SLDLDKIND
+1919 LDLDKINK

-1949 RQNKA
+1949 GQNKA
-1954 GLGLVGVFANE
+1954 GLDLVGVFANE
-1965 NTATSVFQQAK
+1965 NTATSVFQQAQ
-1976 LLELEKPIKITGAT
+1976 LLELSKSIKIAGEK
-1990 YQSLNGM
+1990 YQSLNRVLGVD
-1997 IGDDKTYVSRI
+1997 GTHVSRI

-2046 PGSIIGL
+2046 PGNIIGL
-2053 ITATPLWKHIANL
+2053 ITATSLWKHIANL
-2066 EGDEGRSQALFKAI
+2066 EGDEGRSQALFRALG
-2080 AQGGEIKSNRSVDV
+2080 QGGPIDSNRSVDV
-2094 SMADLIECSKFET
+2094 SMDDLIECSKFET

-2112 EALNATDDKVVEAF
+2112 EALNATDDKLVDAF
-2126 NKLDARTKESVKRV
+2126 GKLDARTQHAVKSV
-2140 ADLLIDVVNAA
+2140 ASLLIDVVNAA
-2151 SELKDL
+2151 SEIKDL

-2190 AQNHRYIRHE
+2190 AQNHRYIKHE

-2208 LPGLNPESTTNTF
+2208 LPGLSPEATTKTF
-2221 IEQNKGGHFYK
+2221 IEQNKDGHFYK

-2240 GTMHAES
+2240 GTMYAES

-2296 EDEQKK
+2296 EDEEGK

-2310 TKFPDIF
+2310 IKFPDIF
-2317 NRTVPESLRKIV
+2317 NRTAPESLKKIV

-2336 VPVRI
+2336 MPVRI
-2341 NNQWDKRKFQT
+2341 NNQWETRAFQT

-2458 FTHQFMQN
+2458 FTHQFMAN
-2466 YVRGNIRKIGRVVPQ
+2466 YVRENIRKIGRVVSQ
-2481 QDAVALLETTGG
+2481 KDAEALMNSTGG
-2493 IAPDYIMVTSEK
+2493 VVPNYIMVKGEK
-2505 RDPVYVIADKDQPN
+2505 REPVYVIADENQPN
-2519 RGIIYVQGIDSRAY
+2519 RGIIYVQGRDSKAS
-2533 AGDTVYTRIDPRG
+2533 AEDTVYTRITPRG

-2553 LYNDYRMDGDYLLP
+2553 LYNDYRMDGGYLLP
-2567 SLQRAQPEKL
+2567 SLQKAQPEKL
-2577 NLVRLSENGLIEQ
+2577 NITRLAGYGLIEP
-2590 SGPLKAKAHSEAV
+2590 SGPFKANAHAEAV
-2603 SYSSLFGV
+2603 SYFSLFGV
-2611 IAEVEKNQTEENNNA
+2611 IANEEANATKENKNPCKQ
-2626 CRQ
+2626 

>member
-1 MHCRILSPETFDKI
+1 MHCRILSPETHNEI
-15 KELIE
+15 KRLINE
-20 KSKYEGQEGMSPI
+20 SEYEGQKGMSPI
-33 KHLANK
+33 KHLADK

-52 TQGYEFTNDQLTK
+52 TQGYEFTNEQLTK
-65 KSTISILERKF
+65 KSTIRILERKF

-84 DVDAILDKI
+84 EVDAVLDKI

-116 PHYIKNALEKT
+116 PHYINNALEKNA
-127 SYEFLNQDAIDK
+127 YEFLTQDAIGK
-139 VNDINS
+139 INDLNS
-145 AILVRILDNVYKKR
+145 AILVRILENVYKKR

-172 IERVAKIIQ
+172 IERVAEIIQ
-181 SGFKDYRKSDGSV
+181 SGFKGFRKSDGSV

-217 VDRIKEEFVDV
+217 VNRIKEELVDV
-228 STNMVNEAMKAKMPI
+228 STNLVNEAMKAKMPI

-266 MGIVDSTIYSLIA
+266 MGVVDSTIYSLIA

-302 QNADASARAI
+302 QNVDATARAK
-312 ESRKN
+312 ESRAM
-317 RREQRVLTDVVKG
+317 RREERVLTDVVKG
-330 VVSSLLKEDGGF
+330 VVSSLLKDDGWF

-350 SKETLYALTK
+350 SKENLYAMTK
-360 AAISNRIDKA
+360 AAIGNRIDKA
-370 DEMAKDVIIERA
+370 DNMAKDVIIDRA
-382 LRNVGLEEKEI
+382 LRNVGLEDKEI
-393 FAEALKKHLVFSED
+393 FADALKRDLEFNTP
-407 SNGVLDRTALDEAII
+407 NGILDRTTLDEAII

-440 IEAVAVS
+440 IEAVAAAYGV
-447 YSFVMS
+447 VMS
-453 ERDTLKNIK
+453 ERDTLKNISTK
-462 TNIEKDERMFH
+462 IEKDEKMFN

-481 SILGSTIALEK
+481 QILGSTIALER
-492 ISEVEELK
+492 INEAEAIE
-500 DADEEEDGDDDL
+500 DADEVESGDDDL
-512 YEGNLFDDLFDEEG
+512 YEKNLFDDLFDEEEG
-526 DQEED
+526 DQVED

-561 TPAVRALFSVIE
+561 TPAVRAMFSVIE
-573 DIDLDGK
+573 DVDLNGK

-617 LEIMETVEPW
+617 LENMEVVEPW
-627 IRQLRHYIDY
+627 IKQLRPYIDY
-637 RNEESIPKRKRMKA
+637 RNESGAKRKRMKA

-688 SKWASKFTEAF
+688 GKWASKFTETF

-724 LVELDIR
+724 LVGLDFSM
-731 RDNGLQM
+731 DSGLQM
-738 SLQDAEDLINLQE
+738 KLSEAQDLIQLQE
-751 RVSKLLQKFGVFVEP
+751 RVSKLLQKFGIFVEP
-766 RMLSIEWTKSAQTTR
+766 RMLSIEWTKAAQITR
-781 GFNNSANSMPPTGDR
+781 GYNNSASTMPPTGDR
-796 NIAGQRYDI
+796 NLSGSRHDI
-805 LYMLRFSMADYAKKL
+805 LTMLRISIADYAMNL
-820 RNLAAQMGDGKKFTL
+820 RKLAAQMGDGKKFTL
-835 KSPIDFTKD
+835 KSPIDFTRGSD
-844 SNFSYVY
+844 FSYVY
-851 NSLAKI
+851 SSLSKI

-865 LSHDTTGTSV
+865 LSYDTTGTSV

-887 YRDMAFQELQLRGN
+887 YRDMAFQELQFRGN
-901 NMHPKI
+901 NRHPKI
-907 VNTIQREY
+907 VGTIQREY
-915 LDKDEIYR
+915 LDKDEIYK
-923 NQVKVKLEEFNG
+923 NQVTLKGIQGV
-935 YHTANAFLNG
+935 YHTANAFLND
-945 AYAARN
+945 AYAAKS

-968 KMDKWNS
+968 KMNKWNS

-984 SQRDKDNA
+984 SQKDKDKD

-1014 LNPMEQDKSGKYVD
+1014 LNPMGQDKSGKYVD
-1028 RDYAIDHL
+1028 RDYAIDHI

-1061 KRKSMAHRFVS
+1061 KRDSMAHRFVA
-1072 LPGLNDYKTEI
+1072 LPGLNDYTAKI
-1083 EGIKDVEY
+1083 NGVEY
-1091 NIMGAMIDKN
+1091 NIMGAMIDKS

-1107 VRFVHAYNRDH
+1107 VHFVHAYNRDH

-1144 VKSWDEFALDH
+1144 VQSWDEFDLDH
-1155 KGQAMEQ
+1155 KGEAVEQ

-1180 YGDKAVLGSMVNEVK
+1180 YGDKAVLGSIVNEVK

-1218 VINDRMADRLTKEI
+1218 VISDRMADRLTKEI
-1232 KNILD
+1232 KAILD
-1237 KKKELHLIT
+1237 KKKELGLIT
-1246 QAGYDASLKAY
+1246 RAGYDASLKAY
-1257 SDITATDGQA
+1257 SKITATDGQA

-1306 DYAKIKDHRF
+1306 NYSKIKDHRF

-1327 HVEDGDRDTKVIQQY
+1327 HVKDGDRDTKVIQQY

-1374 DAIEYN
+1374 DAIEYD
-1380 SASKVGNYATVDLS
+1380 SASKVGNYATVDLDLKDLS
-1394 MDKIDPI
+1394 PI
-1401 EYTFE
+1401 KYTFE
-1406 VNGKSRTIT
+1406 IKGKSRSIT
-1415 AASLEQFDEKMAG
+1415 AASFEEFNEKMAE
-1428 YVKKK
+1428 YIKKK
-1433 ELSEEEVKKYRAEFS
+1433 ELSEEEASKHRAEFS
-1448 KIMTDDISDLITAQL
+1448 KMVTNEISEYITGQL
-1463 VESSTEVEIDGR
+1463 AESSNQVEIDGR
-1475 KRHIVDRDQ
+1475 KKWIVDRDK
-1484 DGRIKLDDKKVKDM
+1484 DGNVQLDDKKVKNM

-1542 LEVSGYQI
+1542 TKVFGYQI

-1569 GIEMNPDGEKI
+1569 GIEMNPDSERI
-1580 NKKSVKSYNKRFDR
+1580 NKKSIKSYNKRFDR

-1610 PASEDYLQVEVDKYG
+1610 PASEDYLQVEVDQYG

-1654 YRMMVPGGSLIQM
+1654 YKMMVPGGSLIQM

-1677 VKYKEDGS
+1677 LKYKEDGS

-1694 PHSSEILGYANEK
+1694 PHSSEILEYANDK

-1747 LPRAAGGVIQV
+1747 LPRTAGGVIQV

-1775 FFMKKDV
+1775 YFMKKDA

-1793 KKYDDKV
+1793 KKYDEEV
-1800 RQARIEGKSDK
+1800 RQARIEGRDEKK
-1811 EMPKRPK
+1811 IKRPA
-1818 VLDLNYSAAEVFKN
+1818 VLDLDYSAAEVFKN
-1832 GGVNTRGLNQ
+1832 DGVNTRDLNQ

-1897 EQVLDEKD
+1897 EQVLDEKE
-1905 DKKIGDKNIFEYLH
+1905 DKKIGDKVIFEYLH
-1919 SLDLDKIND
+1919 NLDLDKINK

-1976 LLELEKPIKITGAT
+1976 LLELSKSIKIAGEK
-1990 YQSLNGM
+1990 YQSLNRVLGVD
-1997 IGDDKTYVSRI
+1997 GTHVSRI

-2046 PGSIIGL
+2046 PGNIIGL

-2066 EGDEGRSQALFKAI
+2066 EGDEGRSQALFRALG
-2080 AQGGEIKSNRSVDV
+2080 QGGPIDSNRSVDV
-2094 SMADLIECSKFET
+2094 SMDDLIECSKFET

-2112 EALNATDDKVVEAF
+2112 EALNATDDKLVEAF
-2126 NKLDARTKESVKRV
+2126 GKLDARTQHAVKSV
-2140 ADLLIDVVNAA
+2140 ANLLIDVVNAA
-2151 SELKDL
+2151 SEIKDL

-2164 VSSSGPKGGVTESV
+2164 VSSSGPKGGVAESV

-2190 AQNHRYIRHE
+2190 AQNHRYIKHE

-2208 LPGLNPESTTNTF
+2208 LPGLSPDATTKTF
-2221 IEQNKGGHFYK
+2221 IEQNRGGHFYK

-2240 GTMHAES
+2240 GTMYAES

-2296 EDEQKK
+2296 EDEQEKS
-2302 NVLAQEII
+2302 VLAQEII

-2317 NRTVPESLRKIV
+2317 NRTAPESLRKIV
-2329 GLGKENI
+2329 ALGKENI

-2341 NNQWDKRKFQT
+2341 NNQWQTRTFQT

-2360 PSEEKAMARATAVF
+2360 PSEEKAMAKATAAF

-2420 LQAIPQSVKA
+2420 LQTIPQSVKA
-2430 LMMGRNAMLE
+2430 LMMGRNTMLE

-2458 FTHQFMQN
+2458 FTHQFMAN
-2466 YVRGNIRKIGRVVPQ
+2466 YVRENIRKIGSVVSQKDAEALMNSTGGVVPN
-2481 QDAVALLETTGG
+2481 
-2493 IAPDYIMVTSEK
+2493 YIMVKGEK
-2505 RDPVYVIADKDQPN
+2505 REPVYVIADENQPN
-2519 RGIIYVQGIDSRAY
+2519 RGIIYVQGMDSKAS
-2533 AGDTVYTRIDPRG
+2533 AEDTVYTRITPRG

-2553 LYNDYRMDGDYLLP
+2553 LYNDYRMDGGYLLP
-2567 SLQRAQPEKL
+2567 SFQKAQPEKM
-2577 NLVRLSENGLIEQ
+2577 NLTRLAGYGLIEP
-2590 SGPLKAKAHSEAV
+2590 SGPFKANAHAEAV
-2603 SYSSLFGV
+2603 SYFSLFGV
-2611 IAEVEKNQTEENNNA
+2611 IANQEEQEKKKENNP
-2626 CRQ
+2626 CRP

>member
-1 MHCRILSPETFDKI
+1 MHCRILSPDTFDKI

-20 KSKYEGQEGMSPI
+20 KSEYEGQEGMSPI
-33 KHLANK
+33 KHLANNI
-39 VEKVQ
+39 EKVQ

-52 TQGYEFTNDQLTK
+52 TQGYEFTDKQLIQ
-65 KSTISILERKF
+65 KSTIRILERKF

-84 DVDAILDKI
+84 EVDAVLDKI

-127 SYEFLNQDAIDK
+127 SYEFLNQDAMDK
-139 VNDINS
+139 VNDLNS

-181 SGFKDYRKSDGSV
+181 SGFEGYRKSDGSV

-266 MGIVDSTIYSLIA
+266 MGVVDSTIYSLIA

-302 QNADASARAI
+302 QNPDAAARAQ
-312 ESRKN
+312 ESRAM
-317 RREQRVLTDVVKG
+317 RREERVLTDVVKG
-330 VVSSLLKEDGGF
+330 VISSLLKDDGWF

-350 SKETLYALTK
+350 SKETLYAMTK
-360 AAISNRIDKA
+360 AAIRNRIDKA
-370 DEMAKDVIIERA
+370 DHMAKDVIIDRA
-382 LRNVGLEEKEI
+382 LRNVGLEDKEV
-393 FAEALKKHLVFSED
+393 FAEALKKYLVFSED
-407 SNGVLDRTALDEAII
+407 SNGILDRTALDEAIA
-422 KAVRLQ
+422 KAVQLQ
-428 NDPEISKQRDAI
+428 NDPEISKQLDAI
-440 IEAVAVS
+440 IEAVAAA
-447 YSFVMS
+447 YGIVMS
-453 ERDTLKNIK
+453 ERDTLKNISTK
-462 TNIEKDERMFH
+462 IEKDEKMFH

-481 SILGSTIALEK
+481 SILGSTIALERV
-492 ISEVEELK
+492 SEDEALE
-500 DADEEEDGDDDL
+500 DTDEEEDGDNDL
-512 YEGNLFDDLFDEEG
+512 YEGNFFDDFFDDEG
-526 DQEED
+526 DQAED

-561 TPAVRALFSVIE
+561 TPAVRAMFSVIE
-573 DIDLDGK
+573 DVDLDGK

-617 LEIMETVEPW
+617 LENMEVVQPW
-627 IRQLRHYIDY
+627 IKQLRPYIDY

-658 AINKIRIKYAVRD
+658 AINKIRIKYAVRND
-671 SNGFVFM
+671 QGLVYM

-724 LVELDIR
+724 LVGLDFSM
-731 RDNGLQM
+731 DSGLQM
-738 SLQDAEDLINLQE
+738 KLSEAEDLIQLQE
-751 RVSKLLQKFGVFVEP
+751 RVSKLLQKFGIFVEP
-766 RMLSIEWTKSAQTTR
+766 RMLSIEWTKAAQTTR
-781 GFNNSANSMPPTGDR
+781 GYNNSASTMPPTGDR
-796 NIAGQRYDI
+796 NLSGSRHDI
-805 LYMLRFSMADYAKKL
+805 LTMLRFSIADYAKNL
-820 RNLAAQMGDGKKFTL
+820 RKLAAQMGDGKRFTL
-835 KSPIDFTKD
+835 KSPIDFTRGSD
-844 SNFSYVY
+844 FSYVY
-851 NSLAKI
+851 SSLSRI

-865 LSHDTTGTSV
+865 LSYDTTGTSV

-887 YRDMAFQELQLRGN
+887 YRDMAFQELQFRGN
-901 NMHPKI
+901 NRHPKI
-907 VNTIQREY
+907 VATIQREY
-915 LDKDEIYR
+915 LDKDEIYK
-923 NQVKVKLEEFNG
+923 NQVTLKGIQGV
-935 YHTANAFLNG
+935 YHTANAFLND
-945 AYAARN
+945 AYAAKS

-968 KMDKWNS
+968 KMNKWNS

-984 SQRDKDNA
+984 SQKDREKG
-992 YYWAHLPVAAEAS
+992 YYWAHMPVAAEAS

-1014 LNPMEQDKSGKYVD
+1014 LDPMEQDKNGKYLD

-1061 KRKSMAHRFVS
+1061 KRKDMAHKFVS

-1083 EGIKDVEY
+1083 EGIKGVEY

-1101 LTDIDR
+1101 LTDLDR

-1144 VKSWDEFALDH
+1144 VKSWGEFALDH
-1155 KGQAMEQ
+1155 KGEAMEQ

-1180 YGDKAVLGSMVNEVK
+1180 YGDKAVLGSIVNEVK
-1195 RAKQAQSNIQRLD
+1195 RAKQAQSNTQRLD
-1208 LEKNA
+1208 MEKNA

-1232 KNILD
+1232 KAILD

-1246 QAGYDASLKAY
+1246 QAGYNASLKAY

-1276 ILEGTGQGYTDGAIE
+1276 ILEGSGQGYTDGAIE
-1291 ALEEMS
+1291 ALEEMAN
-1297 KAIKEGREP
+1297 AIKEGREP
-1306 DYAKIKDHRF
+1306 DYSKIKDHRF

-1327 HVEDGDRDTKVIQQY
+1327 HVKDGERDTKVIQQY

-1374 DAIEYN
+1374 DAIEYD
-1380 SASKVGNYATVDLS
+1380 SASKVGNYATVDLDLS
-1394 MDKIDPI
+1394 KISPI
-1401 EYTFE
+1401 KYEFE
-1406 VNGKSRTIT
+1406 VGGKKKTIS
-1415 AASLEQFDEKMAG
+1415 AATTEEFDEKMAE

-1433 ELSEEEVKKYRAEFS
+1433 ELSEEEAEKHKAEFS
-1448 KIMTDDISDLITAQL
+1448 KMVTNEISEYITGQL
-1463 VESSTEVEIDGR
+1463 AESSNQVEIDGR
-1475 KRHIVDRDQ
+1475 KKWIVDKDK

-1542 LEVSGYQI
+1542 VEVSGYQI

-1569 GIEMNPDGEKI
+1569 GIEMNPDSEKI

-1594 LRKQILDA
+1594 LRKQILNA

-1610 PASEDYLQVEVDKYG
+1610 PASEDYLEVHVDKYG

-1654 YRMMVPGGSLIQM
+1654 YKMMVPGGSLIQM

-1694 PHSSEILGYANEK
+1694 PHSSEILEYANDK
-1707 GEIDIKKIEKDGR
+1707 GEIDIKKIEADGR

-1747 LPRAAGGVIQV
+1747 LPRTAGGVIQV

-1775 FFMKKDV
+1775 YFMKKDV

-1793 KKYDDKV
+1793 KKYDEEL
-1800 RQARIEGKSDK
+1800 RQAKIEGREK
-1811 EMPKRPK
+1811 MPKRPK
-1818 VLDLNYSAAEVFKN
+1818 VLDLEYSASEVFKN
-1832 GGVNTRGLNQ
+1832 GGVNTRQLNQ

-1883 IISNISKERLEEIL
+1883 IISNISKEKLEEIL
-1897 EQVLDEKD
+1897 EQVLDED
-1905 DKKIGDKNIFEYLH
+1905 EDKKVGDKVIFEYLH
-1919 SLDLDKIND
+1919 NLDLDKINK

-1976 LLELEKPIKITGAT
+1976 LLELARPISIAGKE
-1990 YQSLNGM
+1990 YQSLNDMTGK
-1997 IGDDKTYVSRI
+1997 DKTYVSRI

-2046 PGSIIGL
+2046 PGDIIGL

-2066 EGDEGRSQALFKAI
+2066 EGDEGRSQALFKALG
-2080 AQGGEIKSNRSVDV
+2080 QGGPIDSNRSVVV
-2094 SMADLIECSKFET
+2094 SMEDLIECSKFET
-2107 QALIR
+2107 QALIK

-2126 NKLDARTKESVKRV
+2126 NKMDLRTKESVKRV
-2140 ADLLIDVVNAA
+2140 ANLLIDVVNAA
-2151 SELKDL
+2151 SEVKDL

-2208 LPGLNPESTTNTF
+2208 LPGLSSESTTKTF
-2221 IEQNKGGHFYK
+2221 IEQNKGEHFYK

-2259 SIVETAR
+2259 SIVEAAR

-2296 EDEQKK
+2296 EDEQEK

-2317 NRTVPESLRKIV
+2317 NRTAPESLRKIV

-2374 EDIIEQAHNN
+2374 EDIIEQAHNS

-2430 LMMGRNAMLE
+2430 LMMGRNTMLE

-2458 FTHQFMQN
+2458 FTHQFMAN
-2466 YVRGNIRKIGRVVPQ
+2466 YVRENIKKIGSVVPQ
-2481 QDAVALLETTGG
+2481 KDAEALMQSTGG
-2493 IAPDYIMVTSEK
+2493 VVPDYIMVKGEK
-2505 RDPVYVIADKDQPN
+2505 REPVYIIADENQPN
-2519 RGIIYVQGIDSRAY
+2519 RGIIYIQGRDSKAS
-2533 AGDTVYTRIDPRG
+2533 AEDTVYTRITPRG

-2553 LYNDYRMDGDYLLP
+2553 LYNDYRMDGGYLLP
-2567 SLQRAQPEKL
+2567 SFQNAQPEKL
-2577 NLVRLSENGLIEQ
+2577 NITRLAGYGLIDP
-2590 SGPLKAKAHSEAV
+2590 SGPFNAKAHSEAI
-2603 SYSSLFGV
+2603 SYFSLFGV
-2611 IAEVEKNQTEENNNA
+2611 IANEEANATEENKNA
-2626 CRQ
+2626 CRK

>member
-1 MHCRILSPETFDKI
+1 MHCRILSPETHKEI
-15 KELIE
+15 KRLINE
-20 KSKYEGQEGMSPI
+20 SEYEGQKGMSPI
-33 KHLANK
+33 KHLADK

-52 TQGYEFTNDQLTK
+52 TQGYEFTNEQLTK
-65 KSTISILERKF
+65 KSTIRILERKF

-84 DVDAILDKI
+84 EVDAVLDKI

-104 ETDGYKAVMSYV
+104 ETEGYKAVMSYV
-116 PHYIKNALEKT
+116 PHYINNALEKNA
-127 SYEFLNQDAIDK
+127 YEFLTQDAIGK
-139 VNDINS
+139 INDLDS
-145 AILVRILDNVYKKR
+145 AILLRILDNVYKKR

-172 IERVAKIIQ
+172 IERVAEIIQ
-181 SGFKDYRKSDGSV
+181 SGFKGFRKSDGSV

-217 VDRIKEEFVDV
+217 VNRIKEEFVDV
-228 STNMVNEAMKAKMPI
+228 STNLVNEAMKAKMPI

-266 MGIVDSTIYSLIA
+266 MGVVDSTIYSLIA

-290 RVLHDAS
+290 RVLRDAS

-302 QNADASARAI
+302 QNVDATARAQ
-312 ESRKN
+312 ESRAM
-317 RREQRVLTDVVKG
+317 RREERVLTDVVKG
-330 VVSSLLKEDGGF
+330 VVSSLLKDDGWF

-350 SKETLYALTK
+350 SKETLYAMTK

-370 DEMAKDVIIERA
+370 EHMAKNVVIDRA
-382 LRNVGLEEKEI
+382 LRNVGLEDKTI
-393 FAEALKKHLVFSED
+393 FSEALKRDLVFNAP
-407 SNGVLDRTALDEAII
+407 NGILDRTTLDEAII
-422 KAVRLQ
+422 KAVDLQ

-440 IEAVAVS
+440 IEAVAAAYGV
-447 YSFVMS
+447 VMS
-453 ERDTLKNIK
+453 ERDVLNRISKK
-462 TNIEKDERMFH
+462 IEADEKMFH

-481 SILGSTIALEK
+481 QILGSTIALER
-492 ISEVEELK
+492 INEAEALE
-500 DADEEEDGDDDL
+500 DADKVEDGDDDL
-512 YEGNLFDDLFDEEG
+512 YEGNLFDDLFDEDEG
-526 DQEED
+526 DQVED

-561 TPAVRALFSVIE
+561 TPAVRAMFSVIE
-573 DIDLDGK
+573 DVDLDGK

-617 LEIMETVEPW
+617 LENMEVVEPW
-627 IRQLRHYIDY
+627 IKQLRPYIDY

-688 SKWASKFTEAF
+688 GKWASKFTETF

-712 KIATEIDQSMIK
+712 KIATEVDQSMTK
-724 LVELDIR
+724 LVWLDTMMDSGSNMKLSEAEELI
-731 RDNGLQM
+731 Q
-738 SLQDAEDLINLQE
+738 LQE
-751 RVSKLLQKFGVFVEP
+751 RVSKLLQKFGIFVEP
-766 RMLSIEWTKSAQTTR
+766 RMLSIEWTKAAQTTR
-781 GFNNSANSMPPTGDR
+781 GYNNSASTMPPTGGRDLS
-796 NIAGQRYDI
+796 GQRYDI
-805 LYMLRFSMADYAKKL
+805 LTMLRFSIADYAKNLRKL
-820 RNLAAQMGDGKKFTL
+820 ADQMGDGKKFTL
-835 KSPIDFTKD
+835 KSPIDFTRGSD
-844 SNFSYVY
+844 FSYVY
-851 NSLAKI
+851 SSLSKI

-865 LSHDTTGTSV
+865 LSYDTTGTSV

-887 YRDMAFQELQLRGN
+887 YRDMAFQELQFRGN
-901 NMHPKI
+901 NRHPKI

-915 LDKDEIYR
+915 LDKDEIYK
-923 NQVKVKLEEFNG
+923 NQVTLKGIQGV
-935 YHTANAFLNG
+935 YHTANAFLND
-945 AYAARN
+945 AYAAKS

-968 KMDKWNS
+968 KMNKWNS
-975 NELANLYYD
+975 NELANLYHD
-984 SQRDKDNA
+984 SQKDKDKA

-1061 KRKSMAHRFVS
+1061 KRDSMAHRFVA
-1072 LPGLNDYKTEI
+1072 LPGLNDYTAKI
-1083 EGIKDVEY
+1083 NGVEY
-1091 NIMGAMIDKN
+1091 NIMGAMIDKE
-1101 LTDIDR
+1101 LKDIDR
-1107 VRFVHAYNRDH
+1107 VHFVHAYNRDH

-1144 VKSWDEFALDH
+1144 VQSWDEFDLDH
-1155 KGQAMEQ
+1155 KSEAVEQ

-1218 VINDRMADRLTKEI
+1218 VISDRMADRLTKEI
-1232 KNILD
+1232 KAILD
-1237 KKKELHLIT
+1237 KKKELKLIT
-1246 QAGYDASLKAY
+1246 EAGYDASLKAY
-1257 SDITATDGQA
+1257 SKITATDGQA

-1306 DYAKIKDHRF
+1306 NYSKIKDHRF

-1327 HVEDGDRDTKVIQQY
+1327 HVKDGDRDTKVIQQY

-1374 DAIEYN
+1374 DAIEYD
-1380 SASKVGNYATVDLS
+1380 SASKVGNYATVDLDLKDLS
-1394 MDKIDPI
+1394 PI
-1401 EYTFE
+1401 KYTFE
-1406 VNGKSRTIT
+1406 IKGKSRSIT
-1415 AASLEQFDEKMAG
+1415 AASLEEFNEKMAE
-1428 YVKKK
+1428 YIKKK
-1433 ELSEEEVKKYRAEFS
+1433 ELSEEEASKHRAEFS
-1448 KIMTDDISDLITAQL
+1448 KMVTNEISEYITGQL
-1463 VESSTEVEIDGR
+1463 AESSNQVEIDGR
-1475 KRHIVDRDQ
+1475 KKWIVDRDK
-1484 DGRIKLDDKKVKDM
+1484 DGNVQLDDKKVKNM

-1542 LEVSGYQI
+1542 TKVFGYQI

-1563 DEFIKS
+1563 DEFVKS
-1569 GIEMNPDGEKI
+1569 GIEMNPDSERI

-1610 PASEDYLQVEVDKYG
+1610 PASEDYLQVAVDQYG

-1654 YRMMVPGGSLIQM
+1654 YRMMIPGGSLIQM

-1694 PHSSEILGYANEK
+1694 PHSSEILEYANDK

-1747 LPRAAGGVIQV
+1747 LPRTAGGVIQV

-1775 FFMKKDV
+1775 FFMKKDA

-1793 KKYDDKV
+1793 KKYDEEV
-1800 RQARIEGKSDK
+1800 RQAKVEGREK
-1811 EMPKRPK
+1811 MPKRPA
-1818 VLDLNYSAAEVFKN
+1818 VLDLDYSAAEVFKN
-1832 GGVNTRGLNQ
+1832 DGVNTRDLNQ

-1897 EQVLDEKD
+1897 EQVLDKKE
-1905 DKKIGDKNIFEYLH
+1905 DKKIGDKVIFEYLH
-1919 SLDLDKIND
+1919 NLDLDKINK

-1965 NTATSVFQQAK
+1965 NTATSVFQQAQ
-1976 LLELEKPIKITGAT
+1976 LLELSKSIKIAGEK
-1990 YQSLNGM
+1990 YQSLNRVLGVD
-1997 IGDDKTYVSRI
+1997 GTHVSRI

-2046 PGSIIGL
+2046 PGNIIGL

-2066 EGDEGRSQALFKAI
+2066 EGDEGRSQALFRALG
-2080 AQGGEIKSNRSVDV
+2080 QGGPIDSNRSVDV
-2094 SMADLIECSKFET
+2094 SMDDLIECSKFET

-2112 EALNATDDKVVEAF
+2112 EALNATDDKLVEAF
-2126 NKLDARTKESVKRV
+2126 GKLDARTQHAVKSV
-2140 ADLLIDVVNAA
+2140 ANLLIDVVNAA
-2151 SELKDL
+2151 SEIKDL

-2164 VSSSGPKGGVTESV
+2164 VSSSGPKGGVAESV

-2190 AQNHRYIRHE
+2190 AQNHRYIKHE
-2200 GIIVPLRS
+2200 GVIVLLRS
-2208 LPGLNPESTTNTF
+2208 LPGLSPDATTKTF

-2240 GTMHAES
+2240 GTMYAES

-2296 EDEQKK
+2296 EDEQEK

-2317 NRTVPESLRKIV
+2317 NRTAPESLKKIV
-2329 GLGKENI
+2329 ALGKENI

-2341 NNQWDKRKFQT
+2341 NNRWQTRTFQT

-2360 PSEEKAMARATAVF
+2360 PSEEKAMAKATAAF

-2430 LMMGRNAMLE
+2430 LMMGRNTMLE

-2458 FTHQFMQN
+2458 FTHQFMAN
-2466 YVRGNIRKIGRVVPQ
+2466 YIRENIRKIGSVVSQKDAEALMNSTGGVVPN
-2481 QDAVALLETTGG
+2481 
-2493 IAPDYIMVTSEK
+2493 YIIVKGEK
-2505 RDPVYVIADKDQPN
+2505 REPVYVIADENQPN
-2519 RGIIYVQGIDSRAY
+2519 RGIIYVQGRDSKAS
-2533 AGDTVYTRIDPRG
+2533 AEDTVYTRITPRG

-2553 LYNDYRMDGDYLLP
+2553 LYNDYRMDGGYLLP
-2567 SLQRAQPEKL
+2567 SFQKAQPEKM
-2577 NLVRLSENGLIEQ
+2577 NLTRLAGYGLIEP
-2590 SGPLKAKAHSEAV
+2590 SGPFKANAHAEAV
-2603 SYSSLFGV
+2603 SYFSLFGV
-2611 IAEVEKNQTEENNNA
+2611 IANQEEQEKKKENNP
-2626 CRQ
+2626 CRP

>member
-1 MHCRILSPETFDKI
+1 MHCRILSPNTFDEI
-15 KELIE
+15 KRLINE
-20 KSKYEGQEGMSPI
+20 SEYEGQKGMSPI
-33 KHLANK
+33 KHLAD
-39 VEKVQ
+39 EIQKVQ

-52 TQGYEFTNDQLTK
+52 TQGYEFTNEQLTK
-65 KSTISILERKF
+65 KSTIRILERKF

-84 DVDAILDKI
+84 EVDAVLDKI

-104 ETDGYKAVMSYV
+104 ETEGYKAVMSYV
-116 PHYIKNALEKT
+116 PHYINNALEKNA
-127 SYEFLNQDAIDK
+127 YEFLTQDAIGK
-139 VNDINS
+139 INDLNS

-164 DRSDLEKN
+164 DRTDLEKN
-172 IERVAKIIQ
+172 IERVAKIIE
-181 SGFKDYRKSDGSV
+181 SGFKGFRKSDGSV

-217 VDRIKEEFVDV
+217 VDRIKDEFLDV
-228 STNMVNEAMKAKMPI
+228 ATNMVNEAMKAKMPI

-266 MGIVDSTIYSLIA
+266 MGVVDSTIYSLIA

-302 QNADASARAI
+302 QNVDATARAQ
-312 ESRKN
+312 ESRAM
-317 RREQRVLTDVVKG
+317 RREERVLTDVVKG
-330 VVSSLLKEDGGF
+330 VVSSLLKDDGWF

-350 SKETLYALTK
+350 SKETLYAMTK

-370 DEMAKDVIIERA
+370 EHMAKDVIIDGA
-382 LRNVGLEEKEI
+382 LRNVGLEDKTI
-393 FAEALKKHLVFSED
+393 FSEALKRDLVFNAP
-407 SNGVLDRTALDEAII
+407 NGILDRTTLDEAII
-422 KAVRLQ
+422 KAVDLQ

-440 IEAVAVS
+440 IEAVAAAYGV
-447 YSFVMS
+447 VMS
-453 ERDTLKNIK
+453 ERDVLNRISKK
-462 TNIEKDERMFH
+462 IEADEKMFH

-481 SILGSTIALEK
+481 QILGSTIALER
-492 ISEVEELK
+492 INEAEALE
-500 DADEEEDGDDDL
+500 DADEVESGDDDL
-512 YEGNLFDDLFDEEG
+512 YEKNLFDDLFDEEEG
-526 DQEED
+526 DQVED

-561 TPAVRALFSVIE
+561 TPAVRAMFSVIE
-573 DIDLDGK
+573 DVDLDGK

-617 LEIMETVEPW
+617 LENMEVVEPW
-627 IRQLRHYIDY
+627 IKQLRPYIDY

-688 SKWASKFTEAF
+688 SKWASKFTETF

-724 LVELDIR
+724 LVGLDFSM
-731 RDNGLQM
+731 DSGLQM
-738 SLQDAEDLINLQE
+738 KLSEANDLIQLQE
-751 RVSKLLQKFGVFVEP
+751 RVSKLLQKFGIFVEP
-766 RMLSIEWTKSAQTTR
+766 RMLSIEWTKAAQTTR
-781 GFNNSANSMPPTGDR
+781 GYNNSASTMPPTGDR
-796 NIAGQRYDI
+796 NLSGSRHDI
-805 LYMLRFSMADYAKKL
+805 LTMLRFSIADYAMNL
-820 RNLAAQMGDGKKFTL
+820 RKLAAQMGDGKRFTL
-835 KSPIDFTKD
+835 KSPIDFTRGSD
-844 SNFSYVY
+844 FSYVY
-851 NSLAKI
+851 SSLSKI

-865 LSHDTTGTSV
+865 LSYDTTGTSV

-887 YRDMAFQELQLRGN
+887 YRDMAFQELQFRGN
-901 NMHPKI
+901 NRHPKI
-907 VNTIQREY
+907 VDTIQREY
-915 LDKDEIYR
+915 LDKDEIYK
-923 NQVKVKLEEFNG
+923 NQVTLKGIQGV
-935 YHTANAFLNG
+935 YHTANAFLND
-945 AYAARN
+945 AYAAKS

-968 KMDKWNS
+968 KMNKWNS
-975 NELANLYYD
+975 DELANLYYD
-984 SQRDKDNA
+984 SQKDKDKA

-1048 HVLYGKDKAMEIG
+1048 HVLYGKDKAMKIS
-1061 KRKSMAHRFVS
+1061 KRDSIAHRFVA
-1072 LPGLNDYKTEI
+1072 LPGLNDYTAKI
-1083 EGIKDVEY
+1083 NGVEY
-1091 NIMGAMIDKN
+1091 NIMGAMIDKE
-1101 LTDIDR
+1101 LKDIDM
-1107 VRFVHAYNRDH
+1107 VHFVHAYNRDH
-1118 NTTFEKLEEVLRH
+1118 NTTFEKLEEALRH

-1144 VKSWDEFALDH
+1144 VQSWDEFDLDH
-1155 KGQAMEQ
+1155 KAEAVEQ

-1180 YGDKAVLGSMVNEVK
+1180 YGDKAILGSIVNEVK

-1218 VINDRMADRLTKEI
+1218 VISDRMADRLTKEI
-1232 KNILD
+1232 KAILD
-1237 KKKELHLIT
+1237 KKKELGLIT
-1246 QAGYDASLKAY
+1246 KAGYDASLKAY
-1257 SDITATDGQA
+1257 SKITATDGQA

-1306 DYAKIKDHRF
+1306 DYSKIKDHRF

-1327 HVEDGDRDTKVIQQY
+1327 HVKDGDRDTKVIQQY

-1348 LTGLNEEGVSSP
+1348 LTGLNEEGISSP

-1374 DAIEYN
+1374 DAIEYD
-1380 SASKVGNYATVDLS
+1380 SASKVGNYNTVDLDLKDLS
-1394 MDKIDPI
+1394 PI
-1401 EYTFE
+1401 KYTFE
-1406 VNGKSRTIT
+1406 VKGKSRSIT
-1415 AASLEQFDEKMAG
+1415 AASIEEFNEKMAE
-1428 YVKKK
+1428 YIKKK
-1433 ELSEEEVKKYRAEFS
+1433 ELSEEEASKHRAEFS
-1448 KIMTDDISDLITAQL
+1448 KMVTNEISEYITGQL
-1463 VESSTEVEIDGR
+1463 AESSNQVEIDGR
-1475 KRHIVDRDQ
+1475 KIWVVDRDQ
-1484 DGRIKLDDKKVKDM
+1484 DGKVKLDDKKVKDM

-1542 LEVSGYQI
+1542 TKVSGYQI

-1569 GIEMNPDGEKI
+1569 GIEMNPDSERI

-1610 PASEDYLQVEVDKYG
+1610 PASEDYLQVEVDQYG

-1667 SSAEASNDLK
+1667 TSAEASNDLK
-1677 VKYKEDGS
+1677 VKYKDDGS

-1694 PHSSEILGYANEK
+1694 PHSSEILEYANDK

-1747 LPRAAGGVIQV
+1747 LPRTAGGVIQV

-1775 FFMKKDV
+1775 FFMKKDA

-1788 IAEIK
+1788 IAQIK
-1793 KKYDDKV
+1793 KDYEEKK
-1800 RQARIEGKSDK
+1800 RQARIEGRDEKK
-1811 EMPKRPK
+1811 VKRPA
-1818 VLDLNYSAAEVFKN
+1818 VLDLDYSAAEVFKN
-1832 GGVNTRGLNQ
+1832 SSVNTRDLNQ

-1897 EQVLDEKD
+1897 EQVLDKKE
-1905 DKKIGDKNIFEYLH
+1905 DKKIGDKVIFEYLH
-1919 SLDLDKIND
+1919 NLDLDKINK

-1941 SEVEMEMQ
+1941 SKVEMEMQ

-1965 NTATSVFQQAK
+1965 NTATSVFQQAQ
-1976 LLELEKPIKITGAT
+1976 LLELSKMIKIAGEK
-1990 YQSLNGM
+1990 YQSLNRVLGVD
-1997 IGDDKTYVSRI
+1997 GTHVSRI

-2046 PGSIIGL
+2046 PGNIIGL

-2066 EGDEGRSQALFKAI
+2066 EGDEGRSQALFRALG
-2080 AQGGEIKSNRSVDV
+2080 QGGPIDSNRSVDV
-2094 SMADLIECSKFET
+2094 SMDDLIECSKFET

-2112 EALNATDDKVVEAF
+2112 EALNATDDKLVEAF
-2126 NKLDARTKESVKRV
+2126 GKLDARTQHAVKSV
-2140 ADLLIDVVNAA
+2140 ASLLIDVVNAA
-2151 SELKDL
+2151 SEIKDL

-2190 AQNHRYIRHE
+2190 AQNHRYIKHE

-2208 LPGLNPESTTNTF
+2208 LPGLSPDATTKTF

-2240 GTMHAES
+2240 GTMYAES

-2296 EDEQKK
+2296 EDEQEK

-2317 NRTVPESLRKIV
+2317 NRAAPESLKKIV
-2329 GLGKENI
+2329 ALGKENI

-2341 NNQWDKRKFQT
+2341 NNQWQTRTFQT

-2360 PSEEKAMARATAVF
+2360 PSEEKAMAKATAAF

-2430 LMMGRNAMLE
+2430 LMMGRNTMLE

-2458 FTHQFMQN
+2458 FTHQFMAN
-2466 YVRGNIRKIGRVVPQ
+2466 YIRENIRKIGSVVSQKDAEALMNSTGGVVPN
-2481 QDAVALLETTGG
+2481 
-2493 IAPDYIMVTSEK
+2493 YIIVKGEK
-2505 RDPVYVIADKDQPN
+2505 REPVYVIADENQPN
-2519 RGIIYVQGIDSRAY
+2519 RGIIYVQGRDSKAS
-2533 AGDTVYTRIDPRG
+2533 AEDTVYTRITPRG

-2553 LYNDYRMDGDYLLP
+2553 LYNDYRMDGGYLLP
-2567 SLQRAQPEKL
+2567 SFQKAQPEKM
-2577 NLVRLSENGLIEQ
+2577 NLTRLAGYGLIEP
-2590 SGPLKAKAHSEAV
+2590 SGPFKANAHAEAV
-2603 SYSSLFGV
+2603 SYFSLFGV
-2611 IAEVEKNQTEENNNA
+2611 IANQEEQEKKKENNP
-2626 CRQ
+2626 CRP

>member
-1 MHCRILSPETFDKI
+1 
-15 KELIE
+15 
-20 KSKYEGQEGMSPI
+20 MSPI
-33 KHLANK
+33 KHLADK

-52 TQGYEFTNDQLTK
+52 TQGYEFTDKQLTQ
-65 KSTISILERKF
+65 KSTIRILERKF

-84 DVDAILDKI
+84 EVDAVLDKI

-139 VNDINS
+139 VNDLNS

-181 SGFKDYRKSDGSV
+181 SGFKGFRRSDGSV
-194 DTGAVLNE
+194 DAGAVLNE

-228 STNMVNEAMKAKMPI
+228 STNLVNEAMKAKMPI

-266 MGIVDSTIYSLIA
+266 MGVVDSTIYSLIA
-279 SEAKNMVDKGV
+279 SEAKKMVDKGV

-302 QNADASARAI
+302 QNADATARAQ
-312 ESRKN
+312 ESRAM
-317 RREQRVLTDVVKG
+317 RREERVLTDVVKG
-330 VVSSLLKEDGGF
+330 VVSSLLKDDGWF

-350 SKETLYALTK
+350 SKETLYAMTK

-370 DEMAKDVIIERA
+370 EHMAKNVIIDRA
-382 LRNVGLEEKEI
+382 LRNVGLEDKEI
-393 FAEALKKHLVFSED
+393 FSEALKRDLEFNTP
-407 SNGVLDRTALDEAII
+407 NGILNRTALDEAII

-440 IEAVAVS
+440 IEAVAAAYGV
-447 YSFVMS
+447 VMS
-453 ERDTLKNIK
+453 ERDTLKNISTK
-462 TNIEKDERMFH
+462 IEKDEKMFH

-481 SILGSTIALEK
+481 QILGSTIALER
-492 ISEVEELK
+492 INEAEALK
-500 DADEEEDGDDDL
+500 DADEAEDGDDDL
-512 YEGNLFDDLFDEEG
+512 YERNLFDDLFDEEEG
-526 DQEED
+526 DQVED
-531 SEETGSSEEGDA
+531 SEEAGSSEEGDA

-550 EAEEKSVMSTI
+550 EAEDKSVMSTI
-561 TPAVRALFSVIE
+561 TPAVRAMFSVIE
-573 DIDLDGK
+573 DVDLDGK

-617 LEIMETVEPW
+617 LENMEVVEPW
-627 IRQLRHYIDY
+627 IKQLRPYIDY

-724 LVELDIR
+724 LVGLDVSMDR
-731 RDNGLQM
+731 GLQM
-738 SLQDAEDLINLQE
+738 KLSEAEDLIQLQE
-751 RVSKLLQKFGVFVEP
+751 RVSKLLQKFGIFVEP
-766 RMLSIEWTKSAQTTR
+766 RMLSIEWTKAAQTTR
-781 GFNNSANSMPPTGDR
+781 GYNNSASTMPPTGDR
-796 NIAGQRYDI
+796 NLSGQRYDI
-805 LYMLRFSMADYAKKL
+805 LTMLRFSIADYAKNL
-820 RNLAAQMGDGKKFTL
+820 RKLAAQMGDGKKFTL
-835 KSPIDFTKD
+835 KSPIDFTRGSD
-844 SNFSYVY
+844 FSYVY
-851 NSLAKI
+851 SSLSKI

-865 LSHDTTGTSV
+865 LSYDTTGTSV

-887 YRDMAFQELQLRGN
+887 YRDMAFQELQFRGN
-901 NMHPKI
+901 NRHPKI
-907 VNTIQREY
+907 VDTIQREY
-915 LDKDEIYR
+915 LDKDEIYK
-923 NQVKVKLEEFNG
+923 NQVTLKGIQGV
-935 YHTANAFLNG
+935 YHTANAFLNE
-945 AYAARN
+945 AYAAKS

-968 KMDKWNS
+968 KMNKWNS

-984 SQRDKDNA
+984 SQKDKDKA

-1061 KRKSMAHRFVS
+1061 KRNSMAHRFVF

-1083 EGIKDVEY
+1083 EGIKGVEY
-1091 NIMGAMIDKN
+1091 NIMGAMIDKG

-1107 VRFVHAYNRDH
+1107 VHFVHAYNRDH

-1144 VKSWDEFALDH
+1144 VQSWDEFDLDY
-1155 KGQAMEQ
+1155 KAEAVEQ

-1180 YGDKAVLGSMVNEVK
+1180 YSDKAVLGSIVNEVK

-1232 KNILD
+1232 KAILD
-1237 KKKELHLIT
+1237 KKKKLGLIT

-1257 SDITATDGQA
+1257 SKITATDGQA

-1276 ILEGTGQGYTDGAIE
+1276 ILEGSGQGYTDGAIE
-1291 ALEEMS
+1291 ALEEMAN
-1297 KAIKEGREP
+1297 AIKEGREP
-1306 DYAKIKDHRF
+1306 DYTKIKDHRF

-1327 HVEDGDRDTKVIQQY
+1327 HVKDGERDTKVIQQY

-1348 LTGLNEEGVSSP
+1348 LTELNEEGISSP

-1374 DAIEYN
+1374 DAIEYD
-1380 SASKVGNYATVDLS
+1380 SASKVGNYATVDLDLKDLS
-1394 MDKIDPI
+1394 PI
-1401 EYTFE
+1401 KYTFE
-1406 VNGKSRTIT
+1406 VKGKSRAIT
-1415 AASLEQFDEKMAG
+1415 AASLEEFNEKMAE

-1433 ELSEEEVKKYRAEFS
+1433 ELSEEEVEKYRSEFS
-1448 KIMTDDISDLITAQL
+1448 KMVTNEISEYITGQL
-1463 VESSTEVEIDGR
+1463 AESSNQVEIDGR
-1475 KRHIVDRDQ
+1475 KKWIVDRDEN
-1484 DGRIKLDDKKVKDM
+1484 GNIILDDKKVKDM

-1542 LEVSGYQI
+1542 TKVSGYQI

-1563 DEFIKS
+1563 DEFVKS
-1569 GIEMNPDGEKI
+1569 GIEMNPDSEKI
-1580 NKKSVKSYNKRFDR
+1580 NKKSVKSYNRRFDR
-1594 LRKQILDA
+1594 LRKRILDA

-1610 PASEDYLQVEVDKYG
+1610 PASEDYLQVEVDQYG

-1694 PHSSEILGYANEK
+1694 PHSSEILEYANDK
-1707 GEIDIKKIEKDGR
+1707 GEIDIKKIEADGR
-1720 EDLLELVAYRIPTES
+1720 EYLLELVAYRIPTES

-1747 LPRAAGGVIQV
+1747 LPRTVGGVIQV

-1764 QAGFDFDVDKL
+1764 QAGFDFDIDKL
-1775 FFMKKDV
+1775 YFMKKDA

-1793 KKYDDKV
+1793 KKYDEEV
-1800 RQARIEGKSDK
+1800 RQAKVEGREK
-1811 EMPKRPK
+1811 MPKRPA
-1818 VLDLNYSAAEVFKN
+1818 VLDLDYSAAEVFKN

-1853 RGVLRSPQAALE
+1853 RGILRSPQAALE

-1897 EQVLDEKD
+1897 EQVLDKKE
-1905 DKKIGDKNIFEYLH
+1905 DKKIGDKVIFEYLH
-1919 SLDLDKIND
+1919 NLDLDKINK

-1965 NTATSVFQQAK
+1965 NTATSVFQQAQ
-1976 LLELEKPIKITGAT
+1976 LLELSKSIKIVGEK
-1990 YQSLNGM
+1990 YQSLNRVLGVD
-1997 IGDDKTYVSRI
+1997 GTHVSRI

-2034 ASIIATMVRMGV
+2034 ASIIATMVRMGI
-2046 PGSIIGL
+2046 PGNIIGL

-2066 EGDEGRSQALFKAI
+2066 EGDEGRSQALFRALG
-2080 AQGGEIKSNRSVDV
+2080 QGGPVDSNRSVDV
-2094 SMADLIECSKFET
+2094 SMDDLIECSKFET

-2112 EALNATDDKVVEAF
+2112 EALNATDDKLVEAF
-2126 NKLDARTKESVKRV
+2126 GKLDARTQHAVKSV
-2140 ADLLIDVVNAA
+2140 ASLLIDVINAA
-2151 SELKDL
+2151 SEIKDL

-2190 AQNHRYIRHE
+2190 AQNHRYIKHE
-2200 GIIVPLRS
+2200 GIIVSLRS
-2208 LPGLNPESTTNTF
+2208 LPGLSPESTTKTF

-2240 GTMHAES
+2240 GTMYAES

-2296 EDEQKK
+2296 EDEEGK

-2310 TKFPDIF
+2310 IKFPDIF
-2317 NRTVPESLRKIV
+2317 NRTAPESLKKIV

-2336 VPVRI
+2336 MPVRI
-2341 NNQWDKRKFQT
+2341 NNQWETRAFQT

-2458 FTHQFMQN
+2458 FTHQFMAN
-2466 YVRGNIRKIGRVVPQ
+2466 YVRENIRKIGRVVSQ
-2481 QDAVALLETTGG
+2481 KDAEALMNSTGG
-2493 IAPDYIMVTSEK
+2493 VVPNYIMVKGEK
-2505 RDPVYVIADKDQPN
+2505 REPVYVIADENQPN
-2519 RGIIYVQGIDSRAY
+2519 RGIIYVQGRDSKAS
-2533 AGDTVYTRIDPRG
+2533 AEDTVYTRITPRG
-2546 IVTEDGT
+2546 IVTEDET
-2553 LYNDYRMDGDYLLP
+2553 LYNDYRMDGGYLLP
-2567 SLQRAQPEKL
+2567 SLQKAQPEKL
-2577 NLVRLSENGLIEQ
+2577 NITRLAGYGLIEP
-2590 SGPLKAKAHSEAV
+2590 SGPFKANAHAEAV
-2603 SYSSLFGV
+2603 SYFSLFGV
-2611 IAEVEKNQTEENNNA
+2611 IANQEEQEKKKENNP
-2626 CRQ
+2626 CRP

>member
-1 MHCRILSPETFDKI
+1 MHCRILSPETHDEI
-15 KELIE
+15 KRLINE
-20 KSKYEGQEGMSPI
+20 SEYEGQKGMSPI
-33 KHLANK
+33 KHLADK
-39 VEKVQ
+39 VDKVQ

-52 TQGYEFTNDQLTK
+52 TQGYEFTDKQLTQ
-65 KSTISILERKF
+65 KSTIRILERKF

-84 DVDAILDKI
+84 EVDAVLDKI

-104 ETDGYKAVMSYV
+104 ETEGYKAVMSYV
-116 PHYIKNALEKT
+116 PHYINNALEKT
-127 SYEFLNQDAIDK
+127 AYEFLTQDAIGK
-139 VNDINS
+139 INDLNS
-145 AILVRILDNVYKKR
+145 AILLRILDNVYKKR

-164 DRSDLEKN
+164 DRTDLEKN
-172 IERVAKIIQ
+172 IARVAKIIE
-181 SGFKDYRKSDGSV
+181 SGFKGFRKSDGSV

-217 VDRIKEEFVDV
+217 VDRIKDEFVDV
-228 STNMVNEAMKAKMPI
+228 ATNMVNEAMKAKMPI

-266 MGIVDSTIYSLIA
+266 MGVVDSTIYSLIA

-302 QNADASARAI
+302 QNADATARAQ
-312 ESRKN
+312 ESRAIRK
-317 RREQRVLTDVVKG
+317 EQRVLTDVVKG
-330 VVSSLLKEDGGF
+330 VVSSLLKDDGWF

-350 SKETLYALTK
+350 SKETLYAMTK

-370 DEMAKDVIIERA
+370 EHMTKDVIIDRA
-382 LRNVGLEEKEI
+382 LRNVGLEDKAI
-393 FAEALKKHLVFSED
+393 FSEALKRDLVFNAP
-407 SNGVLDRTALDEAII
+407 NGILDRTTLDEAII
-422 KAVRLQ
+422 KAVDLQ
-428 NDPEISKQRDAI
+428 DDPEISKQRDAI
-440 IEAVAVS
+440 IEAVAAAYGV
-447 YSFVMS
+447 VMS
-453 ERDTLKNIK
+453 ERDVLNRISKNIEAD
-462 TNIEKDERMFH
+462 EKMFH

-481 SILGSTIALEK
+481 SILGSTIALER
-492 ISEVEELK
+492 INEAESLE
-500 DADEEEDGDDDL
+500 DADEVEDGDDDL
-512 YEGNLFDDLFDEEG
+512 YEGNLFDDLFDEKEG
-526 DQEED
+526 DQVED
-531 SEETGSSEEGDA
+531 SEETGSSEEGDD

-561 TPAVRALFSVIE
+561 TPAVRAMFSVIE
-573 DIDLDGK
+573 DVDLDGK

-602 SLMEGI
+602 SLMESI

-617 LEIMETVEPW
+617 LENMEVVEPW
-627 IRQLRHYIDY
+627 IKQLRPYIDY
-637 RNEESIPKRKRMKA
+637 RNESGAKRRRMKA

-658 AINKIRIKYAVRD
+658 AINKIRIKYAVRND
-671 SNGFVFM
+671 QGLVYM
-678 ADRSSNLDVI
+678 TDRSSNLDVI

-712 KIATEIDQSMIK
+712 RIATEVDQSMIE
-724 LVELDIR
+724 LVGLDFSM
-731 RDNGLQM
+731 DSGLQM
-738 SLQDAEDLINLQE
+738 TLKDAERLIRLQE
-751 RVSKLLQKFGVFVEP
+751 RVSKLLQKFGIFVEP
-766 RMLSIEWTKSAQTTR
+766 RMLSIEWTKAAQTTR
-781 GFNNSANSMPPTGDR
+781 GYNNSANSMPPTGNR
-796 NIAGQRYDI
+796 NLSGSRHDI
-805 LYMLRFSMADYAKKL
+805 LTMLRFSMAEYAQNL
-820 RNLAAQMGDGKKFTL
+820 RTLAAQMGDGKKFTL
-835 KSPIDFTKD
+835 KSPMDFTRD
-844 SNFSYVY
+844 SNLTYVY

-887 YRDMAFQELQLRGN
+887 YRDMAFQELQFRGN
-901 NMHPKI
+901 NRHPKI
-907 VNTIQREY
+907 VDTIQREY
-915 LDKDEIYR
+915 LDKDEIYK
-923 NQVKVKLEEFNG
+923 NQVTLKGIQGV
-935 YHTANAFLNG
+935 YHTANAFLND
-945 AYAARN
+945 AYAAKS

-968 KMDKWNS
+968 KMNKWNS

-984 SQRDKDNA
+984 SQKDMDNA

-1014 LNPMEQDKSGKYVD
+1014 LDPMKQDKSGKYVD

-1061 KRKSMAHRFVS
+1061 KRDSMAHRFVS
-1072 LPGLNDYKTEI
+1072 LPGLNDYTAKI
-1083 EGIKDVEY
+1083 NGVEY
-1091 NIMGAMIDKN
+1091 NIMGAMIDKELN
-1101 LTDIDR
+1101 DIDR
-1107 VRFVHAYNRDH
+1107 VHFIHAYNRDH

-1144 VKSWDEFALDH
+1144 VQSWDEFDLDH
-1155 KGQAMEQ
+1155 KAKGIEQ

-1232 KNILD
+1232 KAILD
-1237 KKKELHLIT
+1237 KKLELKLIT

-1257 SDITATDGQA
+1257 SKITATDGQA

-1291 ALEEMS
+1291 ALEEMAN
-1297 KAIKEGREP
+1297 AIKEGREP
-1306 DYAKIKDHRF
+1306 DYSKIKDHRF

-1327 HVEDGDRDTKVIQQY
+1327 HVKDGDRDTKVIQQY

-1348 LTGLNEEGVSSP
+1348 LTGLNEEGISSP

-1374 DAIEYN
+1374 DAIEYD
-1380 SASKVGNYATVDLS
+1380 SASKVGNYATVDLDLKDLS
-1394 MDKIDPI
+1394 PVKY
-1401 EYTFE
+1401 EFK
-1406 VNGKSRTIT
+1406 VNGKSRSIT
-1415 AASLEQFDEKMAG
+1415 AASLEEFNEKMAE

-1433 ELSEEEVKKYRAEFS
+1433 ELSEEEAEKHKAEFS
-1448 KIMTDDISDLITAQL
+1448 KMITNEISEYITGQL
-1463 VESSTEVEIDGR
+1463 AESSNQVEIDGR
-1475 KRHIVDRDQ
+1475 KAWIVDRDQ

-1527 ITTNLNNLDTFEIAG
+1527 ITTNLKNLDTFEVAG
-1542 LEVSGYQI
+1542 TKVYGYQI

-1563 DEFIKS
+1563 DEFVKS
-1569 GIEMNPDGEKI
+1569 GIEMNPDSEKI

-1594 LRKQILDA
+1594 LRRQILDA
-1602 LRDSDYYD
+1602 VRNSDYYD
-1610 PASEDYLQVEVDKYG
+1610 PASEDYLQVEVDEYG
-1625 RKHFTNDIYDP
+1625 RKYFTNDIYDP

-1694 PHSSEILGYANEK
+1694 PHSSEILEYANDK
-1707 GEIDIKKIEKDGR
+1707 GEIDIKKIEADGR

-1747 LPRAAGGVIQV
+1747 LPRVAGGVIQV

-1775 FFMKKDV
+1775 FFMKKDA

-1793 KKYDDKV
+1793 KKYDEQV
-1800 RQARIEGKSDK
+1800 RQARIEGRDEKK
-1811 EMPKRPK
+1811 IKRPA
-1818 VLDLNYSAAEVFKN
+1818 VLDLDYSAAEVFKN
-1832 GGVNTRGLNQ
+1832 EGVNTNGLNQ

-1883 IISNISKERLEEIL
+1883 IISNISKAKLEEIL
-1897 EQVLDEKD
+1897 EQVLDEKE
-1905 DKKIGDKNIFEYLH
+1905 DKKIGDKVIFEYLH
-1919 SLDLDKIND
+1919 NLDLDKINK

-1976 LLELEKPIKITGAT
+1976 LLELSKSIKIAGKK
-1990 YQSLNGM
+1990 YQSLNDMTGK
-1997 IGDDKTYVSRI
+1997 DETYVSRI

-2034 ASIIATMVRMGV
+2034 ASIIATLVRMGV
-2046 PGSIIGL
+2046 PGDIIGL

-2066 EGDEGRSQALFKAI
+2066 EGDEGRSQALFRALG
-2080 AQGGEIKSNRSVDV
+2080 QGGSIDSNRSVDV
-2094 SMADLIECSKFET
+2094 SMDDLIECSKFET

-2112 EALNATDDKVVEAF
+2112 AALNATDDKLVEAF
-2126 NKLDARTKESVKRV
+2126 GKLDTRTKESVKRV
-2140 ADLLIDVVNAA
+2140 ASLLIDVVNAA
-2151 SELKDL
+2151 SEIKDL

-2164 VSSSGPKGGVTESV
+2164 VSSSGPKGGVNESV

-2190 AQNHRYIRHE
+2190 AQNHRYIKHE

-2208 LPGLNPESTTNTF
+2208 LPGLSPDATTKTF

-2240 GTMHAES
+2240 GTMYAES

-2296 EDEQKK
+2296 EDEQEK

-2317 NRTVPESLRKIV
+2317 NRTAPESLKKIV
-2329 GLGKENI
+2329 ALGKETI

-2341 NNQWDKRKFQT
+2341 NNQWQTRKFQT

-2360 PSEEKAMARATAVF
+2360 PSEEKAMAKATAAF
-2374 EDIIEQAHNN
+2374 EDIIEQAHNT

-2458 FTHQFMQN
+2458 FTHQFMAN
-2466 YVRGNIRKIGRVVPQ
+2466 YVRENIKKIGHVVSQ
-2481 QDAVALLETTGG
+2481 KDAEALMQSTGG
-2493 IAPDYIMVTSEK
+2493 VVPDYIMVKGEK
-2505 RDPVYVIADKDQPN
+2505 REPVYVIADENQPN
-2519 RGIIYVQGIDSRAY
+2519 RGIIYVQGRDSKAS
-2533 AGDTVYTRIDPRG
+2533 AEDTVYTRITPRG

-2553 LYNDYRMDGDYLLP
+2553 LYNDYRMDGGYLLP
-2567 SLQRAQPEKL
+2567 SFQNAQPEKL
-2577 NLVRLSENGLIEQ
+2577 NITRLAGYGLIDP
-2590 SGPLKAKAHSEAV
+2590 SGPFKAKAHSEAV
-2603 SYSSLFGV
+2603 SYFSLFGV
-2611 IAEVEKNQTEENNNA
+2611 IANQEEQEKKKENNP
-2626 CRQ
+2626 CRP

>member
-1 MHCRILSPETFDKI
+1 MHCRILSPETYKEI
-15 KELIE
+15 KKLINE
-20 KSKYEGQEGMSPI
+20 SEYEGQEGMSPI
-33 KHLANK
+33 KHLADK

-52 TQGYEFTNDQLTK
+52 TQGYEFTNEQLTK
-65 KSTISILERKF
+65 KSTIRILERKF

-84 DVDAILDKI
+84 EVDAVLDKI

-104 ETDGYKAVMSYV
+104 ETEGYKAVMSYV
-116 PHYIKNALEKT
+116 PLYIQNALENNA
-127 SYEFLNQDAIDK
+127 YEFLTQDAIGK
-139 VNDINS
+139 INDLNS

-217 VDRIKEEFVDV
+217 VARIKEEFVDV

-266 MGIVDSTIYSLIA
+266 MGVVDSTIYSLIA

-302 QNADASARAI
+302 QNVDATARAQ
-312 ESRKN
+312 ESRAM
-317 RREQRVLTDVVKG
+317 RREERVLTDVVKG
-330 VVSSLLKEDGGF
+330 VVSSLLKDDGWF

-350 SKETLYALTK
+350 SKENLYAMTK

-370 DEMAKDVIIERA
+370 EHMAKDVIIDRA
-382 LRNVGLEEKEI
+382 LRNVGLEDKTI
-393 FAEALKKHLVFSED
+393 FSEALKRDLVFNAP
-407 SNGVLDRTALDEAII
+407 NGILDRTSLDETII

-440 IEAVAVS
+440 IEAVAAAYGV
-447 YSFVMS
+447 VMS
-453 ERDTLKNIK
+453 ERDVLNRISKNI
-462 TNIEKDERMFH
+462 EADERMFH

-481 SILGSTIALEK
+481 QILGSTIALER
-492 ISEVEELK
+492 INEIEALK
-500 DADEEEDGDDDL
+500 DADKAEDGDDDL
-512 YEGNLFDDLFDEEG
+512 YEGNFFDDLFDEEEG
-526 DQEED
+526 DQVED
-531 SEETGSSEEGDA
+531 SEETGSSEEGDD

-561 TPAVRALFSVIE
+561 TPAVRAMFSVIE
-573 DIDLDGK
+573 DVDLDGK

-617 LEIMETVEPW
+617 LENMEVVEPW
-627 IRQLRHYIDY
+627 IKQLRPYIDY

-688 SKWASKFTEAF
+688 SKWASKFTETF
-699 GVDGLTLSVEEID
+699 GVDGLTLSIEEID

-724 LVELDIR
+724 LVGLDVSM
-731 RDNGLQM
+731 DSGLQM
-738 SLQDAEDLINLQE
+738 KLSEAEELIQLQE
-751 RVSKLLQKFGVFVEP
+751 RVSKLLQKFGIFVEP
-766 RMLSIEWTKSAQTTR
+766 RMLSIEWTKAAQTTR
-781 GFNNSANSMPPTGDR
+781 GYNNSASTMPPTGGRDLS
-796 NIAGQRYDI
+796 GQRYDI
-805 LYMLRFSMADYAKKL
+805 LTMLIFSIADYAKNL
-820 RNLAAQMGDGKKFTL
+820 RKLAAQMGDGKKFTL
-835 KSPIDFTKD
+835 KSPIDFTRGSD
-844 SNFSYVY
+844 FSYVY
-851 NSLAKI
+851 SSLSKI

-865 LSHDTTGTSV
+865 LSYDTTGTSV
-875 EGLLFASSLAPS
+875 EGLLFASSLSPS
-887 YRDMAFQELQLRGN
+887 YRDMAFQELQFRGN
-901 NMHPKI
+901 NRHPKI
-907 VNTIQREY
+907 VDTIQREY
-915 LDKDEIYR
+915 LDKDEIYK
-923 NQVKVKLEEFNG
+923 NQVTLKGIQGV
-935 YHTANAFLNG
+935 YHTANAFLNE
-945 AYAARN
+945 AYAAKS

-963 VHNGR
+963 VHNGS
-968 KMDKWNS
+968 KMNKWNS

-984 SQRDKDNA
+984 SQKDKDKA

-1061 KRKSMAHRFVS
+1061 KRDSMAHRFVL

-1083 EGIKDVEY
+1083 EGIKGVEY
-1091 NIMGAMIDKN
+1091 NIMGAMIDKG

-1107 VRFVHAYNRDH
+1107 VHFVHAYNRDH

-1144 VKSWDEFALDH
+1144 VQSWDEFDLDH
-1155 KGQAMEQ
+1155 KAEAMEQ

-1180 YGDKAVLGSMVNEVK
+1180 YGDKAVLGSIVNEVK
-1195 RAKQAQSNIQRLD
+1195 RAKQAQSNTQRLD

-1232 KNILD
+1232 KAILD
-1237 KKKELHLIT
+1237 KKKELGLIT
-1246 QAGYDASLKAY
+1246 KAGYDASLKAY
-1257 SDITATDGQA
+1257 SKITATDGQA

-1276 ILEGTGQGYTDGAIE
+1276 ILEGSGQGYTDGAIE
-1291 ALEEMS
+1291 ALEEMAN
-1297 KAIKEGREP
+1297 AIKEGREP
-1306 DYAKIKDHRF
+1306 DYTKIKDHRF

-1327 HVEDGDRDTKVIQQY
+1327 HVKDGERDTKVIQQY

-1374 DAIEYN
+1374 DAIEYD
-1380 SASKVGNYATVDLS
+1380 SASKVGNYATVDLDLKDLS
-1394 MDKIDPI
+1394 PI
-1401 EYTFE
+1401 KYAFE
-1406 VNGKSRTIT
+1406 VKDESSAIT
-1415 AASLEQFDEKMAG
+1415 AASLEEFNEKMAE

-1433 ELSEEEVKKYRAEFS
+1433 ELSEEEVEKHRSEFS
-1448 KIMTDDISDLITAQL
+1448 KMVTNEISEYITGQL
-1463 VESSTEVEIDGR
+1463 AESSNQVEIDGR
-1475 KRHIVDRDQ
+1475 KKWIVDRDEN
-1484 DGRIKLDDKKVKDM
+1484 GNIILDDKKVKDM

-1542 LEVSGYQI
+1542 TKVSGYQI

-1563 DEFIKS
+1563 DEFVKS
-1569 GIEMNPDGEKI
+1569 GIEMNPDSEKI
-1580 NKKSVKSYNKRFDR
+1580 NKKSVKSYNRRFDR

-1610 PASEDYLQVEVDKYG
+1610 PASEDYLQVEVDQYG

-1694 PHSSEILGYANEK
+1694 PHSSEILEYANDK

-1747 LPRAAGGVIQV
+1747 LPRTAGGVIQV

-1775 FFMKKDV
+1775 YFMKKDA

-1793 KKYDDKV
+1793 KKYDEEV
-1800 RQARIEGKSDK
+1800 RQARIEGRDEKK
-1811 EMPKRPK
+1811 VKRPA
-1818 VLDLNYSAAEVFKN
+1818 VLDLDYSAAEVFKN
-1832 GGVNTRGLNQ
+1832 DGVNTRDLNQ

-1897 EQVLDEKD
+1897 EQVLDKKE
-1905 DKKIGDKNIFEYLH
+1905 DKKIGDKVIFEYLH
-1919 SLDLDKIND
+1919 NLDLDKINK

-1965 NTATSVFQQAK
+1965 NTATSVFQQAQ
-1976 LLELEKPIKITGAT
+1976 LLELSKSIKIDGEK
-1990 YQSLNGM
+1990 YQSLNRVLGVD
-1997 IGDDKTYVSRI
+1997 GTHVSRI

-2046 PGSIIGL
+2046 PGNIIGL

-2066 EGDEGRSQALFKAI
+2066 EGDEGRSQALFRALG
-2080 AQGGEIKSNRSVDV
+2080 QGGPIDSNRSVDV
-2094 SMADLIECSKFET
+2094 SMDDLIECSKFET

-2112 EALNATDDKVVEAF
+2112 EALNATDDKLVEAF
-2126 NKLDARTKESVKRV
+2126 GKLDARIQHAVKSV
-2140 ADLLIDVVNAA
+2140 ASLLIDVVNAA
-2151 SELKDL
+2151 SEIKDL

-2190 AQNHRYIRHE
+2190 AQNHRYIKHE

-2208 LPGLNPESTTNTF
+2208 LPGLSPEATTKTF
-2221 IEQNKGGHFYK
+2221 IEQNKDGHFYK

-2240 GTMHAES
+2240 GTMYAES

-2296 EDEQKK
+2296 EDEEGK

-2310 TKFPDIF
+2310 IKFPDIF
-2317 NRTVPESLRKIV
+2317 NRTAPESLKKIV

-2336 VPVRI
+2336 MPVRI
-2341 NNQWDKRKFQT
+2341 NNQWETRAFQT

-2458 FTHQFMQN
+2458 FTHQFMAN
-2466 YVRGNIRKIGRVVPQ
+2466 YVRENIRKIGRVVSQ
-2481 QDAVALLETTGG
+2481 KDAEALMNSTGG
-2493 IAPDYIMVTSEK
+2493 VVPNYIMVKGEK
-2505 RDPVYVIADKDQPN
+2505 REPVYIIADENQPN
-2519 RGIIYVQGIDSRAY
+2519 RGIIYVQGRDSKAS
-2533 AGDTVYTRIDPRG
+2533 AEDTVYTRVTPRG

-2553 LYNDYRMDGDYLLP
+2553 LYNDYRMDGGYLLP
-2567 SLQRAQPEKL
+2567 SLQKAQPEKL
-2577 NLVRLSENGLIEQ
+2577 NITRLAGYGLIEP
-2590 SGPLKAKAHSEAV
+2590 SGPFKANAHAEAV
-2603 SYSSLFGV
+2603 SYFSLFGV
-2611 IAEVEKNQTEENNNA
+2611 IANEEANATKENKNP

>member
-1 MHCRILSPETFDKI
+1 MHCRILSPETHKEI
-15 KELIE
+15 KRLINE
-20 KSKYEGQEGMSPI
+20 SEYEGQKGMSPI
-33 KHLANK
+33 KHLADK

-52 TQGYEFTNDQLTK
+52 TQGYEFTNEQLTK
-65 KSTISILERKF
+65 KSTIRILERKF

-84 DVDAILDKI
+84 EVDAVLDKI

-116 PHYIKNALEKT
+116 PHYINNALEKNA
-127 SYEFLNQDAIDK
+127 YEFLTQDAIGK
-139 VNDINS
+139 INDLNS
-145 AILVRILDNVYKKR
+145 AILLRILDNVYKKR
-159 ARYAM
+159 ARYAI

-181 SGFKDYRKSDGSV
+181 SGFKGFRKSDGNV

-217 VDRIKEEFVDV
+217 VDRIKEEFVNV
-228 STNMVNEAMKAKMPI
+228 STNLVNEAMKAKMPI

-266 MGIVDSTIYSLIA
+266 MGVVDSTIYSLIA

-302 QNADASARAI
+302 QNVDATARAQ
-312 ESRKN
+312 ESRAMRK
-317 RREQRVLTDVVKG
+317 EQRVLTDVVKG
-330 VVSSLLKEDGGF
+330 VVSSLLKDDGWF

-350 SKETLYALTK
+350 SKETLYAMTK

-370 DEMAKDVIIERA
+370 EHMAKDVIIDRA
-382 LRNVGLEEKEI
+382 LRNVGLEDKAI
-393 FAEALKKHLVFSED
+393 FSEALKRDLVFNAP
-407 SNGVLDRTALDEAII
+407 NGILDRTTLDEAII

-440 IEAVAVS
+440 IEAVAAAYGV
-447 YSFVMS
+447 VMS
-453 ERDTLKNIK
+453 ERDVLNRISKKIK
-462 TNIEKDERMFH
+462 ADEKMFH

-481 SILGSTIALEK
+481 QILGSTIALER
-492 ISEVEELK
+492 INEAEALE
-500 DADEEEDGDDDL
+500 DADKVEDGDDDL
-512 YEGNLFDDLFDEEG
+512 YEGNFFDDLFDEEEG
-526 DQEED
+526 DQVED

-561 TPAVRALFSVIE
+561 TPAVRAMFSVIE
-573 DIDLDGK
+573 DVDLDGK

-617 LEIMETVEPW
+617 LENMEVVEPW
-627 IRQLRHYIDY
+627 IKQLRPYIDY
-637 RNEESIPKRKRMKA
+637 RNESGAKRRRMKA

-658 AINKIRIKYAVRD
+658 AINKIRIKYAVRND
-671 SNGFVFM
+671 QGLVYM

-712 KIATEIDQSMIK
+712 RIATEVDQSMIE
-724 LVELDIR
+724 LVGLDFSM
-731 RDNGLQM
+731 DSGLQM
-738 SLQDAEDLINLQE
+738 TLKDAERLIQLQE
-751 RVSKLLQKFGVFVEP
+751 RVSKLLQKFGIFVEP
-766 RMLSIEWTKSAQTTR
+766 RMLSIEWTKAAQTTR
-781 GFNNSANSMPPTGDR
+781 GYNNSANSMPPTGDR
-796 NIAGQRYDI
+796 NLSGSRHDI
-805 LYMLRFSMADYAKKL
+805 LTMLRFSMVEYAQNL
-820 RNLAAQMGDGKKFTL
+820 RALAAQKGDGKKFTL
-835 KSPIDFTKD
+835 KSPMDFTRD
-844 SNFSYVY
+844 SNLTYVY

-887 YRDMAFQELQLRGN
+887 YRDMAFQELQFRGN
-901 NMHPKI
+901 NRHPKI
-907 VNTIQREY
+907 VATIQREY
-915 LDKDEIYR
+915 LDKDEIYK
-923 NQVKVKLEEFNG
+923 NQVTLKGIQGV
-935 YHTANAFLNG
+935 YHTANAFLND
-945 AYAARN
+945 AYAAKS

-968 KMDKWNS
+968 KMNKWNS

-984 SQRDKDNA
+984 SQKDKDNA

-1014 LNPMEQDKSGKYVD
+1014 LDPMKQDKSGKYID

-1061 KRKSMAHRFVS
+1061 KRDSMAHRFVS
-1072 LPGLNDYKTEI
+1072 LPGLNDYTAKVN
-1083 EGIKDVEY
+1083 GVEY
-1091 NIMGAMIDKN
+1091 NIMGAMIDTELK
-1101 LTDIDR
+1101 DIDR
-1107 VRFVHAYNRDH
+1107 VHFVDAYNRDH

-1144 VKSWDEFALDH
+1144 VQSWDEFDLDH
-1155 KGQAMEQ
+1155 KAEGMEQ

-1232 KNILD
+1232 KAILD

-1291 ALEEMS
+1291 ALEEMA

-1306 DYAKIKDHRF
+1306 DYSKIKDHRF
-1316 NVIKSLYYGDI
+1316 NVIKSLYYGDT
-1327 HVEDGDRDTKVIQQY
+1327 HVKDGDRDTKVIQQY

-1380 SASKVGNYATVDLS
+1380 SASKVGNYATVDLDLKDLS
-1394 MDKIDPI
+1394 PIKYEFKI
-1401 EYTFE
+1401 
-1406 VNGKSRTIT
+1406 NGKSRTI
-1415 AASLEQFDEKMAG
+1415 AAANLEEFNEQMAD

-1433 ELSEEEVKKYRAEFS
+1433 ELSEEEAEKHRAEFS
-1448 KIMTDDISDLITAQL
+1448 RIITNEISDYITAQL
-1463 VESSTEVEIDGR
+1463 AESSDPVEIDGR
-1475 KRHIVDRDQ
+1475 KTWVVDRDK
-1484 DGRIKLDDKKVKDM
+1484 DGKVQLDDKKVKAM

-1542 LEVSGYQI
+1542 TQVYGYQI

-1563 DEFIKS
+1563 DEFVKS
-1569 GIEMNPDGEKI
+1569 GIEMNPDSEKI
-1580 NKKSVKSYNKRFDR
+1580 NKKSVKSYNRRFDR
-1594 LRKQILDA
+1594 LRRQILDA

-1610 PASEDYLQVEVDKYG
+1610 PASEDYLEVHVDEYG

-1677 VKYKEDGS
+1677 VQYKEDGS

-1694 PHSSEILGYANEK
+1694 PHSSEILEYANEK

-1747 LPRAAGGVIQV
+1747 LPRVAGGVIQV

-1775 FFMKKDV
+1775 FFMKKDA

-1788 IAEIK
+1788 IAQIK
-1793 KKYDDKV
+1793 KDYEEKK
-1800 RQARIEGKSDK
+1800 RQAIIEGRDEKK
-1811 EMPKRPK
+1811 IKRPA
-1818 VLDLNYSAAEVFKN
+1818 VLDLDYSAAEVFKN
-1832 GGVNTRGLNQ
+1832 DGVNTRDLNQ

-1905 DKKIGDKNIFEYLH
+1905 DKKIGDKVIFEYLH
-1919 SLDLDKIND
+1919 NLNLDKIND

-1965 NTATSVFQQAK
+1965 NTATSVFQQAG
-1976 LLELEKPIKITGAT
+1976 LLELEKPIEIAGKT
-1990 YQSLNGM
+1990 YQSLNDMTGK
-1997 IGDDKTYVSRI
+1997 DKTHVSRI

-2046 PGSIIGL
+2046 PGNIIGL

-2066 EGDEGRSQALFKAI
+2066 EGDEGRSQALFKALG
-2080 AQGGEIKSNRSVDV
+2080 QGGPIDSNRSVKV
-2094 SMADLIECSKFET
+2094 SMEDLIECSKFET
-2107 QALIR
+2107 QALIK
-2112 EALNATDDKVVEAF
+2112 EALNATDNKVVEAF
-2126 NKLDARTKESVKRV
+2126 NKLDLRTKESVKRV
-2140 ADLLIDVVNAA
+2140 ANLLIDVVNAA
-2151 SELKDL
+2151 SEIKDL

-2208 LPGLNPESTTNTF
+2208 LPGLSPESTTKTF
-2221 IEQNKGGHFYK
+2221 IEQNRGGHFYK

-2240 GTMHAES
+2240 GTMYAES

-2285 QYVSSAITTYS
+2285 QYVSSAVTTYS
-2296 EDEQKK
+2296 EDEEEK
-2302 NVLAQEII
+2302 NVLAQKII

-2317 NRTVPESLRKIV
+2317 NRTAPESLKKIV
-2329 GLGKENI
+2329 ALGKETI

-2341 NNQWDKRKFQT
+2341 NNQWQTRKFQT

-2360 PSEEKAMARATAVF
+2360 PSEEKAMAKATAAF

-2412 GNPNMKAM
+2412 GNPNMRAM

-2458 FTHQFMQN
+2458 FTHQFMAN
-2466 YVRGNIRKIGRVVPQ
+2466 YVRGNIKKIGRVVSQ
-2481 QDAVALLETTGG
+2481 KDAEALMQSTGG
-2493 IAPDYIMVTSEK
+2493 VVPDYIMVKGEK
-2505 RDPVYVIADKDQPN
+2505 REPVYVIADENQPN
-2519 RGIIYVQGIDSRAY
+2519 RGIIYVQGRDSKAS
-2533 AGDTVYTRIDPRG
+2533 AQDTVYTRITPRG

-2553 LYNDYRMDGDYLLP
+2553 LYNDYRMDGGYLLP
-2567 SLQRAQPEKL
+2567 SFQKAQPEKM
-2577 NLVRLSENGLIEQ
+2577 NLTRLAGYGLIEP
-2590 SGPLKAKAHSEAV
+2590 SGPFKANAHSEAV
-2603 SYSSLFGV
+2603 SYFSLFGV
-2611 IAEVEKNQTEENNNA
+2611 IANQEEIETAENNNP
-2626 CRQ
+2626 CRP